1 MGNKSIQKFFA
12 DQNSVI
18 DLSSLGN
25 AKGAKVSLS
34 GPDMNITTPRGS
46 VIIVNGALYSSIK
59 GNNLAVKFK
68 DKTITG
74 AKILGSVD
82 LKDIQLERIDS
93 SLVDSA
99 QVEKKGNGKRRNK
112 KEEEELKKQLDDAE
126 NAKKEAD
133 KAKEEAEKAK
143 EAAEKALN
151 EAFEVQNSSKQ
162 IEEMLQNFLADNV
175 AKDNLAQQSDA
186 SQQNTQAKAT
196 QASKQ
201 NDAEKVLPQPIN
213 KNTSTGKSNSSKNE
227 ENKLDAESVKEPLK
241 VTLALAAESNS
252 GSKDDSITNFTK
264 PQFVG
269 STAPN
274 ATVIIKINGI
284 AVGQAVADSLGNFTF
299 TAPETLTDGTYNLE
313 AEAKTADGSGSAKL
327 VITIDSVTDK
337 PTFELSPESSVSGHK
352 GLTPTLTP
360 SIVGTAEE
368 NAKVDIY
375 VDNKLVASVDVDKDG
390 NWSYE
395 FKDNELSEGENS
407 IKVVAVDKA
416 GNKNETTDSI
426 ITDTI
431 APEKPTI
438 ELDDSSDSG
447 IKNDNITNSTL
458 PTFIGVAEP
467 GSTVSIY
474 LGLKHLGEV
483 IVAKDGTWSYTLTT
497 PLKDG
502 EYNITATAT
511 DIAGHTSA
519 TANLPFTIDTRI
531 SYFSAEIETTNDSGI
546 VGDNVTN
553 NTRPTFTGKT
563 EPNAIIS
570 VINSETGEEVIFKA
584 NDKGEWTFNFT
595 SDSVEGI
602 NNLTFTV
609 EDVAGNKKDF
619 SFSYVIDTIAP
630 VPPTVSLEDY
640 VVLPNGIILSGND
653 LPALVGTA
661 EPKSTILLM
670 RDGKLYDSIE
680 VDSNGTW
687 NYQFSNKFLQG
698 AYDIEIISQDAAG
711 NKSSTVKY
719 SFTIQTEVVP
729 PKAELDASD
738 DSGAKGDW
746 ITNKHNALTLLGTA
760 DRFATVNILI
770 DGKTIGVTTAD
781 ADGNW
786 NFDISRNLSDNV
798 YKITVE
804 SIDPLGRT
812 SSVDYQ
818 LTIDSFTP
826 IPTVMLHDSADS
838 GVKGD
843 MITKINTPLFTGMA
857 EANAKVSIYVDGV
870 LSGEAIAGDDGVWN
884 FQFTTALSDGSH
896 DVTVKVEDIAGNTA
910 SSSAYNFQIVTQTQ
924 KPTIE
929 LVNDTGVDNTD
940 HIINEKNPALTG
952 TAAPY
957 STVKLYIDGA
967 LIAEVRTNKDGRWE
981 YTLKADQ
988 GLVDGDHR
996 ITASV
1001 EDIAGN
1007 IAHSDPFL
1015 ISVDTAISIPI
1026 VSLSPDSDSGI
1037 SDDNLTNIVKPT
1049 LHLKDIDPDIISV
1062 QVWDAMSDT
1071 QIGVATQQPD
1081 GSWAYTFTS
1090 DLTEGLHQVY
1100 VKVEDIAGNKANS
1113 AIFDFTIDTTVSTPV
1128 ISLLS
1133 KDDTGV
1139 TGDNLTNINKPG
1151 FAISGVDADA
1161 HRVVVQ
1167 VMHNGVSEEI
1177 ELSHLNGS
1185 WLFIPGNTW
1194 ADGSYTLTVK
1204 VEDKAGNTNYSAP
1217 LTVVIDTQIAIDGV
1231 ELVNDSG
1238 VKGDNMTN
1246 DDRPHFRVT
1255 VPTDVNEVRLSID
1268 GGNSWV
1274 QATPGVAGS
1283 WEYIWPTDLADGQYT
1298 LTVEATDKAG
1308 NTVTKT
1314 IDFAVDTTLSVP
1326 VIVLDSADD
1335 TGIQGDN
1342 MTNSTQPTFA
1352 LQHIDDDAVRV
1363 TVSVEHGGV
1372 TTTFDAT
1379 KGTGGWTFTPPTSWA
1394 DGDYTLSVSV
1404 EDKAGNT
1411 SHSASL
1417 TVTVDTQIAINN
1429 IELVNDSGIP
1439 DDNLT
1444 NNVRPHFQVT
1454 VPTDVNVVRLSIDGG
1469 KTWFNATQSATPGV
1483 WDYIW
1488 PDDVADGGYTLTVEA
1503 TDEAGNK
1510 ATQTLDFTIDTTL
1523 SVPTLSLDSA
1533 DDSGIAG
1540 DNITN
1545 VKTPGFT
1552 LNNIDTDVSRVIV
1565 EVMHNGIKQEVP
1577 LVQTGGQW
1585 RFAPTSDWADGDYIL
1600 TVKVEDR
1607 AGNVKQSAPLTV
1619 TVDTHIAIDRIE
1631 LVNDSGIPGDNLTNE
1646 ARPHFQVTVPADVN
1660 GVRLSI
1666 DGGKTWFDA
1675 TQSATSGVWDYT
1687 WLTNVANGPHT
1698 LMVEASDKAGNKTT
1712 QKLDFTIDTILSEP
1726 TITLD
1731 SADDSAAG
1739 DNITNVKMPGF
1750 TLGNIDADVTKVVVT
1765 VAHDGKNQQIELIK
1779 NGGVWRFTP
1788 GAAWT
1793 DGDYTL
1799 TVKVEDKAGNTN
1811 YSAPLTVTIDTQTSI
1826 DRIELLNDTGIVGDN
1841 LTNEARP
1848 QFHITVPTDVNS
1860 VQLSLDGGINWVNAT
1875 LTSDGVWEYIWPTDL
1890 VENTYTLTVKATDV
1904 AGNTA
1909 TETLNFIIDTTLSTP
1924 TITLDS
1930 ADDSGTANDNK
1941 TNVKTPGFIIGGIDS
1956 DVTQVVVQV
1965 MRDGHSEEV
1974 ELTQTNG
1981 QWRFVPGSAWTD
1993 GDYTLT
1999 VTVKDEAGNIRHSA
2013 PLTVT
2018 IDTQITI
2025 DHIELVNDSGIPD
2038 DNLTNNVRP
2047 HFQVTVPTDVNV
2059 VRLSIDGGKTW
2070 FNATQSATPGV
2081 WDYTWLADVGE
2092 GKHTLT
2098 VEATDKAGNKTTQQL
2113 DFIID
2118 TLLSEPTIVL
2128 DNTDDSGTKGDHLTN
2143 VNKPTFLL
2151 GNIDADARYVT
2162 VEVQHGGTK
2171 EVLTATKDATGNWSV
2186 TPTGTW
2192 ADGDYTLTVRVEDE
2206 AGNEKHS
2213 ASLTVTVDTQITIDV
2228 IELVNDNG
2236 IPGDNMTNDAHP
2248 QFRVTVPG
2256 DVNEVSLSIDGG
2268 VTWVKATQSATPG
2281 VWNYTWPG
2289 TVPDGDY
2296 TLNVKATDNAGNTV
2310 TETLH
2315 FTIDTT
2321 LSTPVIVLDSADDSG
2336 VHGDNMTNHTQPTF
2350 ALQHIDDDAVRV
2362 TVSVEHGGVT
2372 TTFDATK
2379 DAGGWT
2385 FTPTGAW
2392 ADGDYTLS
2400 VSVEDKAG
2408 NTSHS
2413 ASLTVTVDTQIAI
2426 NNIELVNDSGI
2437 PDDNLTNNVRPHF
2450 QVTVP
2455 TDVNVVRLSIDGGK
2469 TWFNATQSA
2478 TPGVWDYIWPDDV
2491 ADGGYTLT
2499 VEATDEAGNKAT
2511 QTLDFT
2517 IDTTLSVPT
2526 LSLDSADDSG
2536 IAGDNITNVKTPGF
2550 TLNNIDT
2557 DVSRV
2562 IVEVMHNGIKQEVP
2576 LVQTGGQWRFAPT
2589 SDWADGDY
2597 ILTVKVEDRAG
2608 NVKQS
2613 APLTVTV
2620 DTHIAIDRIELVND
2634 SGIPGDNL
2642 TNEARPHFQVT
2653 VPADVNGVRL
2663 SIDGGKTWFDA
2674 TQSAT
2679 SGVWDYTWLTN
2690 VANGPHT
2697 LMVEASDKAGNKTTQ
2712 KLDFTIDTIL
2722 SEPTITLDSADDSA
2736 AGDNITNVKMPGFT
2750 LGNIDADVTKVVVT
2764 VAHDGKN
2771 QQIELIKNGGVW
2783 RFTPGAAWTDGD
2795 YTLTVKVEDKAGNTN
2810 YSAPLTVTIDTQT
2823 SIDRIEL
2830 LNDTGIV
2837 GDNLT
2842 NEARPQFHIT
2852 VPTDVNSV
2860 QLSLDGGINWVNA
2873 TLTSDG
2879 VWEYIWPTDLVENT
2893 YTLTVKATDVA
2904 GNTATETLNFIIDTT
2919 LSTPTIT
2926 LDSADDSGTANDNKT
2941 NVKTP
2946 GFIIG
2951 GIDSDVTQVVVQVMR
2966 DGHSEEVE
2974 LTQTNGQWRFVPGSA
2989 WTDGD
2994 YTLTVTVKDEA
3005 GNIRHSAPLTVTID
3019 TQITIDHIELVNDSG
3034 IPDDNLTNNVR
3045 PHFQVTVPT
3054 DVNVVRLSIDGGKTW
3069 FNATQS
3075 ATPGVWDYT
3084 WLADVGE
3091 GKHTLTVEATDK
3103 AGNKT
3108 TQQLDFI
3115 IDTLLSEPTI
3125 VLDNTDDS
3133 GTKGDNLTNVNK
3145 PTFLLGN
3152 IDADARYVT
3161 VEVQHGGT
3169 KEVLTA
3175 TKGATG
3181 IWSVTPTGT
3190 WADGDY
3196 TLTVRVEDDAGNV
3209 KYSAPLTVTV
3219 DTQITIDVI
3228 ELVNDNGIPGD
3239 NLTND
3244 VRPHFRVT
3252 VPGDVNEV
3260 RLSIDGGNTWVRATQ
3275 GTAGIWDYTWPKD
3288 VTDGLH
3294 TLTVE
3299 ATDKAGNKTTQTLD
3313 FTIDTRLST
3322 PTIAMDSRDDTG
3334 AIGDHITSVKRPGFT
3349 IGNIDADAH
3358 SVILRITQGGNSQ
3371 EVTLT
3376 QVGGQWRFT
3385 PDADWADG
3393 SYTLT
3398 VEVTDNAGNVRQ
3410 STPLVVTV
3418 DTQTS
3423 ITDITLVNDHGV
3435 PDDNLTNSTRPQFE
3449 ITVPADVNS
3458 VQLSIDGGANWV
3470 SATQGIEGVW
3480 GYTWPTDMGDG
3491 KHTLTVMVTDRA
3503 GNTATQTLEFFIDT
3517 RLSTPTIALDST
3529 DDTGTPGDDMTN
3541 RTRPTF
3547 ILQNIDSDVI
3557 NVTVSVTHNG
3567 TTTSFTATQG
3577 AGGWSFTPPAPWGDG
3592 DYTLTVTVEDR
3603 AGNTRPSTPLTVTVD
3618 TQIAIDRIELVND
3631 SGVPGDNV
3639 TKHVRPQFQISV
3651 PDDVEKVLL
3660 SIDGGTTW
3668 VTAIKSSTAG
3678 IWDYTWPTD
3687 MPEGQHTLTVE
3698 VTDGAGNKMT
3708 ETLNF
3713 TIDITLLT
3721 PTIELAP
3728 DQDTGQNK
3736 NDNLT
3741 SVTQPVFVLGSIDK
3755 DVRHVELSI
3764 EHNGTFKTV
3773 VLTESADGWR
3783 YRPDSALAD
3792 GSYTFTVTV
3801 TDVAGNQQTS
3811 APLKVTI
3818 DGTLTTPV
3826 IELAAG
3832 EDSGT
3837 VGDRLT
3843 NHDRPVFDIHQVDS
3857 DVTRV
3862 MVKVTYNGK
3871 THEEAAVF
3879 TNGQWRFTP
3888 SASWADGS
3896 YQLAV
3901 VVEDLAGNV
3910 KESAP
3915 FEVRIDTTT
3924 TINNIVLLNDTGVQN
3939 DQLTNVAKPSFRID
3953 VPGDVVQVRVTLDG
3967 GANWNVIRKNADGQW
3982 IFDSPNTLVDGTYTL
3997 RVEATDEA
4005 GNIANKDLVFNID
4018 TNIQVPT
4025 IALDAGQD
4033 TGANTADNI
4042 TNISRPTFTI
4052 GNVDP
4057 DVIKVV
4063 VTIDGHDY
4071 NATKVGAGWQF
4082 TPGNAIPDGSYN
4094 ITVTVEDKAG
4104 NTATSKPL
4112 PVVIDTTAEI
4122 ESVTLVTDSGDS
4134 DVDNI
4139 TKVDKPQFS
4148 IVTADDITHVRVKI
4162 DNAANWIELTKGG
4175 DGRWIFNVGSA
4186 LPDGQ
4191 HTLLVDV
4198 TDIAGNVAQETLQFT
4213 IDTTLREP
4221 TIVLDP
4227 THDTGDDTNDN
4238 LTRINKPVFI
4248 IGNVDNDVSH
4258 IVVHIDGRDY
4268 TIENTGGNLTF
4279 TPDQPLSDG
4288 QHTISVTVTDIAGNT
4303 KTSAELRIEID
4314 TQVQIDSVT
4323 LTTDS
4328 GVNDHDNVTNATR
4341 PSFEIAT
4348 PDDVTSVL
4356 VSFDGVNWTP
4366 ISKNAAGQWEFTAG
4380 SALPDGHYTLHVQAT
4395 DRAGNTANST
4405 LGFTVDTQID
4415 GLSVVMLD
4423 DAGKD
4428 STDGITNITS
4438 PRFEISAR
4446 EPLQSVTVILNGKSS
4461 TLTQGAGNKWLFTP
4475 DTPLVDGTYK
4485 IEIVAEDIAGNKI
4498 SKEVSFTIDT
4508 IVSDPSI
4515 DLLDADDTGESAVD
4529 NITSVTTP
4537 RFVIGNVPA
4546 DIDTV
4551 VIRING
4557 VSYSVTANGNNL
4569 WEFQVPVAL
4578 NDGVYEAVVVFRDI
4592 AGNTSETKLP
4602 FTIDTT
4608 TSVSVRMEP
4617 ASDTGNSN
4625 SDNLTNK
4632 QNPKFEGTAE
4642 PNAKLVITIVD
4653 DKSGREVLKQ
4663 TITVGADGN
4672 WSVTPNIL
4680 PDGMYTI
4687 NVVATDVAGNTAQ
4700 TQERFTIDTVT
4711 IDPTIRL
4718 SDPSIDDQHEATSL
4732 RPEFKGFAEAFS
4744 TIMIQWD
4751 GKVVGSANANANGE
4765 WSWTPPSVLAPGS
4778 YVVSIVAKD
4787 KAGNESSQVDFPVV
4801 IPVIDVTPPTI
4812 KLSEESDSGA
4822 LGDFTTNNK
4831 TPTLI
4836 GSTLPNTIVSIYVD
4850 GVKVGEATADTA
4862 GRYTFQLSEMKD
4874 GHYVVQVGIVNPRDN
4889 SELRSTAV
4897 DVTIDTEVAELVW
4910 NISGMHEGGYINT
4923 VTPEIGGTSEPNS
4936 KITIFVN
4943 GVEKAIAYTTG
4954 AGHWGVVL
4962 PALGNDGNYELT
4974 FKVEDVA
4981 GNIRE
4986 FGPQNVILDTVISP
5000 LTVVLREADDS
5011 GKVGDW
5017 ITNKS
5022 HVTIDGTAEAGSTL
5036 TIRNPQGVVIATL
5049 VVGNDGR
5056 WSAELD
5062 LREGSN
5068 AFVVVSEDKA
5078 GNSQQKEILIEHDTQ
5093 IEISDISLS
5102 RDTNSGD
5109 KYDLITNNKSP
5120 VLVAMTDPGATVQV
5134 YINGV
5139 LQGTVEASSSGN
5151 ISYTMPANS
5160 ADGEYQVQFV
5170 ATDTAGNR
5178 VESAITTVTIDSQI
5192 AVFDIDED
5200 SLPALSNNRALSVSG
5215 VGEAGSQVSI
5225 FVDGKL
5231 VNVVMV
5237 EADGTWRAPILL
5249 QDDGTFNIHFSIT
5262 DVAGNTEVSKDYSV
5276 DVDSSTDFPTLNLE
5290 DASNSGSLDDLITNH
5305 NKPVLVGTAEAGA
5318 TIHIYVDEKIVA
5330 NVLVLEDGTWSY
5342 QFDNALKDGEYSI
5355 RVVAE
5360 DPAGNTAES
5369 PRLLVTID
5377 TSTFIDNP
5385 AMVAGSDNGIFSN
5398 DSITSQT
5405 RPTFSIFGEM
5415 NQSVQIFI
5423 DGVLVDTITVTDRN
5437 QVYRPES
5444 PLGDGSHSIYY
5455 VITDKAGNT
5464 ATSKTL
5470 NFTIDTFN
5478 TTPVAIDSIGG
5489 QTLAEMTGSD
5499 GKIYITDT
5507 TRNLLFSGSAEPN
5520 SKIEIIINGL
5530 NVGEVWVNEKGHWQ
5544 MPVNPLYFTEG
5555 QLDITVKSTDR
5566 AGNVNQEKYSI
5577 WVDTHI
5583 KVFTS
5588 ELDDNKSSSKTE
5600 WWSNSDLITMR
5611 GTGEIGATVSL
5622 IVAGVTLAT
5631 AVVAATGR
5639 WELSTDKLPEGTYDI
5654 SLVIEDSAG
5663 NRWEDVREIF
5673 IDRTPPNAPVVTYS
5687 DIVNDLII
5695 MQGTAEAKS
5704 QLIITDSEGN
5714 TYTLTVPDNG
5724 KWSMAIPYP
5733 SEGKFTI
5740 TSVDAIGNR
5749 SDDVPLDIMKE
5760 VPVISLSPD
5769 SDSGTVGDNIT
5780 RDKQP
5785 TFIIGNLE
5793 SDVVVVQV
5801 DINGTVYNA
5810 EKNADGVWFFTP
5822 GTPLA
5827 DGSYTISVIASD
5839 AAGNQKNSLPI
5850 TVTIDSTLTV
5860 PEIALAA
5867 GEDNGASDS
5876 DNVTNHTQPKFTL
5889 QHIDAD
5895 VTGVTVNV
5903 THNGVTDI
5911 YQATQGADGWTFTP
5925 PAAWNDGNYTL
5936 SVTVVDR
5943 AGNSQ
5948 QSASLAVTV
5957 DSTVTVTA
5965 DSQHD
5970 DASDDATATAVTPPE
5985 SETVNAESA
5994 THLRTE
6000 PSAAEESVVKVTAY
6014 SITLLNADS
6023 GDEIDRSI
6031 SQTPSFEISV
6041 PENIVNVSI
6050 MFEGEEFTL
6059 PITNQKAIFEVPLSL
6074 EDGEYT
6080 MDVKFIDKDN
6090 DFLIKEK
6097 TFSVDHSS
6105 ADIVNAMNVRGKT
6118 EDDINDSPSTSSVGH
6133 NNNGAIDVFAVNEVT
6148 LPVDNQE
6155 EHA

>member
-431 APEKPTI
+431 PPEKPTI

-531 SYFSAEIETTNDSGI
+531 SYFSAEIETTDDSGI

-584 NDKGEWTFNFT
+584 NDQGEWTFNFT
-595 SDSVEGI
+595 SDSVEGV

-619 SFSYVIDTIAP
+619 SFSYVIDTVAP
-630 VPPTVSLEDY
+630 VPPTVSLEDF

-729 PKAELDASD
+729 PKAKLDASD

-1062 QVWDAMSDT
+1062 QVWDAASDT

-1113 AIFDFTIDTTVSTPV
+1113 AVFDFTIDTTVSTPV

-1185 WLFIPGNTW
+1185 WLFTPGNTW

-1326 VIVLDSADD
+1326 VIVLNSADD
-1335 TGIQGDN
+1335 TGVQGDN

-1379 KGTGGWTFTPPTSWA
+1379 KGVGGWSFTPTGAWA

-1439 DDNLT
+1439 NDNLT

-1469 KTWFNATQSATPGV
+1469 KTWFNATQNATPGV

-1510 ATQTLDFTIDTTL
+1510 TTQTLDFTIDTTL

-1552 LNNIDTDVSRVIV
+1552 LNNIDTDVSRVTV

-1712 QKLDFTIDTILSEP
+1712 QKLDFIIDTMLSEP

-2018 IDTQITI
+2018 IDTQIAI

-2038 DNLTNNVRP
+2038 DNLTN
-2047 HFQVTVPTDVNV
+2047 
-2059 VRLSIDGGKTW
+2059 
-2070 FNATQSATPGV
+2070 
-2081 WDYTWLADVGE
+2081 
-2092 GKHTLT
+2092 
-2098 VEATDKAGNKTTQQL
+2098 EA
-2113 DFIID
+2113 
-2118 TLLSEPTIVL
+2118 
-2128 DNTDDSGTKGDHLTN
+2128 
-2143 VNKPTFLL
+2143 
-2151 GNIDADARYVT
+2151 
-2162 VEVQHGGTK
+2162 
-2171 EVLTATKDATGNWSV
+2171 
-2186 TPTGTW
+2186 
-2192 ADGDYTLTVRVEDE
+2192 
-2206 AGNEKHS
+2206 
-2213 ASLTVTVDTQITIDV
+2213 
-2228 IELVNDNG
+2228 
-2236 IPGDNMTNDAHP
+2236 
-2248 QFRVTVPG
+2248 
-2256 DVNEVSLSIDGG
+2256 
-2268 VTWVKATQSATPG
+2268 
-2281 VWNYTWPG
+2281 
-2289 TVPDGDY
+2289 
-2296 TLNVKATDNAGNTV
+2296 
-2310 TETLH
+2310 
-2315 FTIDTT
+2315 
-2321 LSTPVIVLDSADDSG
+2321 
-2336 VHGDNMTNHTQPTF
+2336 
-2350 ALQHIDDDAVRV
+2350 
-2362 TVSVEHGGVT
+2362 
-2372 TTFDATK
+2372 
-2379 DAGGWT
+2379 
-2385 FTPTGAW
+2385 
-2392 ADGDYTLS
+2392 
-2400 VSVEDKAG
+2400 
-2408 NTSHS
+2408 
-2413 ASLTVTVDTQIAI
+2413 
-2426 NNIELVNDSGI
+2426 
-2437 PDDNLTNNVRPHF
+2437 
-2450 QVTVP
+2450 
-2455 TDVNVVRLSIDGGK
+2455 
-2469 TWFNATQSA
+2469 
-2478 TPGVWDYIWPDDV
+2478 
-2491 ADGGYTLT
+2491 
-2499 VEATDEAGNKAT
+2499 
-2511 QTLDFT
+2511 
-2517 IDTTLSVPT
+2517 
-2526 LSLDSADDSG
+2526 
-2536 IAGDNITNVKTPGF
+2536 
-2550 TLNNIDT
+2550 
-2557 DVSRV
+2557 
-2562 IVEVMHNGIKQEVP
+2562 
-2576 LVQTGGQWRFAPT
+2576 
-2589 SDWADGDY
+2589 
-2597 ILTVKVEDRAG
+2597 
-2608 NVKQS
+2608 
-2613 APLTVTV
+2613 
-2620 DTHIAIDRIELVND
+2620 
-2634 SGIPGDNL
+2634 
-2642 TNEARPHFQVT
+2642 
-2653 VPADVNGVRL
+2653 
-2663 SIDGGKTWFDA
+2663 
-2674 TQSAT
+2674 
-2679 SGVWDYTWLTN
+2679 
-2690 VANGPHT
+2690 
-2697 LMVEASDKAGNKTTQ
+2697 
-2712 KLDFTIDTIL
+2712 
-2722 SEPTITLDSADDSA
+2722 
-2736 AGDNITNVKMPGFT
+2736 
-2750 LGNIDADVTKVVVT
+2750 
-2764 VAHDGKN
+2764 
-2771 QQIELIKNGGVW
+2771 
-2783 RFTPGAAWTDGD
+2783 
-2795 YTLTVKVEDKAGNTN
+2795 
-2810 YSAPLTVTIDTQT
+2810 
-2823 SIDRIEL
+2823 
-2830 LNDTGIV
+2830 
-2837 GDNLT
+2837 
-2842 NEARPQFHIT
+2842 
-2852 VPTDVNSV
+2852 
-2860 QLSLDGGINWVNA
+2860 
-2873 TLTSDG
+2873 
-2879 VWEYIWPTDLVENT
+2879 
-2893 YTLTVKATDVA
+2893 
-2904 GNTATETLNFIIDTT
+2904 
-2919 LSTPTIT
+2919 
-2926 LDSADDSGTANDNKT
+2926 
-2941 NVKTP
+2941 
-2946 GFIIG
+2946 
-2951 GIDSDVTQVVVQVMR
+2951 
-2966 DGHSEEVE
+2966 
-2974 LTQTNGQWRFVPGSA
+2974 
-2989 WTDGD
+2989 
-2994 YTLTVTVKDEA
+2994 
-3005 GNIRHSAPLTVTID
+3005 
-3019 TQITIDHIELVNDSG
+3019 
-3034 IPDDNLTNNVR
+3034 R

-3161 VEVQHGGT
+3161 VEVQHGGTKEVLTATKDATGNWSVTPTGTWADGDYTLTVRVEDEAGNEKHSASLTVTVDTQITIDAIELVNDNGIPGDNMTNDAHPQFRVTVPGDVNEVSLSIDGGVTWVKATQSATPGVWNYTWPGTVPDGDYTLNVKATDNAGNTVTETLHFTIDTTLSTPVIVLDSADDTGIQGDNMTNRTQPTFNLQHIDDDAVRVTVSVEHGGVTTTFDATKGVGGWTFTPPTSWGAGDYTLSVSVEDKAGNTSHSASLTVTVDTQIAINNIELVNDSGIPDDNLTNNVRPHFQVKVPTDVNEVRLSIDGGKTWFNATQSATPGVWDYTWLADVGEGKHTLTVEATDKAGNQTTQKLDFIIDTMLSEPTIVLDSTDDSGTKGDNLTNANKPTFILGNIDADARYVTVEVQYGGT

-3410 STPLVVTV
+3410 STPLIVTV

-3470 SATQGIEGVW
+3470 SAAQGIEGVW

-3618 TQIAIDRIELVND
+3618 TQIAIDHIELVND

-3687 MPEGQHTLTVE
+3687 MPEGQHTLIVE

-3708 ETLNF
+3708 GTLDF

-3843 NHDRPVFDIHQVDS
+3843 NHDRPVFDIRQVDS

-3967 GANWNVIRKNADGQW
+3967 VANWNVIRKNADGQW

-4071 NATKVGAGWQF
+4071 SATKVGAGWQF

-4303 KTSAELRIEID
+4303 KTSAELKIEID

-4529 NITSVTTP
+4529 NITSVTKP

-4557 VSYSVTANGNNL
+4557 VSYPVTANGNNL

-4897 DVTIDTEVAELVW
+4897 DLTIDTEVAELVW

-4962 PALGNDGNYELT
+4962 PALGNDGNYVLT

-5290 DASNSGSLDDLITNH
+5290 DASNSGSLDDLITSH

-5385 AMVAGSDNGIFSN
+5385 VMMAGSDNGIFSN

-5405 RPTFSIFGEM
+5405 RPAFSIYGEM

-5530 NVGEVWVNEKGHWQ
+5530 NVGEVWANDKGHWQ

-5555 QLDITVKSTDR
+5555 QLDINVKSTDR

-5583 KVFTS
+5583 QVFTS
-5588 ELDDNKSSSKTE
+5588 ELDDNKSSSKTD
-5600 WWSNSDLITMR
+5600 WWSNSSTITMR
-5611 GTGEIGATVSL
+5611 GMGEIGATVSL

-5631 AVVAATGR
+5631 AVVAANGK
-5639 WELSTDKLPEGTYDI
+5639 WELSTDQLPEGKYDI
-5654 SLVIEDSAG
+5654 TLSIEDNAG
-5663 NRWEDVREIF
+5663 NRKEEVHEIF

-5704 QLIITDSEGN
+5704 QLIITDSNGN

-5903 THNGVTDI
+5903 THNGVTDT

-5925 PAAWNDGNYTL
+5925 PAAWNDGTYTL

-5965 DSQHD
+5965 DSQHN

-5994 THLRTE
+5994 THLRTV
-6000 PSAAEESVVKVTAY
+6000 PSVAEESVVKETAY

-6041 PENIVNVSI
+6041 PENIVNVSV

-6080 MDVKFIDKDN
+6080 MDVKFIDKDD

-6105 ADIVNAMNVRGKT
+6105 ADIVNAMNARGKT

>member
-2128 DNTDDSGTKGDHLTN
+2128 DSTDDSGTKGDHLTN

-2296 TLNVKATDNAGNTV
+2296 TLNVRATDNAGNTV

-2426 NNIELVNDSGI
+2426 NN
-2437 PDDNLTNNVRPHF
+2437 
-2450 QVTVP
+2450 
-2455 TDVNVVRLSIDGGK
+2455 
-2469 TWFNATQSA
+2469 
-2478 TPGVWDYIWPDDV
+2478 
-2491 ADGGYTLT
+2491 
-2499 VEATDEAGNKAT
+2499 
-2511 QTLDFT
+2511 
-2517 IDTTLSVPT
+2517 
-2526 LSLDSADDSG
+2526 
-2536 IAGDNITNVKTPGF
+2536 
-2550 TLNNIDT
+2550 
-2557 DVSRV
+2557 
-2562 IVEVMHNGIKQEVP
+2562 
-2576 LVQTGGQWRFAPT
+2576 
-2589 SDWADGDY
+2589 
-2597 ILTVKVEDRAG
+2597 
-2608 NVKQS
+2608 
-2613 APLTVTV
+2613 
-2620 DTHIAIDRIELVND
+2620 
-2634 SGIPGDNL
+2634 
-2642 TNEARPHFQVT
+2642 
-2653 VPADVNGVRL
+2653 
-2663 SIDGGKTWFDA
+2663 
-2674 TQSAT
+2674 
-2679 SGVWDYTWLTN
+2679 
-2690 VANGPHT
+2690 
-2697 LMVEASDKAGNKTTQ
+2697 
-2712 KLDFTIDTIL
+2712 
-2722 SEPTITLDSADDSA
+2722 
-2736 AGDNITNVKMPGFT
+2736 
-2750 LGNIDADVTKVVVT
+2750 
-2764 VAHDGKN
+2764 
-2771 QQIELIKNGGVW
+2771 
-2783 RFTPGAAWTDGD
+2783 
-2795 YTLTVKVEDKAGNTN
+2795 
-2810 YSAPLTVTIDTQT
+2810 
-2823 SIDRIEL
+2823 
-2830 LNDTGIV
+2830 
-2837 GDNLT
+2837 
-2842 NEARPQFHIT
+2842 
-2852 VPTDVNSV
+2852 
-2860 QLSLDGGINWVNA
+2860 
-2873 TLTSDG
+2873 
-2879 VWEYIWPTDLVENT
+2879 
-2893 YTLTVKATDVA
+2893 
-2904 GNTATETLNFIIDTT
+2904 
-2919 LSTPTIT
+2919 
-2926 LDSADDSGTANDNKT
+2926 
-2941 NVKTP
+2941 
-2946 GFIIG
+2946 
-2951 GIDSDVTQVVVQVMR
+2951 
-2966 DGHSEEVE
+2966 
-2974 LTQTNGQWRFVPGSA
+2974 
-2989 WTDGD
+2989 
-2994 YTLTVTVKDEA
+2994 
-3005 GNIRHSAPLTVTID
+3005 
-3019 TQITIDHIELVNDSG
+3019 IELVNDSG

-4557 VSYSVTANGNNL
+4557 VSYPVTANGNNL

>member
-431 APEKPTI
+431 PPEKPTI

-630 VPPTVSLEDY
+630 VPPTVSLEDF

-1037 SDDNLTNIVKPT
+1037 ADDNLTNIVKPT

-1113 AIFDFTIDTTVSTPV
+1113 AVFDFTIDTTVSTPV

-1185 WLFIPGNTW
+1185 WLFTPGNTW

-1204 VEDKAGNTNYSAP
+1204 VEDKAGNTSYSAP

-1326 VIVLDSADD
+1326 VIVLNSADD
-1335 TGIQGDN
+1335 TGVQGDN
-1342 MTNSTQPTFA
+1342 MTNRTQPTFA

-1404 EDKAGNT
+1404 EDKVGNT

-1469 KTWFNATQSATPGV
+1469 KTWFNATQSATPGA

-1503 TDEAGNK
+1503 TDKAGNK
-1510 ATQTLDFTIDTTL
+1510 TTQELDFTIDTTL

-1712 QKLDFTIDTILSEP
+1712 QKLDFIIDTLLSEP

-2128 DNTDDSGTKGDHLTN
+2128 DSTDDSGTKGDNLTN

-2321 LSTPVIVLDSADDSG
+2321 LSVPVIVLNSADDTG
-2336 VHGDNMTNHTQPTF
+2336 VQGDNMTNSTQPTF

-2379 DAGGWT
+2379 GVGGWS

-2450 QVTVP
+2450 QVKVP
-2455 TDVNVVRLSIDGGK
+2455 TDVN
-2469 TWFNATQSA
+2469 
-2478 TPGVWDYIWPDDV
+2478 
-2491 ADGGYTLT
+2491 
-2499 VEATDEAGNKAT
+2499 E
-2511 QTLDFT
+2511 
-2517 IDTTLSVPT
+2517 
-2526 LSLDSADDSG
+2526 
-2536 IAGDNITNVKTPGF
+2536 
-2550 TLNNIDT
+2550 
-2557 DVSRV
+2557 
-2562 IVEVMHNGIKQEVP
+2562 
-2576 LVQTGGQWRFAPT
+2576 
-2589 SDWADGDY
+2589 
-2597 ILTVKVEDRAG
+2597 
-2608 NVKQS
+2608 
-2613 APLTVTV
+2613 
-2620 DTHIAIDRIELVND
+2620 
-2634 SGIPGDNL
+2634 
-2642 TNEARPHFQVT
+2642 
-2653 VPADVNGVRL
+2653 
-2663 SIDGGKTWFDA
+2663 
-2674 TQSAT
+2674 
-2679 SGVWDYTWLTN
+2679 
-2690 VANGPHT
+2690 
-2697 LMVEASDKAGNKTTQ
+2697 
-2712 KLDFTIDTIL
+2712 
-2722 SEPTITLDSADDSA
+2722 
-2736 AGDNITNVKMPGFT
+2736 
-2750 LGNIDADVTKVVVT
+2750 
-2764 VAHDGKN
+2764 
-2771 QQIELIKNGGVW
+2771 
-2783 RFTPGAAWTDGD
+2783 
-2795 YTLTVKVEDKAGNTN
+2795 
-2810 YSAPLTVTIDTQT
+2810 
-2823 SIDRIEL
+2823 
-2830 LNDTGIV
+2830 
-2837 GDNLT
+2837 
-2842 NEARPQFHIT
+2842 
-2852 VPTDVNSV
+2852 
-2860 QLSLDGGINWVNA
+2860 
-2873 TLTSDG
+2873 
-2879 VWEYIWPTDLVENT
+2879 
-2893 YTLTVKATDVA
+2893 
-2904 GNTATETLNFIIDTT
+2904 
-2919 LSTPTIT
+2919 
-2926 LDSADDSGTANDNKT
+2926 
-2941 NVKTP
+2941 
-2946 GFIIG
+2946 
-2951 GIDSDVTQVVVQVMR
+2951 
-2966 DGHSEEVE
+2966 
-2974 LTQTNGQWRFVPGSA
+2974 
-2989 WTDGD
+2989 
-2994 YTLTVTVKDEA
+2994 
-3005 GNIRHSAPLTVTID
+3005 
-3019 TQITIDHIELVNDSG
+3019 
-3034 IPDDNLTNNVR
+3034 
-3045 PHFQVTVPT
+3045 
-3054 DVNVVRLSIDGGKTW
+3054 VRLSIDGGKTW

-3103 AGNKT
+3103 AGNQT
-3108 TQQLDFI
+3108 TQKLDFI
-3115 IDTLLSEPTI
+3115 IDTMLSEPTI
-3125 VLDNTDDS
+3125 VLDSTDDS
-3133 GTKGDNLTNVNK
+3133 GTKGDNLTNANK
-3145 PTFLLGN
+3145 PTFILGN

-3161 VEVQHGGT
+3161 VEVQYGGT

-3322 PTIAMDSRDDTG
+3322 PTITMDSRDDTG

-3349 IGNIDADAH
+3349 IGNIDSDAQ

-3410 STPLVVTV
+3410 STPLIVTV

-3470 SATQGIEGVW
+3470 SAAQGIEGVW

-3618 TQIAIDRIELVND
+3618 TQIAIDHIELVND

-3713 TIDITLLT
+3713 TIDITLMT

-3843 NHDRPVFDIHQVDS
+3843 NHDRPVFDIRQVDS

-4303 KTSAELRIEID
+4303 KTSAELKIEID

-4529 NITSVTTP
+4529 NITSVTKP

-4557 VSYSVTANGNNL
+4557 VSYPVTANGNNL

-4831 TPTLI
+4831 TPTLV
-4836 GSTLPNTIVSIYVD
+4836 GNTLPNAIVSIYVD

-4962 PALGNDGNYELT
+4962 PALGNDGNYVLT

-5036 TIRNPQGVVIATL
+5036 TIRSPQGVVIATL

-5078 GNSQQKEILIEHDTQ
+5078 GNSQQKDILIEHDTQ

-5342 QFDNALKDGEYSI
+5342 QFDNVLKDGEYSI

-5405 RPTFSIFGEM
+5405 RPTFSISGEM

-5583 KVFTS
+5583 QVFTS
-5588 ELDDNKSSSKTE
+5588 ELDDNKSSSKTD
-5600 WWSNSDLITMR
+5600 WWSNSSTITMR
-5611 GTGEIGATVSL
+5611 GMGEIGATVSL

-5631 AVVAATGR
+5631 AVVAANGQ
-5639 WELSTDKLPEGTYDI
+5639 WELSTDQLPEGKYDI
-5654 SLVIEDSAG
+5654 TLSIEDNAG
-5663 NRWEDVREIF
+5663 NRKEEVHEIF

-5704 QLIITDSEGN
+5704 QLIITDSNGN

-5749 SDDVPLDIMKE
+5749 SDDVSLDIMKE

-5867 GEDNGASDS
+5867 GEDNGVSDS

-5903 THNGVTDI
+5903 THNGVTDT

-5925 PAAWNDGNYTL
+5925 PAAWNDGTYTL

-5994 THLRTE
+5994 THLRTV
-6000 PSAAEESVVKVTAY
+6000 PSAAEESVVKETAY

-6105 ADIVNAMNVRGKT
+6105 ADIVNAMNARGKT

>member
-1 MGNKSIQKFFA
+1 M
-12 DQNSVI
+12 
-18 DLSSLGN
+18 
-25 AKGAKVSLS
+25 
-34 GPDMNITTPRGS
+34 
-46 VIIVNGALYSSIK
+46 
-59 GNNLAVKFK
+59 
-68 DKTITG
+68 
-74 AKILGSVD
+74 
-82 LKDIQLERIDS
+82 
-93 SLVDSA
+93 
-99 QVEKKGNGKRRNK
+99 
-112 KEEEELKKQLDDAE
+112 
-126 NAKKEAD
+126 
-133 KAKEEAEKAK
+133 
-143 EAAEKALN
+143 
-151 EAFEVQNSSKQ
+151 
-162 IEEMLQNFLADNV
+162 
-175 AKDNLAQQSDA
+175 
-186 SQQNTQAKAT
+186 
-196 QASKQ
+196 
-201 NDAEKVLPQPIN
+201 N

-431 APEKPTI
+431 PPEKPTI

-531 SYFSAEIETTNDSGI
+531 SYFSAEIETTDDSGI

-595 SDSVEGI
+595 SDSVEGV

-826 IPTVMLHDSADS
+826 IPTVMLHDGADS

-957 STVKLYIDGA
+957 STVKLYVDGA

-1113 AIFDFTIDTTVSTPV
+1113 AVFDFTIDTTVSTPV

-1185 WLFIPGNTW
+1185 WLFTPGNTW

-1246 DDRPHFRVT
+1246 DDRPHFRVA

-1326 VIVLDSADD
+1326 VIVLNSADD
-1335 TGIQGDN
+1335 TGVQGDN
-1342 MTNSTQPTFA
+1342 MTNRTQPTFA

-1379 KGTGGWTFTPPTSWA
+1379 KGTGGWTFTPPALWE

-1439 DDNLT
+1439 NDNLT

-1469 KTWFNATQSATPGV
+1469 KTWVTAAQKATGV
-1483 WDYIW
+1483 WEYIW
-1488 PDDVADGGYTLTVEA
+1488 PDDVTDGSHTLTVEA

-1540 DNITN
+1540 DNVTN

-1698 LMVEASDKAGNKTT
+1698 LMVEATDKAGNQTT
-1712 QKLDFTIDTILSEP
+1712 QKLDFIIDTLLSEP

-1909 TETLNFIIDTTLSTP
+1909 TETLNFTIDTTLSTP

-2013 PLTVT
+2013 PLKVTV
-2018 IDTQITI
+2018 DTQIGI
-2025 DHIELVNDSGIPD
+2025 DNIELVNDSGIPN

-2047 HFQVTVPTDVNV
+2047 QFQVTVPTDVNV

-2081 WDYTWLADVGE
+2081 WDYTWLTDVANGS
-2092 GKHTLT
+2092 HTLT
-2098 VEATDKAGNKTTQQL
+2098 VEATDAAGNKATQNL
-2113 DFIID
+2113 EFNID
-2118 TLLSEPTIVL
+2118 TLLSEPTIAL
-2128 DNTDDSGTKGDHLTN
+2128 DSTDDSGTKGDNLTN
-2143 VNKPTFLL
+2143 VNKPTFIL

-2171 EVLTATKDATGNWSV
+2171 EVLTATKGATGIWSV
-2186 TPTGTW
+2186 TPTGMW
-2192 ADGDYTLTVRVEDE
+2192 ADGSHTLTVRVEDE
-2206 AGNEKHS
+2206 AGNVKYS
-2213 ASLTVTVDTQITIDV
+2213 VPLTITVDTQITIDD
-2228 IELVNDNG
+2228 IELVNDSG
-2236 IPGDNMTNDAHP
+2236 TKGDNLTNDANPH
-2248 QFRVTVPG
+2248 FRITVPG

-2268 VTWVKATQSATPG
+2268 VTWVKAMQSSTSG
-2281 VWNYTWPG
+2281 VWNYTWPK
-2289 TVPDGDY
+2289 TLADDDY
-2296 TLNVKATDNAGNTV
+2296 TLTVKATDNAGNTV
-2310 TETLH
+2310 TRTLD

-2321 LSTPVIVLDSADDSG
+2321 LSTPVIVLDSADDTG
-2336 VHGDNMTNHTQPTF
+2336 VQGDNMTNRTQPTF
-2350 ALQHIDDDAVRV
+2350 NLQHIDDDAVRV

-2379 DAGGWT
+2379 GTGGWT
-2385 FTPTGAW
+2385 FTPPTSWGA
-2392 ADGDYTLS
+2392 GDYTLS

-2437 PDDNLTNNVRPHF
+2437 PDDNLTNNVRPQF
-2450 QVTVP
+2450 QVKVP
-2455 TDVNVVRLSIDGGK
+2455 TDVN
-2469 TWFNATQSA
+2469 
-2478 TPGVWDYIWPDDV
+2478 
-2491 ADGGYTLT
+2491 
-2499 VEATDEAGNKAT
+2499 E
-2511 QTLDFT
+2511 
-2517 IDTTLSVPT
+2517 
-2526 LSLDSADDSG
+2526 
-2536 IAGDNITNVKTPGF
+2536 
-2550 TLNNIDT
+2550 
-2557 DVSRV
+2557 
-2562 IVEVMHNGIKQEVP
+2562 
-2576 LVQTGGQWRFAPT
+2576 
-2589 SDWADGDY
+2589 
-2597 ILTVKVEDRAG
+2597 
-2608 NVKQS
+2608 
-2613 APLTVTV
+2613 
-2620 DTHIAIDRIELVND
+2620 
-2634 SGIPGDNL
+2634 
-2642 TNEARPHFQVT
+2642 
-2653 VPADVNGVRL
+2653 
-2663 SIDGGKTWFDA
+2663 
-2674 TQSAT
+2674 
-2679 SGVWDYTWLTN
+2679 
-2690 VANGPHT
+2690 
-2697 LMVEASDKAGNKTTQ
+2697 
-2712 KLDFTIDTIL
+2712 
-2722 SEPTITLDSADDSA
+2722 
-2736 AGDNITNVKMPGFT
+2736 
-2750 LGNIDADVTKVVVT
+2750 
-2764 VAHDGKN
+2764 
-2771 QQIELIKNGGVW
+2771 
-2783 RFTPGAAWTDGD
+2783 
-2795 YTLTVKVEDKAGNTN
+2795 
-2810 YSAPLTVTIDTQT
+2810 
-2823 SIDRIEL
+2823 
-2830 LNDTGIV
+2830 
-2837 GDNLT
+2837 
-2842 NEARPQFHIT
+2842 
-2852 VPTDVNSV
+2852 
-2860 QLSLDGGINWVNA
+2860 
-2873 TLTSDG
+2873 
-2879 VWEYIWPTDLVENT
+2879 
-2893 YTLTVKATDVA
+2893 
-2904 GNTATETLNFIIDTT
+2904 
-2919 LSTPTIT
+2919 
-2926 LDSADDSGTANDNKT
+2926 
-2941 NVKTP
+2941 
-2946 GFIIG
+2946 
-2951 GIDSDVTQVVVQVMR
+2951 
-2966 DGHSEEVE
+2966 
-2974 LTQTNGQWRFVPGSA
+2974 
-2989 WTDGD
+2989 
-2994 YTLTVTVKDEA
+2994 
-3005 GNIRHSAPLTVTID
+3005 
-3019 TQITIDHIELVNDSG
+3019 
-3034 IPDDNLTNNVR
+3034 
-3045 PHFQVTVPT
+3045 
-3054 DVNVVRLSIDGGKTW
+3054 VRLSIDGGKTW

-3103 AGNKT
+3103 AGNQT
-3108 TQQLDFI
+3108 TQKLDFI

-3125 VLDNTDDS
+3125 ALDSTDDS
-3133 GTKGDNLTNVNK
+3133 GTKGDNLTSVNK
-3145 PTFLLGN
+3145 PTFILGN

-3181 IWSVTPTGT
+3181 IWSVTPTGM
-3190 WADGDY
+3190 WADGSH

-3219 DTQITIDVI
+3219 DTHIAIDDI

-3299 ATDKAGNKTTQTLD
+3299 ATDKAGNQTTQTLD

-3398 VEVTDNAGNVRQ
+3398 VEVQDNAGNVRQ
-3410 STPLVVTV
+3410 STPLIVTV

-3470 SATQGIEGVW
+3470 SAAQGIEGVW

-3818 DGTLTTPV
+3818 DGSLTTPV

-3843 NHDRPVFDIHQVDS
+3843 KHDRPVFDIRQVDS

-3871 THEEAAVF
+3871 THEETAVF

-3915 FEVRIDTTT
+3915 LEVRIDTTT

-3953 VPGDVVQVRVTLDG
+3953 VPGDVIQVRVTLDG

-4258 IVVHIDGRDY
+4258 IVVHLDGRDY

-4303 KTSAELRIEID
+4303 KTSAELKIEID

-4366 ISKNAAGQWEFTAG
+4366 VSKNAAGQWQFTAG
-4380 SALPDGHYTLHVQAT
+4380 SALSDGHYTLHVQAT

-4508 IVSDPSI
+4508 VVSDPRI

-4529 NITSVTTP
+4529 NITSVTKP

-4557 VSYSVTANGNNL
+4557 VSYPVTANGNNL

-4617 ASDTGNSN
+4617 ASDTGSSN

-4653 DKSGREVLKQ
+4653 DKSGREVLKH

-4718 SDPSIDDQHEATSL
+4718 SDPSIDDQYEATSL
-4732 RPEFKGFAEAFS
+4732 RPEFKGLAEAFS

-4831 TPTLI
+4831 TPTLV
-4836 GSTLPNTIVSIYVD
+4836 GNTLPNAIVSIYVD

-4954 AGHWGVVL
+4954 TGHWGVVL

-5078 GNSQQKEILIEHDTQ
+5078 GNSQQKDILIEHDTQ

-5249 QDDGTFNIHFSIT
+5249 QDDGKFNIHFSIT

-5290 DASNSGSLDDLITNH
+5290 DASNSGSLDDLITSH

-5385 AMVAGSDNGIFSN
+5385 VMMAGSDNGIFSN

-5405 RPTFSIFGEM
+5405 RPAFSIFGEM

-5530 NVGEVWVNEKGHWQ
+5530 NVGEVWVNDKGHWQ

-5583 KVFTS
+5583 QVFTS
-5588 ELDDNKSSSKTE
+5588 ELDDNKSSSKTD
-5600 WWSNSDLITMR
+5600 WWSNSSTITMR
-5611 GTGEIGATVSL
+5611 GMGEIGATVSL

-5631 AVVAATGR
+5631 AVVAANGQ
-5639 WELSTDKLPEGTYDI
+5639 WELSTDQLPEGKYDI
-5654 SLVIEDSAG
+5654 TLSIEDNAG
-5663 NRWEDVREIF
+5663 NRKEEVHEIF

-5704 QLIITDSEGN
+5704 QLIITDSNGN

-5760 VPVISLSPD
+5760 TPVISLSPD

-5876 DNVTNHTQPKFTL
+5876 DNVTNHNHTQPKFTL

-5925 PAAWNDGNYTL
+5925 PAAWNDGTYTL

-5943 AGNSQ
+5943 AGNSL
-5948 QSASLAVTV
+5948 QSASLEVTV

-5970 DASDDATATAVTPPE
+5970 DEIDDATATAVTPPE

-5994 THLRTE
+5994 THLRTV
-6000 PSAAEESVVKVTAY
+6000 PSAAEESVVKETAY

-6041 PENIVNVSI
+6041 PENIVNVSV

-6080 MDVKFIDKDN
+6080 MDVKFIDKDD

-6105 ADIVNAMNVRGKT
+6105 ADIVNAMNARGKT

>member
-162 IEEMLQNFLADNV
+162 MEEMLQEFLADNV

-431 APEKPTI
+431 PPEKPTI

-1037 SDDNLTNIVKPT
+1037 ADDNLTNIVKPT

-1062 QVWDAMSDT
+1062 QVWDAASDT

-1113 AIFDFTIDTTVSTPV
+1113 AVFDFTIDTTVSTPV

-1185 WLFIPGNTW
+1185 WLFTPGNTW
-1194 ADGSYTLTVK
+1194 TDGSYTLTVK

-1326 VIVLDSADD
+1326 VIVLNSADD
-1335 TGIQGDN
+1335 TGVQGDN
-1342 MTNSTQPTFA
+1342 MTNRTQPTFA

-1379 KGTGGWTFTPPTSWA
+1379 KGTGGWTFTPTASWT

-1417 TVTVDTQIAINN
+1417 TVTVDTQIAIDN

-1439 DDNLT
+1439 NDNLT
-1444 NNVRPHFQVT
+1444 NNVRPQFQVT

-1469 KTWFNATQSATPGV
+1469 KTWVTAAQKATGV
-1483 WDYIW
+1483 WEYIW
-1488 PDDVADGGYTLTVEA
+1488 PDDVTDGSHTLTVEA

-1860 VQLSLDGGINWVNAT
+1860 VQLSLDGGTNWVNAT
-1875 LTSDGVWEYIWPTDL
+1875 MTSDGVWEYIWPTDL

-1909 TETLNFIIDTTLSTP
+1909 TETLNFTIDTTLSTP

-1974 ELTQTNG
+1974 ELTQIGG

-2047 HFQVTVPTDVNV
+2047 QFQVTVPTDVNV

-2070 FNATQSATPGV
+2070 FNATQS
-2081 WDYTWLADVGE
+2081 
-2092 GKHTLT
+2092 
-2098 VEATDKAGNKTTQQL
+2098 
-2113 DFIID
+2113 
-2118 TLLSEPTIVL
+2118 S
-2128 DNTDDSGTKGDHLTN
+2128 
-2143 VNKPTFLL
+2143 
-2151 GNIDADARYVT
+2151 
-2162 VEVQHGGTK
+2162 
-2171 EVLTATKDATGNWSV
+2171 
-2186 TPTGTW
+2186 
-2192 ADGDYTLTVRVEDE
+2192 
-2206 AGNEKHS
+2206 
-2213 ASLTVTVDTQITIDV
+2213 
-2228 IELVNDNG
+2228 
-2236 IPGDNMTNDAHP
+2236 
-2248 QFRVTVPG
+2248 
-2256 DVNEVSLSIDGG
+2256 
-2268 VTWVKATQSATPG
+2268 
-2281 VWNYTWPG
+2281 
-2289 TVPDGDY
+2289 
-2296 TLNVKATDNAGNTV
+2296 
-2310 TETLH
+2310 
-2315 FTIDTT
+2315 
-2321 LSTPVIVLDSADDSG
+2321 
-2336 VHGDNMTNHTQPTF
+2336 
-2350 ALQHIDDDAVRV
+2350 
-2362 TVSVEHGGVT
+2362 
-2372 TTFDATK
+2372 
-2379 DAGGWT
+2379 
-2385 FTPTGAW
+2385 
-2392 ADGDYTLS
+2392 
-2400 VSVEDKAG
+2400 
-2408 NTSHS
+2408 
-2413 ASLTVTVDTQIAI
+2413 
-2426 NNIELVNDSGI
+2426 
-2437 PDDNLTNNVRPHF
+2437 
-2450 QVTVP
+2450 
-2455 TDVNVVRLSIDGGK
+2455 
-2469 TWFNATQSA
+2469 
-2478 TPGVWDYIWPDDV
+2478 
-2491 ADGGYTLT
+2491 
-2499 VEATDEAGNKAT
+2499 
-2511 QTLDFT
+2511 
-2517 IDTTLSVPT
+2517 
-2526 LSLDSADDSG
+2526 
-2536 IAGDNITNVKTPGF
+2536 
-2550 TLNNIDT
+2550 
-2557 DVSRV
+2557 
-2562 IVEVMHNGIKQEVP
+2562 
-2576 LVQTGGQWRFAPT
+2576 
-2589 SDWADGDY
+2589 
-2597 ILTVKVEDRAG
+2597 
-2608 NVKQS
+2608 
-2613 APLTVTV
+2613 
-2620 DTHIAIDRIELVND
+2620 
-2634 SGIPGDNL
+2634 
-2642 TNEARPHFQVT
+2642 
-2653 VPADVNGVRL
+2653 
-2663 SIDGGKTWFDA
+2663 
-2674 TQSAT
+2674 
-2679 SGVWDYTWLTN
+2679 
-2690 VANGPHT
+2690 
-2697 LMVEASDKAGNKTTQ
+2697 
-2712 KLDFTIDTIL
+2712 
-2722 SEPTITLDSADDSA
+2722 
-2736 AGDNITNVKMPGFT
+2736 
-2750 LGNIDADVTKVVVT
+2750 
-2764 VAHDGKN
+2764 
-2771 QQIELIKNGGVW
+2771 
-2783 RFTPGAAWTDGD
+2783 
-2795 YTLTVKVEDKAGNTN
+2795 
-2810 YSAPLTVTIDTQT
+2810 
-2823 SIDRIEL
+2823 
-2830 LNDTGIV
+2830 
-2837 GDNLT
+2837 
-2842 NEARPQFHIT
+2842 
-2852 VPTDVNSV
+2852 
-2860 QLSLDGGINWVNA
+2860 
-2873 TLTSDG
+2873 
-2879 VWEYIWPTDLVENT
+2879 
-2893 YTLTVKATDVA
+2893 
-2904 GNTATETLNFIIDTT
+2904 
-2919 LSTPTIT
+2919 
-2926 LDSADDSGTANDNKT
+2926 
-2941 NVKTP
+2941 
-2946 GFIIG
+2946 
-2951 GIDSDVTQVVVQVMR
+2951 
-2966 DGHSEEVE
+2966 
-2974 LTQTNGQWRFVPGSA
+2974 
-2989 WTDGD
+2989 
-2994 YTLTVTVKDEA
+2994 
-3005 GNIRHSAPLTVTID
+3005 
-3019 TQITIDHIELVNDSG
+3019 
-3034 IPDDNLTNNVR
+3034 
-3045 PHFQVTVPT
+3045 
-3054 DVNVVRLSIDGGKTW
+3054 
-3069 FNATQS
+3069 
-3075 ATPGVWDYT
+3075 TPGVWDYT

-3169 KEVLTA
+3169 KEVLMATKDATGNWSVTPTGTWADGDYTLTVRVEDDAGNVKHSASLTVTVDTQITIDDIELVNDSGTRGDNLTNNANPHFRITVPGDVNEVSLSIDGGVTWVKATQSVTPGVWNYTWPGTVPDGDYTLNVKATDNAGNTVTETLHFTIDTTLSTPVIVLDSADDSGVHGDNMTNRTQPTFALQQIDDDAVRVTVSVEHGGVTTTFDATKGTGGWTFTPTASWTDGDYTLSVSVEDKAGNTSHSASLTVTVDTQIAINNIELVNDSGIPDDNLTNNVRPQFQVTVPTDVNVVRLSIDGGKTWFNATQSSTPGVWDYTWLADVGEGKHTLTVEATDKAGNQTTQQLDFIIDTLLSEPTIALDSTDDSGTKGDNLTNVNKPTFILGNIDADARYVTVEVQHGGTGTKEVLTA

-3219 DTQITIDVI
+3219 DTQITIDDI

-3275 GTAGIWDYTWPKD
+3275 GTAGTWDYTWPKD

-3322 PTIAMDSRDDTG
+3322 PTITMDSRDDTG

-3349 IGNIDADAH
+3349 IGNIDSDAH

-3376 QVGGQWRFT
+3376 QAGGQWRFT

-3398 VEVTDNAGNVRQ
+3398 VEVQDNAGNVRQ
-3410 STPLVVTV
+3410 STPLIVTV

-3470 SATQGIEGVW
+3470 SAAQGIEGVW

-3503 GNTATQTLEFFIDT
+3503 GNTATQTLEFSIDT

-3618 TQIAIDRIELVND
+3618 TQIAIDHIELVND

-3668 VTAIKSSTAG
+3668 VAAIKSSTAG

-3713 TIDITLLT
+3713 TIDITLMT

-3741 SVTQPVFVLGSIDK
+3741 SVTQPIFVLGSIDK

-3915 FEVRIDTTT
+3915 LEVRIDTTT

-4258 IVVHIDGRDY
+4258 IVVHLDGRDY

-4508 IVSDPSI
+4508 IVSDPRI

-4529 NITSVTTP
+4529 NITSVTKP

-4557 VSYSVTANGNNL
+4557 VSYPVTANGNNL

-4617 ASDTGNSN
+4617 ASDTGSSN

-4718 SDPSIDDQHEATSL
+4718 SDPSIDDQYEATSL
-4732 RPEFKGFAEAFS
+4732 RPEFKGLAEAFS

-4836 GSTLPNTIVSIYVD
+4836 GNTLPNAIVSIYVD

-5078 GNSQQKEILIEHDTQ
+5078 GNSQQKDILIEHDTQ

-5290 DASNSGSLDDLITNH
+5290 DASNSGSLDDLITSH

-5385 AMVAGSDNGIFSN
+5385 VMMAGSDNGIFSN

-5405 RPTFSIFGEM
+5405 RPAFSIFGEM

-5470 NFTIDTFN
+5470 NFTIDTLN

-5530 NVGEVWVNEKGHWQ
+5530 NVGEVWVNDKGHWQ

-5583 KVFTS
+5583 QVFTS
-5588 ELDDNKSSSKTE
+5588 ELDDNKSSSKTD
-5600 WWSNSDLITMR
+5600 WWSNSSTITMR
-5611 GTGEIGATVSL
+5611 GMGEIGATVSL

-5631 AVVAATGR
+5631 AVVAANGQ
-5639 WELSTDKLPEGTYDI
+5639 WELSTDQLPEGKYDI
-5654 SLVIEDSAG
+5654 TLSIEDNAG
-5663 NRWEDVREIF
+5663 NRKEEVHEIF

-5704 QLIITDSEGN
+5704 QLIITDSNGN

-5760 VPVISLSPD
+5760 TPVISLSPD
-5769 SDSGTVGDNIT
+5769 SDSGTAGDNIT
-5780 RDKQP
+5780 RDNQP

-5867 GEDNGASDS
+5867 GEDNGASHS
-5876 DNVTNHTQPKFTL
+5876 DNVTDHNHTQPKFTL

-5903 THNGVTDI
+5903 THNGVTDT

-5965 DSQHD
+5965 DSQHN
-5970 DASDDATATAVTPPE
+5970 DASDDATAIAVTPPE

-5994 THLRTE
+5994 THLRTV
-6000 PSAAEESVVKVTAY
+6000 PSAAEESVVKETAY
-6014 SITLLNADS
+6014 SITLLNVDS

-6041 PENIVNVSI
+6041 PENIVNVSV

-6080 MDVKFIDKDN
+6080 MDVKYIDKDD

-6105 ADIVNAMNVRGKT
+6105 ADIVNAMNARGKT

>member
-34 GPDMNITTPRGS
+34 GPDMNITTPHGS

-126 NAKKEAD
+126 NAKKVAD

-431 APEKPTI
+431 PPEKPTI

-531 SYFSAEIETTNDSGI
+531 SYFSAEIETTDDSGI

-595 SDSVEGI
+595 SDSVEGV

-619 SFSYVIDTIAP
+619 SFSYVIDTVAP
-630 VPPTVSLEDY
+630 VPPTVSLEDF

-896 DVTVKVEDIAGNTA
+896 DVTVKVEDIAGNIA

-957 STVKLYIDGA
+957 STVKLYVDGA

-1037 SDDNLTNIVKPT
+1037 ADDNLTNIVNPT

-1062 QVWDAMSDT
+1062 QVWDAASDT

-1113 AIFDFTIDTTVSTPV
+1113 AVFDFTIDTTVSTPV

-1185 WLFIPGNTW
+1185 WLFTPGNTW

-1204 VEDKAGNTNYSAP
+1204 VEDKAGNTSYSAP

-1326 VIVLDSADD
+1326 VIVLNSADD
-1335 TGIQGDN
+1335 TGVQGDN
-1342 MTNSTQPTFA
+1342 MTNRTQPTFA

-1540 DNITN
+1540 DNITS

-1631 LVNDSGIPGDNLTNE
+1631 LVNDSGIPDDNLTNE

-1698 LMVEASDKAGNKTT
+1698 LMVEATDKAGNKTT
-1712 QKLDFTIDTILSEP
+1712 QKLDFIIDTLLSEP

-2018 IDTQITI
+2018 IDTQIAI
-2025 DHIELVNDSGIPD
+2025 DHIELVNDSGIPN

-2128 DNTDDSGTKGDHLTN
+2128 DNTDDSGTKGDNLTN

-2192 ADGDYTLTVRVEDE
+2192 ADGDYTLTVRVEDD
-2206 AGNEKHS
+2206 AGNVKYS

-2228 IELVNDNG
+2228 IELVNDSG
-2236 IPGDNMTNDAHP
+2236 TRGDNLTNDANPH
-2248 QFRVTVPG
+2248 FRITVPG

-2268 VTWVKATQSATPG
+2268 VTWVKAMQSATPG
-2281 VWNYTWPG
+2281 VWNYTWPK
-2289 TVPDGDY
+2289 TVADGDY
-2296 TLNVKATDNAGNTV
+2296 TLTVKATDNAGNTV
-2310 TETLH
+2310 TRTLD

-2336 VHGDNMTNHTQPTF
+2336 VHGDNMTNRTQPTF

-2437 PDDNLTNNVRPHF
+2437 PN
-2450 QVTVP
+2450 
-2455 TDVNVVRLSIDGGK
+2455 
-2469 TWFNATQSA
+2469 
-2478 TPGVWDYIWPDDV
+2478 
-2491 ADGGYTLT
+2491 
-2499 VEATDEAGNKAT
+2499 
-2511 QTLDFT
+2511 
-2517 IDTTLSVPT
+2517 
-2526 LSLDSADDSG
+2526 
-2536 IAGDNITNVKTPGF
+2536 
-2550 TLNNIDT
+2550 
-2557 DVSRV
+2557 
-2562 IVEVMHNGIKQEVP
+2562 
-2576 LVQTGGQWRFAPT
+2576 
-2589 SDWADGDY
+2589 
-2597 ILTVKVEDRAG
+2597 
-2608 NVKQS
+2608 
-2613 APLTVTV
+2613 
-2620 DTHIAIDRIELVND
+2620 
-2634 SGIPGDNL
+2634 
-2642 TNEARPHFQVT
+2642 
-2653 VPADVNGVRL
+2653 
-2663 SIDGGKTWFDA
+2663 
-2674 TQSAT
+2674 
-2679 SGVWDYTWLTN
+2679 
-2690 VANGPHT
+2690 
-2697 LMVEASDKAGNKTTQ
+2697 
-2712 KLDFTIDTIL
+2712 
-2722 SEPTITLDSADDSA
+2722 
-2736 AGDNITNVKMPGFT
+2736 
-2750 LGNIDADVTKVVVT
+2750 
-2764 VAHDGKN
+2764 
-2771 QQIELIKNGGVW
+2771 
-2783 RFTPGAAWTDGD
+2783 
-2795 YTLTVKVEDKAGNTN
+2795 
-2810 YSAPLTVTIDTQT
+2810 
-2823 SIDRIEL
+2823 
-2830 LNDTGIV
+2830 
-2837 GDNLT
+2837 
-2842 NEARPQFHIT
+2842 
-2852 VPTDVNSV
+2852 
-2860 QLSLDGGINWVNA
+2860 
-2873 TLTSDG
+2873 
-2879 VWEYIWPTDLVENT
+2879 
-2893 YTLTVKATDVA
+2893 
-2904 GNTATETLNFIIDTT
+2904 
-2919 LSTPTIT
+2919 
-2926 LDSADDSGTANDNKT
+2926 
-2941 NVKTP
+2941 
-2946 GFIIG
+2946 
-2951 GIDSDVTQVVVQVMR
+2951 
-2966 DGHSEEVE
+2966 
-2974 LTQTNGQWRFVPGSA
+2974 
-2989 WTDGD
+2989 
-2994 YTLTVTVKDEA
+2994 
-3005 GNIRHSAPLTVTID
+3005 
-3019 TQITIDHIELVNDSG
+3019 
-3034 IPDDNLTNNVR
+3034 DNLTNNVR

-3103 AGNKT
+3103 AGNQT

-3618 TQIAIDRIELVND
+3618 TQIAIDHIELVND

-3687 MPEGQHTLTVE
+3687 MPEGQHTLIVE

-3708 ETLNF
+3708 GTLDF

-3843 NHDRPVFDIHQVDS
+3843 NHDRPVFDIRQIDS

-3915 FEVRIDTTT
+3915 LEVRIDTTT

-4258 IVVHIDGRDY
+4258 IVVHLDGRDY
-4268 TIENTGGNLTF
+4268 TIENKGGNLTF

-4303 KTSAELRIEID
+4303 KTSAELQIEID

-4446 EPLQSVTVILNGKSS
+4446 EQLQSVTVILNGKSS

-4557 VSYSVTANGNNL
+4557 VSYPVTANGNNL

-4617 ASDTGNSN
+4617 ASDTGSSN

-4653 DKSGREVLKQ
+4653 DKSGREVLKH

-4718 SDPSIDDQHEATSL
+4718 SDPSIDDQYEATSL
-4732 RPEFKGFAEAFS
+4732 RPEFKGLAEAFS

-5078 GNSQQKEILIEHDTQ
+5078 GNSQQKDILIEHDTQ

-5237 EADGTWRAPILL
+5237 EADGSWRAPILL

-5262 DVAGNTEVSKDYSV
+5262 DVAGNTEVSKNYSV

-5385 AMVAGSDNGIFSN
+5385 VMMAGSDNGIFSN
-5398 DSITSQT
+5398 DSVTSQT
-5405 RPTFSIFGEM
+5405 RPAFSIFGEM

-5437 QVYRPES
+5437 QVYRPAS

-5470 NFTIDTFN
+5470 NFTIDTLN

-5530 NVGEVWVNEKGHWQ
+5530 NVGEVWVNDKGHWQ

-5583 KVFTS
+5583 QVFTS
-5588 ELDDNKSSSKTE
+5588 ELDDNKSSSKTD
-5600 WWSNSDLITMR
+5600 WWSNSSTITMR
-5611 GTGEIGATVSL
+5611 GMGEIGATVSL

-5631 AVVAATGR
+5631 AVVAANGQ
-5639 WELSTDKLPEGTYDI
+5639 WELSTDQLPEGKYDI
-5654 SLVIEDSAG
+5654 TLSIEDNAG
-5663 NRWEDVREIF
+5663 NRKEEVHEIF

-5704 QLIITDSEGN
+5704 QLIITDSNGN

-5867 GEDNGASDS
+5867 GEDNGVSDS

-5903 THNGVTDI
+5903 THNGVTDT

-5925 PAAWNDGNYTL
+5925 PAAWNDGTYTL

-5970 DASDDATATAVTPPE
+5970 DASDDATPTAVTPPE
-5985 SETVNAESA
+5985 SETVNAESD
-5994 THLRTE
+5994 THLRTV
-6000 PSAAEESVVKVTAY
+6000 PSAAEESVVKETAY

-6041 PENIVNVSI
+6041 PENIVNVSV

-6080 MDVKFIDKDN
+6080 MDVKFIDKDD

-6105 ADIVNAMNVRGKT
+6105 ADIVNAMNARGKT

>member
-112 KEEEELKKQLDDAE
+112 KEEEELKKQLDEAE

-151 EAFEVQNSSKQ
+151 EPFEVQNSSKQ
-162 IEEMLQNFLADNV
+162 MEEMLQEFLADNV

-447 IKNDNITNSTL
+447 IKNDSITNSTL

-531 SYFSAEIETTNDSGI
+531 SYFSAEIETTDDSGI

-595 SDSVEGI
+595 SDSVEGV

-619 SFSYVIDTIAP
+619 SFSYVIDTVAP
-630 VPPTVSLEDY
+630 VPPTVSLEDF

-1037 SDDNLTNIVKPT
+1037 ADDNLTNIVKPT

-1113 AIFDFTIDTTVSTPV
+1113 AVFDFTIDTTVSTPV

-1185 WLFIPGNTW
+1185 WLFTPGNTW

-1379 KGTGGWTFTPPTSWA
+1379 KGTGGWSFTPTGAWA

-1439 DDNLT
+1439 NDNLT

-1469 KTWFNATQSATPGV
+1469 KTWFNATQSATPGA

-1503 TDEAGNK
+1503 TDKAGNK
-1510 ATQTLDFTIDTTL
+1510 TTQELDFTIDTTL

-1552 LNNIDTDVSRVIV
+1552 LNNIDTDVSRVTV

-1675 TQSATSGVWDYT
+1675 TQSATPGVWDYT

-1712 QKLDFTIDTILSEP
+1712 QKLDFIIDTMLSEP

-2018 IDTQITI
+2018 IDTQIAI

-2038 DNLTNNVRP
+2038 DNLTN
-2047 HFQVTVPTDVNV
+2047 
-2059 VRLSIDGGKTW
+2059 
-2070 FNATQSATPGV
+2070 
-2081 WDYTWLADVGE
+2081 
-2092 GKHTLT
+2092 
-2098 VEATDKAGNKTTQQL
+2098 EA
-2113 DFIID
+2113 
-2118 TLLSEPTIVL
+2118 
-2128 DNTDDSGTKGDHLTN
+2128 
-2143 VNKPTFLL
+2143 
-2151 GNIDADARYVT
+2151 
-2162 VEVQHGGTK
+2162 
-2171 EVLTATKDATGNWSV
+2171 
-2186 TPTGTW
+2186 
-2192 ADGDYTLTVRVEDE
+2192 
-2206 AGNEKHS
+2206 
-2213 ASLTVTVDTQITIDV
+2213 
-2228 IELVNDNG
+2228 
-2236 IPGDNMTNDAHP
+2236 
-2248 QFRVTVPG
+2248 
-2256 DVNEVSLSIDGG
+2256 
-2268 VTWVKATQSATPG
+2268 
-2281 VWNYTWPG
+2281 
-2289 TVPDGDY
+2289 
-2296 TLNVKATDNAGNTV
+2296 
-2310 TETLH
+2310 
-2315 FTIDTT
+2315 
-2321 LSTPVIVLDSADDSG
+2321 
-2336 VHGDNMTNHTQPTF
+2336 
-2350 ALQHIDDDAVRV
+2350 
-2362 TVSVEHGGVT
+2362 
-2372 TTFDATK
+2372 
-2379 DAGGWT
+2379 
-2385 FTPTGAW
+2385 
-2392 ADGDYTLS
+2392 
-2400 VSVEDKAG
+2400 
-2408 NTSHS
+2408 
-2413 ASLTVTVDTQIAI
+2413 
-2426 NNIELVNDSGI
+2426 
-2437 PDDNLTNNVRPHF
+2437 
-2450 QVTVP
+2450 
-2455 TDVNVVRLSIDGGK
+2455 
-2469 TWFNATQSA
+2469 
-2478 TPGVWDYIWPDDV
+2478 
-2491 ADGGYTLT
+2491 
-2499 VEATDEAGNKAT
+2499 
-2511 QTLDFT
+2511 
-2517 IDTTLSVPT
+2517 
-2526 LSLDSADDSG
+2526 
-2536 IAGDNITNVKTPGF
+2536 
-2550 TLNNIDT
+2550 
-2557 DVSRV
+2557 
-2562 IVEVMHNGIKQEVP
+2562 
-2576 LVQTGGQWRFAPT
+2576 
-2589 SDWADGDY
+2589 
-2597 ILTVKVEDRAG
+2597 
-2608 NVKQS
+2608 
-2613 APLTVTV
+2613 
-2620 DTHIAIDRIELVND
+2620 
-2634 SGIPGDNL
+2634 
-2642 TNEARPHFQVT
+2642 
-2653 VPADVNGVRL
+2653 
-2663 SIDGGKTWFDA
+2663 
-2674 TQSAT
+2674 
-2679 SGVWDYTWLTN
+2679 
-2690 VANGPHT
+2690 
-2697 LMVEASDKAGNKTTQ
+2697 
-2712 KLDFTIDTIL
+2712 
-2722 SEPTITLDSADDSA
+2722 
-2736 AGDNITNVKMPGFT
+2736 
-2750 LGNIDADVTKVVVT
+2750 
-2764 VAHDGKN
+2764 
-2771 QQIELIKNGGVW
+2771 
-2783 RFTPGAAWTDGD
+2783 
-2795 YTLTVKVEDKAGNTN
+2795 
-2810 YSAPLTVTIDTQT
+2810 
-2823 SIDRIEL
+2823 
-2830 LNDTGIV
+2830 
-2837 GDNLT
+2837 
-2842 NEARPQFHIT
+2842 
-2852 VPTDVNSV
+2852 
-2860 QLSLDGGINWVNA
+2860 
-2873 TLTSDG
+2873 
-2879 VWEYIWPTDLVENT
+2879 
-2893 YTLTVKATDVA
+2893 
-2904 GNTATETLNFIIDTT
+2904 
-2919 LSTPTIT
+2919 
-2926 LDSADDSGTANDNKT
+2926 
-2941 NVKTP
+2941 
-2946 GFIIG
+2946 
-2951 GIDSDVTQVVVQVMR
+2951 
-2966 DGHSEEVE
+2966 
-2974 LTQTNGQWRFVPGSA
+2974 
-2989 WTDGD
+2989 
-2994 YTLTVTVKDEA
+2994 
-3005 GNIRHSAPLTVTID
+3005 
-3019 TQITIDHIELVNDSG
+3019 
-3034 IPDDNLTNNVR
+3034 R

-3175 TKGATG
+3175 TKDATGNWSVTPTGTWADGDYTLTVRVEDEAGNEKHSASLTVTVDTQITIDAIELVNDNGIPGDNMTNDAHPQFRVTVPGDVNEVSLSIDGGVTWVKATQSATPGVWNYTWPGTVPDGDYTLNVKATDNAGNTVTETLHFTIDTTLSTPVIVLDSADDTGIQGDNMTNRTQPTFNLQHIDDDAVRVTVSVEHGGVTTTFDATKGVGGWTFTPPTSWGAGDYTLSVSVEDKAGNTSHSASLTVTVDTQIAINNIELVNDSGIPDDNLTNNVRPQFQVKVPTDVNEVRLSIDGGKTWFNATQSATPGVWDYTWLADVGEGKHTLTVEATDKAGNQTTQKLDFIIDTLLSEPTIVLDSTDDSGTKGDNLTNANKPTFLLGNIDADARYVTVEVQHGSTKEVLTATKGATG

-3196 TLTVRVEDDAGNV
+3196 TLTVRVEDEAGNV

-3219 DTQITIDVI
+3219 DTQITIDAI

-3322 PTIAMDSRDDTG
+3322 PTITMDSRDDTG

-3349 IGNIDADAH
+3349 IGNIDSDAQ

-3410 STPLVVTV
+3410 STPLIVTV

-3470 SATQGIEGVW
+3470 SAAQGIEGVW

-3491 KHTLTVMVTDRA
+3491 KHILTVMVTDRA

-3618 TQIAIDRIELVND
+3618 TQIAIDHIELVND

-3687 MPEGQHTLTVE
+3687 MPEGQHTLIVE

-3708 ETLNF
+3708 GTLDF

-3741 SVTQPVFVLGSIDK
+3741 SVTQPIFVLGSIDK

-3843 NHDRPVFDIHQVDS
+3843 NHDRPVFDIRQVDS

-3953 VPGDVVQVRVTLDG
+3953 VPGDVIQVRVTLDG

-3997 RVEATDEA
+3997 RVEATDQA

-4186 LPDGQ
+4186 LPDGK

-4303 KTSAELRIEID
+4303 KTSAELQIEID

-4529 NITSVTTP
+4529 NITSVTKP

-4557 VSYSVTANGNNL
+4557 VSYPVTANGNNL

-4617 ASDTGNSN
+4617 ASDTGSSN

-4653 DKSGREVLKQ
+4653 DKSGREVLKH

-4718 SDPSIDDQHEATSL
+4718 SDPSIDDQYEATSL
-4732 RPEFKGFAEAFS
+4732 RPEFKGLAEAFS

-4831 TPTLI
+4831 TPTLV
-4836 GSTLPNTIVSIYVD
+4836 GNTLPNAIVSIYVD

-4962 PALGNDGNYELT
+4962 PALGNDGNYVLT

-5078 GNSQQKEILIEHDTQ
+5078 GNSQQKDILIEHDTQ

-5290 DASNSGSLDDLITNH
+5290 DASNSGSLDDLITSH

-5385 AMVAGSDNGIFSN
+5385 VMMAGSDNGIFSN

-5405 RPTFSIFGEM
+5405 RPAFSIYGEM

-5530 NVGEVWVNEKGHWQ
+5530 NVGEVWVNDKGHWQ

-5583 KVFTS
+5583 QVFTS
-5588 ELDDNKSSSKTE
+5588 ELDDNKSSSKTD
-5600 WWSNSDLITMR
+5600 WWSNSSTITMR
-5611 GTGEIGATVSL
+5611 GMGEIGATVSL

-5631 AVVAATGR
+5631 AVVAANGQ
-5639 WELSTDKLPEGTYDI
+5639 WELSTDQLPEGKYDI
-5654 SLVIEDSAG
+5654 TLSIEDNAG
-5663 NRWEDVREIF
+5663 NRKEEVHEIF

-5704 QLIITDSEGN
+5704 QLIITDSNGN

-5760 VPVISLSPD
+5760 TPVISLSPD

-5780 RDKQP
+5780 RDNQP

-5867 GEDNGASDS
+5867 GEGNGASDS
-5876 DNVTNHTQPKFTL
+5876 DNVTNHNHTQPKFTL

-5925 PAAWNDGNYTL
+5925 PAAWNDGTYTL

-5943 AGNSQ
+5943 AGNSL
-5948 QSASLAVTV
+5948 QSASLEVTV

-5994 THLRTE
+5994 THLRTV
-6000 PSAAEESVVKVTAY
+6000 PSAAEESVVKETAY

-6041 PENIVNVSI
+6041 PENIVNVSV

-6080 MDVKFIDKDN
+6080 MDVKFIDKDD

-6105 ADIVNAMNVRGKT
+6105 ADIVNAMNARGKT

>member
-59 GNNLAVKFK
+59 GNNLAVKIK

-241 VTLALAAESNS
+241 VTLALATESNS

-595 SDSVEGI
+595 SDSVEGV

-619 SFSYVIDTIAP
+619 SFSYVIDTVAP
-630 VPPTVSLEDY
+630 VPPTVSLEDF

-1062 QVWDAMSDT
+1062 QVWDAASDT

-1113 AIFDFTIDTTVSTPV
+1113 AVFDFTIDTTVSTPV

-1204 VEDKAGNTNYSAP
+1204 VEDKAGNTSYSAP

-1379 KGTGGWTFTPPTSWA
+1379 KGTGGWSFTPTGAWA

-1439 DDNLT
+1439 NDNLT

-1469 KTWFNATQSATPGV
+1469 KTWFNATQSATPGA

-1503 TDEAGNK
+1503 TDKAGNK
-1510 ATQTLDFTIDTTL
+1510 TTQELDFTIDTTL

-2018 IDTQITI
+2018 IDTQIAI

-2038 DNLTNNVRP
+2038 DNLTNEARP

-2118 TLLSEPTIVL
+2118 TMLSEPTIVL
-2128 DNTDDSGTKGDHLTN
+2128 DNTDDSGTKGDNLTN

-2213 ASLTVTVDTQITIDV
+2213 ASLTVTVDTQITIDA

-2321 LSTPVIVLDSADDSG
+2321 LSVPVIVLNSADDTG
-2336 VHGDNMTNHTQPTF
+2336 VQGDNMTNSTQPTF

-2379 DAGGWT
+2379 GVGGWS

-2450 QVTVP
+2450 QVRVP
-2455 TDVNVVRLSIDGGK
+2455 TDVN
-2469 TWFNATQSA
+2469 
-2478 TPGVWDYIWPDDV
+2478 
-2491 ADGGYTLT
+2491 
-2499 VEATDEAGNKAT
+2499 E
-2511 QTLDFT
+2511 
-2517 IDTTLSVPT
+2517 
-2526 LSLDSADDSG
+2526 
-2536 IAGDNITNVKTPGF
+2536 
-2550 TLNNIDT
+2550 
-2557 DVSRV
+2557 
-2562 IVEVMHNGIKQEVP
+2562 
-2576 LVQTGGQWRFAPT
+2576 
-2589 SDWADGDY
+2589 
-2597 ILTVKVEDRAG
+2597 
-2608 NVKQS
+2608 
-2613 APLTVTV
+2613 
-2620 DTHIAIDRIELVND
+2620 
-2634 SGIPGDNL
+2634 
-2642 TNEARPHFQVT
+2642 
-2653 VPADVNGVRL
+2653 
-2663 SIDGGKTWFDA
+2663 
-2674 TQSAT
+2674 
-2679 SGVWDYTWLTN
+2679 
-2690 VANGPHT
+2690 
-2697 LMVEASDKAGNKTTQ
+2697 
-2712 KLDFTIDTIL
+2712 
-2722 SEPTITLDSADDSA
+2722 
-2736 AGDNITNVKMPGFT
+2736 
-2750 LGNIDADVTKVVVT
+2750 
-2764 VAHDGKN
+2764 
-2771 QQIELIKNGGVW
+2771 
-2783 RFTPGAAWTDGD
+2783 
-2795 YTLTVKVEDKAGNTN
+2795 
-2810 YSAPLTVTIDTQT
+2810 
-2823 SIDRIEL
+2823 
-2830 LNDTGIV
+2830 
-2837 GDNLT
+2837 
-2842 NEARPQFHIT
+2842 
-2852 VPTDVNSV
+2852 
-2860 QLSLDGGINWVNA
+2860 
-2873 TLTSDG
+2873 
-2879 VWEYIWPTDLVENT
+2879 
-2893 YTLTVKATDVA
+2893 
-2904 GNTATETLNFIIDTT
+2904 
-2919 LSTPTIT
+2919 
-2926 LDSADDSGTANDNKT
+2926 
-2941 NVKTP
+2941 
-2946 GFIIG
+2946 
-2951 GIDSDVTQVVVQVMR
+2951 
-2966 DGHSEEVE
+2966 
-2974 LTQTNGQWRFVPGSA
+2974 
-2989 WTDGD
+2989 
-2994 YTLTVTVKDEA
+2994 
-3005 GNIRHSAPLTVTID
+3005 
-3019 TQITIDHIELVNDSG
+3019 
-3034 IPDDNLTNNVR
+3034 
-3045 PHFQVTVPT
+3045 
-3054 DVNVVRLSIDGGKTW
+3054 VRLSIDGGKTW

-3103 AGNKT
+3103 AGNQT
-3108 TQQLDFI
+3108 TQKLDFI

-3125 VLDNTDDS
+3125 VLDSTDDS
-3133 GTKGDNLTNVNK
+3133 GTKGDNLTNANK
-3145 PTFLLGN
+3145 PTFILGN

-3161 VEVQHGGT
+3161 VEVQYGGT

-3196 TLTVRVEDDAGNV
+3196 MLTVRVEDDAGNV

-3322 PTIAMDSRDDTG
+3322 PTITMDSRDDTG

-3349 IGNIDADAH
+3349 IGNIDSDAQ

-3410 STPLVVTV
+3410 STPLIVTV

-3470 SATQGIEGVW
+3470 SAAQGIEGVW

-3618 TQIAIDRIELVND
+3618 TQIAIDHIELVND

-3713 TIDITLLT
+3713 TIDITLMT

-3741 SVTQPVFVLGSIDK
+3741 SVTQPLFVLGHIDK
-3755 DVRHVELSI
+3755 DVQHVVLNI

-3783 YRPDSALAD
+3783 YRPDAALGD
-3792 GSYTFTVTV
+3792 GSYKLTVTV

-3811 APLKVTI
+3811 APLTVTI
-3818 DGTLTTPV
+3818 DGTLTTPT

-3837 VGDRLT
+3837 VGDGLT
-3843 NHDRPVFDIHQVDS
+3843 NHTRPVFDIHQVDS

-4104 NTATSKPL
+4104 NIATSKPL

-4303 KTSAELRIEID
+4303 KTSAELKIEID

-4529 NITSVTTP
+4529 NITSVTKP

-4557 VSYSVTANGNNL
+4557 VSYPVTANGNNL

-4831 TPTLI
+4831 TPTLV
-4836 GSTLPNTIVSIYVD
+4836 GNTLPNAIVSIYVD

-4897 DVTIDTEVAELVW
+4897 DLTIDTEVAELVW

-5405 RPTFSIFGEM
+5405 RPTFSISGEM

-5583 KVFTS
+5583 QVFTS
-5588 ELDDNKSSSKTE
+5588 ELDDNKSSSKTD
-5600 WWSNSDLITMR
+5600 WWSNSSTITMR
-5611 GTGEIGATVSL
+5611 GMGEIGATVSL

-5631 AVVAATGR
+5631 AVVAANGQ
-5639 WELSTDKLPEGTYDI
+5639 WELSTDQLPEGKYDI
-5654 SLVIEDSAG
+5654 TLSIEDNAG
-5663 NRWEDVREIF
+5663 NRKEEVHEIF

-5704 QLIITDSEGN
+5704 QLIITDSNGN

-5749 SDDVPLDIMKE
+5749 SDDVSLDIMKE

-5867 GEDNGASDS
+5867 GEDNGVSDS

-5903 THNGVTDI
+5903 THNGVTDT

-5925 PAAWNDGNYTL
+5925 PAAWNDGTYTL

-5994 THLRTE
+5994 THLRTV
-6000 PSAAEESVVKVTAY
+6000 PSAAEESVVKETAY

-6105 ADIVNAMNVRGKT
+6105 ADIVNAMNARGKT

>member
-34 GPDMNITTPRGS
+34 GPDMNITTSRGS

-162 IEEMLQNFLADNV
+162 MEEMLQEFLADNV

-431 APEKPTI
+431 PPEKPTI

-531 SYFSAEIETTNDSGI
+531 SYFSAEIETTDDSGI

-595 SDSVEGI
+595 SDSVEGV

-957 STVKLYIDGA
+957 STVKLYVDGA

-1113 AIFDFTIDTTVSTPV
+1113 AVFDFTIDTTVSTPV

-1185 WLFIPGNTW
+1185 WLFTPGNTW

-1246 DDRPHFRVT
+1246 DDRPHFRVA

-1326 VIVLDSADD
+1326 VIVLNSADD
-1335 TGIQGDN
+1335 TGVQGDN
-1342 MTNSTQPTFA
+1342 MTNRTQPTFA

-1379 KGTGGWTFTPPTSWA
+1379 KGTGGWTFTPPALWE

-1439 DDNLT
+1439 NDNLT

-1469 KTWFNATQSATPGV
+1469 KTWVTAAQKATGV
-1483 WDYIW
+1483 WEYIW
-1488 PDDVADGGYTLTVEA
+1488 PDDVTDGSHTLTVEA

-1540 DNITN
+1540 DNVTN

-1698 LMVEASDKAGNKTT
+1698 LMVEATDKAGNQTT
-1712 QKLDFTIDTILSEP
+1712 QKLDFIIDTLLSEP

-1909 TETLNFIIDTTLSTP
+1909 TETLNFTIDTTLSTP

-2013 PLTVT
+2013 PLKVTV
-2018 IDTQITI
+2018 DTQIGI
-2025 DHIELVNDSGIPD
+2025 DNIELVNDSGIPN

-2047 HFQVTVPTDVNV
+2047 QFQVTVPTDVNV

-2081 WDYTWLADVGE
+2081 WDYTWLTDVANGS
-2092 GKHTLT
+2092 HTLT
-2098 VEATDKAGNKTTQQL
+2098 VEATDAAGNKATQNL
-2113 DFIID
+2113 EFNID
-2118 TLLSEPTIVL
+2118 TLLSEPTIAL
-2128 DNTDDSGTKGDHLTN
+2128 DSTDDSGTKGDNLTN
-2143 VNKPTFLL
+2143 VNKPTFIL

-2171 EVLTATKDATGNWSV
+2171 EVLTATKGATGIWSV
-2186 TPTGTW
+2186 TPTGMW
-2192 ADGDYTLTVRVEDE
+2192 ADGSHTLTVRVEDE
-2206 AGNEKHS
+2206 AGNVKYS
-2213 ASLTVTVDTQITIDV
+2213 VPLTITVDTQITIDD
-2228 IELVNDNG
+2228 IELVNDSG
-2236 IPGDNMTNDAHP
+2236 TKGDNLTNDANPH
-2248 QFRVTVPG
+2248 FRITVPG

-2268 VTWVKATQSATPG
+2268 VTWVKAMQSSTSG
-2281 VWNYTWPG
+2281 VWNYTWPK
-2289 TVPDGDY
+2289 TLADDDY
-2296 TLNVKATDNAGNTV
+2296 TLTVKATDNAGNTV
-2310 TETLH
+2310 TRTLD

-2321 LSTPVIVLDSADDSG
+2321 LSTPVIVLDSADDTG
-2336 VHGDNMTNHTQPTF
+2336 VQGDNMTNRTQPTF
-2350 ALQHIDDDAVRV
+2350 NLQHIDDDAVRV

-2379 DAGGWT
+2379 GTGGWT
-2385 FTPTGAW
+2385 FTPPTSWGA
-2392 ADGDYTLS
+2392 GDYTLS

-2437 PDDNLTNNVRPHF
+2437 PDDNLTNNVRPQF
-2450 QVTVP
+2450 QVKVP
-2455 TDVNVVRLSIDGGK
+2455 TDVN
-2469 TWFNATQSA
+2469 
-2478 TPGVWDYIWPDDV
+2478 
-2491 ADGGYTLT
+2491 
-2499 VEATDEAGNKAT
+2499 E
-2511 QTLDFT
+2511 
-2517 IDTTLSVPT
+2517 
-2526 LSLDSADDSG
+2526 
-2536 IAGDNITNVKTPGF
+2536 
-2550 TLNNIDT
+2550 
-2557 DVSRV
+2557 
-2562 IVEVMHNGIKQEVP
+2562 
-2576 LVQTGGQWRFAPT
+2576 
-2589 SDWADGDY
+2589 
-2597 ILTVKVEDRAG
+2597 
-2608 NVKQS
+2608 
-2613 APLTVTV
+2613 
-2620 DTHIAIDRIELVND
+2620 
-2634 SGIPGDNL
+2634 
-2642 TNEARPHFQVT
+2642 
-2653 VPADVNGVRL
+2653 
-2663 SIDGGKTWFDA
+2663 
-2674 TQSAT
+2674 
-2679 SGVWDYTWLTN
+2679 
-2690 VANGPHT
+2690 
-2697 LMVEASDKAGNKTTQ
+2697 
-2712 KLDFTIDTIL
+2712 
-2722 SEPTITLDSADDSA
+2722 
-2736 AGDNITNVKMPGFT
+2736 
-2750 LGNIDADVTKVVVT
+2750 
-2764 VAHDGKN
+2764 
-2771 QQIELIKNGGVW
+2771 
-2783 RFTPGAAWTDGD
+2783 
-2795 YTLTVKVEDKAGNTN
+2795 
-2810 YSAPLTVTIDTQT
+2810 
-2823 SIDRIEL
+2823 
-2830 LNDTGIV
+2830 
-2837 GDNLT
+2837 
-2842 NEARPQFHIT
+2842 
-2852 VPTDVNSV
+2852 
-2860 QLSLDGGINWVNA
+2860 
-2873 TLTSDG
+2873 
-2879 VWEYIWPTDLVENT
+2879 
-2893 YTLTVKATDVA
+2893 
-2904 GNTATETLNFIIDTT
+2904 
-2919 LSTPTIT
+2919 
-2926 LDSADDSGTANDNKT
+2926 
-2941 NVKTP
+2941 
-2946 GFIIG
+2946 
-2951 GIDSDVTQVVVQVMR
+2951 
-2966 DGHSEEVE
+2966 
-2974 LTQTNGQWRFVPGSA
+2974 
-2989 WTDGD
+2989 
-2994 YTLTVTVKDEA
+2994 
-3005 GNIRHSAPLTVTID
+3005 
-3019 TQITIDHIELVNDSG
+3019 
-3034 IPDDNLTNNVR
+3034 
-3045 PHFQVTVPT
+3045 
-3054 DVNVVRLSIDGGKTW
+3054 VRLSIDGGKTW

-3103 AGNKT
+3103 AGNQT
-3108 TQQLDFI
+3108 TQKLDFI

-3125 VLDNTDDS
+3125 ALDSTDDS
-3133 GTKGDNLTNVNK
+3133 GTKGDNLTSVNK
-3145 PTFLLGN
+3145 PTFILGN

-3181 IWSVTPTGT
+3181 IWSVTPTGM
-3190 WADGDY
+3190 WADGSH

-3219 DTQITIDVI
+3219 DTHIAIDDI

-3299 ATDKAGNKTTQTLD
+3299 ATDKAGNQTTQTLD

-3398 VEVTDNAGNVRQ
+3398 VEVQDNAGNVRQ
-3410 STPLVVTV
+3410 STPLIVTV

-3470 SATQGIEGVW
+3470 SAAQGIEGVW

-3818 DGTLTTPV
+3818 DGSLTTPV

-3843 NHDRPVFDIHQVDS
+3843 KHDRPVFDIRQVDS

-3871 THEEAAVF
+3871 THEETAVF

-3915 FEVRIDTTT
+3915 LEVRIDTTT

-3953 VPGDVVQVRVTLDG
+3953 VPGDVIQVRVTLDG

-4258 IVVHIDGRDY
+4258 IVVHLDGRDY

-4303 KTSAELRIEID
+4303 KTSAELKIEID

-4366 ISKNAAGQWEFTAG
+4366 VSKNAAGQWQFTAG
-4380 SALPDGHYTLHVQAT
+4380 SALSDGHYTLHVQAT

-4508 IVSDPSI
+4508 VVSDPRI

-4529 NITSVTTP
+4529 NITSVTKP

-4557 VSYSVTANGNNL
+4557 VSYPVTANGNNL

-4617 ASDTGNSN
+4617 ASDTGSSN

-4653 DKSGREVLKQ
+4653 DKSGREVLKH

-4718 SDPSIDDQHEATSL
+4718 SDPSIDDQYEATSL
-4732 RPEFKGFAEAFS
+4732 RPEFKGLAEAFS

-4831 TPTLI
+4831 TPTLV
-4836 GSTLPNTIVSIYVD
+4836 GNTLPNAIVSIYVD

-4954 AGHWGVVL
+4954 TGHWGVVL

-5078 GNSQQKEILIEHDTQ
+5078 GNSQQKDILIEHDTQ

-5249 QDDGTFNIHFSIT
+5249 QDDGKFNIHFSIT

-5290 DASNSGSLDDLITNH
+5290 DASNSGSLDDLITSH

-5385 AMVAGSDNGIFSN
+5385 VMMAGSDNGIFSN

-5405 RPTFSIFGEM
+5405 RPAFSIFGEM

-5530 NVGEVWVNEKGHWQ
+5530 NVGEVWVNDKGHWQ

-5583 KVFTS
+5583 QVFTS
-5588 ELDDNKSSSKTE
+5588 ELDDNKSSSKTD
-5600 WWSNSDLITMR
+5600 WWSNSSTITMR
-5611 GTGEIGATVSL
+5611 GMGEIGATVSL

-5631 AVVAATGR
+5631 AVVAANGQ
-5639 WELSTDKLPEGTYDI
+5639 WELSTDQLPEGKYDI
-5654 SLVIEDSAG
+5654 TLSIEDNAG
-5663 NRWEDVREIF
+5663 NRKEEVHEIF

-5704 QLIITDSEGN
+5704 QLIITDSNGN

-5760 VPVISLSPD
+5760 TPVISLSPD

-5860 PEIALAA
+5860 PKIALAA

-5876 DNVTNHTQPKFTL
+5876 DNVTNHNHTQPKFTL

-5925 PAAWNDGNYTL
+5925 PAAWNDGTYTL

-5943 AGNSQ
+5943 AGNSL
-5948 QSASLAVTV
+5948 QSASLEVTV

-5970 DASDDATATAVTPPE
+5970 DEIDDATATAVTPPE

-5994 THLRTE
+5994 THLRTV
-6000 PSAAEESVVKVTAY
+6000 PSAAEESVVKETAY

-6041 PENIVNVSI
+6041 PENIVNVSV

-6080 MDVKFIDKDN
+6080 MDVKFIDKDD

-6105 ADIVNAMNVRGKT
+6105 ADIVNAMNARGKT

>member
-1268 GGNSWV
+1268 CGNSWV

-1379 KGTGGWTFTPPTSWA
+1379 KGTGGWTFTPPTS
-1394 DGDYTLSVSV
+1394 
-1404 EDKAGNT
+1404 
-1411 SHSASL
+1411 
-1417 TVTVDTQIAINN
+1417 
-1429 IELVNDSGIP
+1429 
-1439 DDNLT
+1439 
-1444 NNVRPHFQVT
+1444 
-1454 VPTDVNVVRLSIDGG
+1454 
-1469 KTWFNATQSATPGV
+1469 
-1483 WDYIW
+1483 
-1488 PDDVADGGYTLTVEA
+1488 
-1503 TDEAGNK
+1503 
-1510 ATQTLDFTIDTTL
+1510 
-1523 SVPTLSLDSA
+1523 
-1533 DDSGIAG
+1533 
-1540 DNITN
+1540 
-1545 VKTPGFT
+1545 
-1552 LNNIDTDVSRVIV
+1552 
-1565 EVMHNGIKQEVP
+1565 
-1577 LVQTGGQW
+1577 
-1585 RFAPTSDWADGDYIL
+1585 
-1600 TVKVEDR
+1600 
-1607 AGNVKQSAPLTV
+1607 
-1619 TVDTHIAIDRIE
+1619 
-1631 LVNDSGIPGDNLTNE
+1631 
-1646 ARPHFQVTVPADVN
+1646 
-1660 GVRLSI
+1660 
-1666 DGGKTWFDA
+1666 
-1675 TQSATSGVWDYT
+1675 
-1687 WLTNVANGPHT
+1687 
-1698 LMVEASDKAGNKTT
+1698 
-1712 QKLDFTIDTILSEP
+1712 
-1726 TITLD
+1726 
-1731 SADDSAAG
+1731 
-1739 DNITNVKMPGF
+1739 
-1750 TLGNIDADVTKVVVT
+1750 
-1765 VAHDGKNQQIELIK
+1765 
-1779 NGGVWRFTP
+1779 
-1788 GAAWT
+1788 
-1793 DGDYTL
+1793 
-1799 TVKVEDKAGNTN
+1799 
-1811 YSAPLTVTIDTQTSI
+1811 
-1826 DRIELLNDTGIVGDN
+1826 
-1841 LTNEARP
+1841 
-1848 QFHITVPTDVNS
+1848 
-1860 VQLSLDGGINWVNAT
+1860 
-1875 LTSDGVWEYIWPTDL
+1875 
-1890 VENTYTLTVKATDV
+1890 
-1904 AGNTA
+1904 
-1909 TETLNFIIDTTLSTP
+1909 
-1924 TITLDS
+1924 
-1930 ADDSGTANDNK
+1930 
-1941 TNVKTPGFIIGGIDS
+1941 
-1956 DVTQVVVQV
+1956 
-1965 MRDGHSEEV
+1965 
-1974 ELTQTNG
+1974 
-1981 QWRFVPGSAWTD
+1981 
-1993 GDYTLT
+1993 
-1999 VTVKDEAGNIRHSA
+1999 
-2013 PLTVT
+2013 
-2018 IDTQITI
+2018 
-2025 DHIELVNDSGIPD
+2025 
-2038 DNLTNNVRP
+2038 
-2047 HFQVTVPTDVNV
+2047 
-2059 VRLSIDGGKTW
+2059 
-2070 FNATQSATPGV
+2070 
-2081 WDYTWLADVGE
+2081 
-2092 GKHTLT
+2092 
-2098 VEATDKAGNKTTQQL
+2098 
-2113 DFIID
+2113 
-2118 TLLSEPTIVL
+2118 
-2128 DNTDDSGTKGDHLTN
+2128 
-2143 VNKPTFLL
+2143 
-2151 GNIDADARYVT
+2151 
-2162 VEVQHGGTK
+2162 
-2171 EVLTATKDATGNWSV
+2171 
-2186 TPTGTW
+2186 
-2192 ADGDYTLTVRVEDE
+2192 
-2206 AGNEKHS
+2206 
-2213 ASLTVTVDTQITIDV
+2213 
-2228 IELVNDNG
+2228 
-2236 IPGDNMTNDAHP
+2236 
-2248 QFRVTVPG
+2248 
-2256 DVNEVSLSIDGG
+2256 
-2268 VTWVKATQSATPG
+2268 
-2281 VWNYTWPG
+2281 
-2289 TVPDGDY
+2289 
-2296 TLNVKATDNAGNTV
+2296 
-2310 TETLH
+2310 
-2315 FTIDTT
+2315 
-2321 LSTPVIVLDSADDSG
+2321 
-2336 VHGDNMTNHTQPTF
+2336 
-2350 ALQHIDDDAVRV
+2350 
-2362 TVSVEHGGVT
+2362 
-2372 TTFDATK
+2372 
-2379 DAGGWT
+2379 
-2385 FTPTGAW
+2385 W

-4162 DNAANWIELTKGG
+4162 DNAANWIELTKGA

-4557 VSYSVTANGNNL
+4557 VSYPVTANGNNL

>member
-431 APEKPTI
+431 PPEKPTI

-630 VPPTVSLEDY
+630 VPPTVSLEDF

-1037 SDDNLTNIVKPT
+1037 ADDNLTNIVKPT

-1113 AIFDFTIDTTVSTPV
+1113 AVFDFTIDTTVSTPV

-1185 WLFIPGNTW
+1185 WLFTPGNTW

-1204 VEDKAGNTNYSAP
+1204 VEDKAGNTSYSAP

-1326 VIVLDSADD
+1326 VIVLNSADD
-1335 TGIQGDN
+1335 TGVQGDN
-1342 MTNSTQPTFA
+1342 MTNRTQPTFA

-1469 KTWFNATQSATPGV
+1469 KTWFNATQSATPGA

-1503 TDEAGNK
+1503 TDKAGNK
-1510 ATQTLDFTIDTTL
+1510 TTQELDFTIDTTL

-1712 QKLDFTIDTILSEP
+1712 QKLDFIIDTLLSEP

-2128 DNTDDSGTKGDHLTN
+2128 DSTDDSGTKGDNLTN

-2321 LSTPVIVLDSADDSG
+2321 LSVPVIVLNSADDTG
-2336 VHGDNMTNHTQPTF
+2336 VQGDNMTNSTQPTF

-2379 DAGGWT
+2379 GVGGWS

-2450 QVTVP
+2450 QVKVP
-2455 TDVNVVRLSIDGGK
+2455 TDVN
-2469 TWFNATQSA
+2469 
-2478 TPGVWDYIWPDDV
+2478 
-2491 ADGGYTLT
+2491 
-2499 VEATDEAGNKAT
+2499 E
-2511 QTLDFT
+2511 
-2517 IDTTLSVPT
+2517 
-2526 LSLDSADDSG
+2526 
-2536 IAGDNITNVKTPGF
+2536 
-2550 TLNNIDT
+2550 
-2557 DVSRV
+2557 
-2562 IVEVMHNGIKQEVP
+2562 
-2576 LVQTGGQWRFAPT
+2576 
-2589 SDWADGDY
+2589 
-2597 ILTVKVEDRAG
+2597 
-2608 NVKQS
+2608 
-2613 APLTVTV
+2613 
-2620 DTHIAIDRIELVND
+2620 
-2634 SGIPGDNL
+2634 
-2642 TNEARPHFQVT
+2642 
-2653 VPADVNGVRL
+2653 
-2663 SIDGGKTWFDA
+2663 
-2674 TQSAT
+2674 
-2679 SGVWDYTWLTN
+2679 
-2690 VANGPHT
+2690 
-2697 LMVEASDKAGNKTTQ
+2697 
-2712 KLDFTIDTIL
+2712 
-2722 SEPTITLDSADDSA
+2722 
-2736 AGDNITNVKMPGFT
+2736 
-2750 LGNIDADVTKVVVT
+2750 
-2764 VAHDGKN
+2764 
-2771 QQIELIKNGGVW
+2771 
-2783 RFTPGAAWTDGD
+2783 
-2795 YTLTVKVEDKAGNTN
+2795 
-2810 YSAPLTVTIDTQT
+2810 
-2823 SIDRIEL
+2823 
-2830 LNDTGIV
+2830 
-2837 GDNLT
+2837 
-2842 NEARPQFHIT
+2842 
-2852 VPTDVNSV
+2852 
-2860 QLSLDGGINWVNA
+2860 
-2873 TLTSDG
+2873 
-2879 VWEYIWPTDLVENT
+2879 
-2893 YTLTVKATDVA
+2893 
-2904 GNTATETLNFIIDTT
+2904 
-2919 LSTPTIT
+2919 
-2926 LDSADDSGTANDNKT
+2926 
-2941 NVKTP
+2941 
-2946 GFIIG
+2946 
-2951 GIDSDVTQVVVQVMR
+2951 
-2966 DGHSEEVE
+2966 
-2974 LTQTNGQWRFVPGSA
+2974 
-2989 WTDGD
+2989 
-2994 YTLTVTVKDEA
+2994 
-3005 GNIRHSAPLTVTID
+3005 
-3019 TQITIDHIELVNDSG
+3019 
-3034 IPDDNLTNNVR
+3034 
-3045 PHFQVTVPT
+3045 
-3054 DVNVVRLSIDGGKTW
+3054 VRLSIDGGKTW

-3103 AGNKT
+3103 AGNQT
-3108 TQQLDFI
+3108 TQKLDFI
-3115 IDTLLSEPTI
+3115 IDTMLSEPTI
-3125 VLDNTDDS
+3125 VLDSTDDS
-3133 GTKGDNLTNVNK
+3133 GTKGDNLTNANK
-3145 PTFLLGN
+3145 PTFILGN

-3161 VEVQHGGT
+3161 VEVQYGGT

-3322 PTIAMDSRDDTG
+3322 PTITMDSRDDTG

-3349 IGNIDADAH
+3349 IGNIDSDAQ

-3410 STPLVVTV
+3410 STPLIVTV

-3470 SATQGIEGVW
+3470 SAAQGIEGVW

-3618 TQIAIDRIELVND
+3618 TQIAIDHIELVND

-3713 TIDITLLT
+3713 TIDITLMT

-3843 NHDRPVFDIHQVDS
+3843 NHDRPVFDIRQVDS

-4303 KTSAELRIEID
+4303 KTSAELKIEID

-4529 NITSVTTP
+4529 NITSVTKP

-4557 VSYSVTANGNNL
+4557 VSYPVTANGNNL

-4632 QNPKFEGTAE
+4632 QNPKFEGTAD

-4831 TPTLI
+4831 TPTLV
-4836 GSTLPNTIVSIYVD
+4836 GNTLPNAIVSIYVD

-4962 PALGNDGNYELT
+4962 PALGNDGNYVLT

-5036 TIRNPQGVVIATL
+5036 TIRSPQGVVIATL

-5078 GNSQQKEILIEHDTQ
+5078 GNSQQKDILIEHDTQ

-5342 QFDNALKDGEYSI
+5342 QFDNVLKDGEYSI

-5405 RPTFSIFGEM
+5405 RPTFSISGEM

-5583 KVFTS
+5583 QVFTS
-5588 ELDDNKSSSKTE
+5588 EIDDNKSSSKTD
-5600 WWSNSDLITMR
+5600 WWSNSSTITMR
-5611 GTGEIGATVSL
+5611 GMGEIGATVSL

-5631 AVVAATGR
+5631 AVVAANGQ
-5639 WELSTDKLPEGTYDI
+5639 WELSTDQLPEGKYDI
-5654 SLVIEDSAG
+5654 TLSIEDNAG
-5663 NRWEDVREIF
+5663 NRKEEVHEIF

-5704 QLIITDSEGN
+5704 QLIITDSNGN

-5749 SDDVPLDIMKE
+5749 SDDVSLDIMKE

-5867 GEDNGASDS
+5867 GEDNGVSDS

-5903 THNGVTDI
+5903 THNGVTDT

-5925 PAAWNDGNYTL
+5925 PAAWNDGTYTL

-5994 THLRTE
+5994 THLRTV
-6000 PSAAEESVVKVTAY
+6000 PSAAEESVVKETAY

-6105 ADIVNAMNVRGKT
+6105 ADIVNAMNARGKT

>member
-2128 DNTDDSGTKGDHLTN
+2128 DSTDDSGTKGDHLTN
-2143 VNKPTFLL
+2143 VNKLTFLL

-2426 NNIELVNDSGI
+2426 NN
-2437 PDDNLTNNVRPHF
+2437 
-2450 QVTVP
+2450 
-2455 TDVNVVRLSIDGGK
+2455 
-2469 TWFNATQSA
+2469 
-2478 TPGVWDYIWPDDV
+2478 
-2491 ADGGYTLT
+2491 
-2499 VEATDEAGNKAT
+2499 
-2511 QTLDFT
+2511 
-2517 IDTTLSVPT
+2517 
-2526 LSLDSADDSG
+2526 
-2536 IAGDNITNVKTPGF
+2536 
-2550 TLNNIDT
+2550 
-2557 DVSRV
+2557 
-2562 IVEVMHNGIKQEVP
+2562 
-2576 LVQTGGQWRFAPT
+2576 
-2589 SDWADGDY
+2589 
-2597 ILTVKVEDRAG
+2597 
-2608 NVKQS
+2608 
-2613 APLTVTV
+2613 
-2620 DTHIAIDRIELVND
+2620 
-2634 SGIPGDNL
+2634 
-2642 TNEARPHFQVT
+2642 
-2653 VPADVNGVRL
+2653 
-2663 SIDGGKTWFDA
+2663 
-2674 TQSAT
+2674 
-2679 SGVWDYTWLTN
+2679 
-2690 VANGPHT
+2690 
-2697 LMVEASDKAGNKTTQ
+2697 
-2712 KLDFTIDTIL
+2712 
-2722 SEPTITLDSADDSA
+2722 
-2736 AGDNITNVKMPGFT
+2736 
-2750 LGNIDADVTKVVVT
+2750 
-2764 VAHDGKN
+2764 
-2771 QQIELIKNGGVW
+2771 
-2783 RFTPGAAWTDGD
+2783 
-2795 YTLTVKVEDKAGNTN
+2795 
-2810 YSAPLTVTIDTQT
+2810 
-2823 SIDRIEL
+2823 
-2830 LNDTGIV
+2830 
-2837 GDNLT
+2837 
-2842 NEARPQFHIT
+2842 
-2852 VPTDVNSV
+2852 
-2860 QLSLDGGINWVNA
+2860 
-2873 TLTSDG
+2873 
-2879 VWEYIWPTDLVENT
+2879 
-2893 YTLTVKATDVA
+2893 
-2904 GNTATETLNFIIDTT
+2904 
-2919 LSTPTIT
+2919 
-2926 LDSADDSGTANDNKT
+2926 
-2941 NVKTP
+2941 
-2946 GFIIG
+2946 
-2951 GIDSDVTQVVVQVMR
+2951 
-2966 DGHSEEVE
+2966 
-2974 LTQTNGQWRFVPGSA
+2974 
-2989 WTDGD
+2989 
-2994 YTLTVTVKDEA
+2994 
-3005 GNIRHSAPLTVTID
+3005 
-3019 TQITIDHIELVNDSG
+3019 IELVNDSG

-4268 TIENTGGNLTF
+4268 TIENTGENLTF

-4557 VSYSVTANGNNL
+4557 VSYPVTANGNNL

>member
-34 GPDMNITTPRGS
+34 GPDMNITTPHGS

-112 KEEEELKKQLDDAE
+112 KEEEELKKQLDEAE

-447 IKNDNITNSTL
+447 IKNDSITNSTL

-531 SYFSAEIETTNDSGI
+531 SYFSAEIETTDDSGI

-595 SDSVEGI
+595 SDSVEGV

-619 SFSYVIDTIAP
+619 SFSYVIDTVAP
-630 VPPTVSLEDY
+630 VPPTVSLEDF

-711 NKSSTVKY
+711 NKSSIVKY

-1062 QVWDAMSDT
+1062 QVWDAASDT

-1113 AIFDFTIDTTVSTPV
+1113 AVFDFTIDTTVSTPV

-1185 WLFIPGNTW
+1185 WLFTPGNTW

-1326 VIVLDSADD
+1326 VIVLNSADD
-1335 TGIQGDN
+1335 TGVQGDN

-1379 KGTGGWTFTPPTSWA
+1379 KGVGGWSFTPTGAWA

-1439 DDNLT
+1439 NDNLT

-1469 KTWFNATQSATPGV
+1469 KTWFNATQNATPGV

-1510 ATQTLDFTIDTTL
+1510 TTQTLDFTIDTTL

-1552 LNNIDTDVSRVIV
+1552 LNNIDTDVSRVTV

-1631 LVNDSGIPGDNLTNE
+1631 LVNDSGIPDDNLTNE

-1675 TQSATSGVWDYT
+1675 TQSATPGVWDYT

-1712 QKLDFTIDTILSEP
+1712 QKLDFIIDTMLSEP

-1875 LTSDGVWEYIWPTDL
+1875 LTPDGVWEYIWPTDL

-2018 IDTQITI
+2018 IDTQIAI

-2038 DNLTNNVRP
+2038 DNLTN
-2047 HFQVTVPTDVNV
+2047 
-2059 VRLSIDGGKTW
+2059 
-2070 FNATQSATPGV
+2070 
-2081 WDYTWLADVGE
+2081 
-2092 GKHTLT
+2092 
-2098 VEATDKAGNKTTQQL
+2098 EA
-2113 DFIID
+2113 
-2118 TLLSEPTIVL
+2118 
-2128 DNTDDSGTKGDHLTN
+2128 
-2143 VNKPTFLL
+2143 
-2151 GNIDADARYVT
+2151 
-2162 VEVQHGGTK
+2162 
-2171 EVLTATKDATGNWSV
+2171 
-2186 TPTGTW
+2186 
-2192 ADGDYTLTVRVEDE
+2192 
-2206 AGNEKHS
+2206 
-2213 ASLTVTVDTQITIDV
+2213 
-2228 IELVNDNG
+2228 
-2236 IPGDNMTNDAHP
+2236 
-2248 QFRVTVPG
+2248 
-2256 DVNEVSLSIDGG
+2256 
-2268 VTWVKATQSATPG
+2268 
-2281 VWNYTWPG
+2281 
-2289 TVPDGDY
+2289 
-2296 TLNVKATDNAGNTV
+2296 
-2310 TETLH
+2310 
-2315 FTIDTT
+2315 
-2321 LSTPVIVLDSADDSG
+2321 
-2336 VHGDNMTNHTQPTF
+2336 
-2350 ALQHIDDDAVRV
+2350 
-2362 TVSVEHGGVT
+2362 
-2372 TTFDATK
+2372 
-2379 DAGGWT
+2379 
-2385 FTPTGAW
+2385 
-2392 ADGDYTLS
+2392 
-2400 VSVEDKAG
+2400 
-2408 NTSHS
+2408 
-2413 ASLTVTVDTQIAI
+2413 
-2426 NNIELVNDSGI
+2426 
-2437 PDDNLTNNVRPHF
+2437 
-2450 QVTVP
+2450 
-2455 TDVNVVRLSIDGGK
+2455 
-2469 TWFNATQSA
+2469 
-2478 TPGVWDYIWPDDV
+2478 
-2491 ADGGYTLT
+2491 
-2499 VEATDEAGNKAT
+2499 
-2511 QTLDFT
+2511 
-2517 IDTTLSVPT
+2517 
-2526 LSLDSADDSG
+2526 
-2536 IAGDNITNVKTPGF
+2536 
-2550 TLNNIDT
+2550 
-2557 DVSRV
+2557 
-2562 IVEVMHNGIKQEVP
+2562 
-2576 LVQTGGQWRFAPT
+2576 
-2589 SDWADGDY
+2589 
-2597 ILTVKVEDRAG
+2597 
-2608 NVKQS
+2608 
-2613 APLTVTV
+2613 
-2620 DTHIAIDRIELVND
+2620 
-2634 SGIPGDNL
+2634 
-2642 TNEARPHFQVT
+2642 
-2653 VPADVNGVRL
+2653 
-2663 SIDGGKTWFDA
+2663 
-2674 TQSAT
+2674 
-2679 SGVWDYTWLTN
+2679 
-2690 VANGPHT
+2690 
-2697 LMVEASDKAGNKTTQ
+2697 
-2712 KLDFTIDTIL
+2712 
-2722 SEPTITLDSADDSA
+2722 
-2736 AGDNITNVKMPGFT
+2736 
-2750 LGNIDADVTKVVVT
+2750 
-2764 VAHDGKN
+2764 
-2771 QQIELIKNGGVW
+2771 
-2783 RFTPGAAWTDGD
+2783 
-2795 YTLTVKVEDKAGNTN
+2795 
-2810 YSAPLTVTIDTQT
+2810 
-2823 SIDRIEL
+2823 
-2830 LNDTGIV
+2830 
-2837 GDNLT
+2837 
-2842 NEARPQFHIT
+2842 
-2852 VPTDVNSV
+2852 
-2860 QLSLDGGINWVNA
+2860 
-2873 TLTSDG
+2873 
-2879 VWEYIWPTDLVENT
+2879 
-2893 YTLTVKATDVA
+2893 
-2904 GNTATETLNFIIDTT
+2904 
-2919 LSTPTIT
+2919 
-2926 LDSADDSGTANDNKT
+2926 
-2941 NVKTP
+2941 
-2946 GFIIG
+2946 
-2951 GIDSDVTQVVVQVMR
+2951 
-2966 DGHSEEVE
+2966 
-2974 LTQTNGQWRFVPGSA
+2974 
-2989 WTDGD
+2989 
-2994 YTLTVTVKDEA
+2994 
-3005 GNIRHSAPLTVTID
+3005 
-3019 TQITIDHIELVNDSG
+3019 
-3034 IPDDNLTNNVR
+3034 R

-3175 TKGATG
+3175 TKDATGNWSVTPTGTWADGDYTLTVRVEDEAGNEKHSASLTVTVDTQITIDAIELVNDNGIPGDNMTNDAHPQFRVTVPGDVNEVSLSIDGGVTWVKATQSATPGVWNYTWPGTVPDGDYTLNVKATDNAGNTVTETLHFTIDTTLSTPVIVLDSADDTGIQGDNMTNRTQPTFNLQHIDDDAVRVTVSVEHGGVTTTFDATKGVGGWTFTPPTSWGAGDYTLSVSVEDKAGNTSHSASLTVTVDTQIAINNIELVNDSGIPDDNLTNNVRPQFQVKVPTDVNEVRLSIDGGKTWFNATQSATPGVWDYTWLADVGEGKHTLTVEATDKAGNQTTQKLDFIIDTLLSEPTIVLDNTDDSGIKGDNLTNANKPTFLLGNIDADARYVTVEVQHGSTKEVLTATKGATG

-3196 TLTVRVEDDAGNV
+3196 TLTVRVEDEAGNV

-3322 PTIAMDSRDDTG
+3322 PTITMDSRDDTG

-3349 IGNIDADAH
+3349 IGNIDSDAQ

-3410 STPLVVTV
+3410 STPLIVTV

-3435 PDDNLTNSTRPQFE
+3435 PDDNLTTSTRPQFE

-3470 SATQGIEGVW
+3470 SAAQGIEGVW

-3618 TQIAIDRIELVND
+3618 TQIAIDHIELVND

-3687 MPEGQHTLTVE
+3687 MPEGQHTLIVE

-3708 ETLNF
+3708 GTLDF

-3741 SVTQPVFVLGSIDK
+3741 SVTQPIFVLGSIDK

-3843 NHDRPVFDIHQVDS
+3843 NHDRPVFDIRQVDS

-3915 FEVRIDTTT
+3915 LEVRIDTTT

-3953 VPGDVVQVRVTLDG
+3953 VPGDVIQVRVTLDG

-4186 LPDGQ
+4186 LPDGK

-4303 KTSAELRIEID
+4303 KTSAELQIEID

-4529 NITSVTTP
+4529 NITSVTKP

-4557 VSYSVTANGNNL
+4557 VSYPVTANGNNL

-4617 ASDTGNSN
+4617 ASDTGSSN

-4653 DKSGREVLKQ
+4653 DKSGREVLKH

-4718 SDPSIDDQHEATSL
+4718 SDPSIDDQYEATSL
-4732 RPEFKGFAEAFS
+4732 RPEFKGLAEAFS

-4831 TPTLI
+4831 TPTLV
-4836 GSTLPNTIVSIYVD
+4836 GNTLPNAIVSIYVD

-4962 PALGNDGNYELT
+4962 PALGNDGNYVLT

-5078 GNSQQKEILIEHDTQ
+5078 GNSQQKDILIEHDTQ

-5290 DASNSGSLDDLITNH
+5290 DASNSGSLDDLITSH

-5385 AMVAGSDNGIFSN
+5385 VMMAGSDNGIFSN

-5405 RPTFSIFGEM
+5405 RPAFSIYGEM

-5530 NVGEVWVNEKGHWQ
+5530 NVGEVWVNDKGHWQ

-5583 KVFTS
+5583 QVFTS
-5588 ELDDNKSSSKTE
+5588 ELDDNKSSSKTD
-5600 WWSNSDLITMR
+5600 WWSNSSTITMR
-5611 GTGEIGATVSL
+5611 GMGEIGATVSL

-5631 AVVAATGR
+5631 AVVAANGQ
-5639 WELSTDKLPEGTYDI
+5639 WELSTDQLPEGKYDI
-5654 SLVIEDSAG
+5654 TLSIEDNAG
-5663 NRWEDVREIF
+5663 NRKEEVHEIF

-5704 QLIITDSEGN
+5704 QLIITDSNGN

-5760 VPVISLSPD
+5760 TPVISLSPD

-5780 RDKQP
+5780 RDNQP

-5867 GEDNGASDS
+5867 GEGNGASDS
-5876 DNVTNHTQPKFTL
+5876 DNVTNHNHTQPKFTL

-5925 PAAWNDGNYTL
+5925 PAAWNDGTYTL

-5943 AGNSQ
+5943 AGNSL
-5948 QSASLAVTV
+5948 QSASLEVTV

-5970 DASDDATATAVTPPE
+5970 DASDDATPTAVTPPE

-5994 THLRTE
+5994 THLRTV
-6000 PSAAEESVVKVTAY
+6000 PSAAEESVVKETAY

-6041 PENIVNVSI
+6041 PENIVNVSV

-6080 MDVKFIDKDN
+6080 MDVKFLDKDD

-6105 ADIVNAMNVRGKT
+6105 ADIVNAMNARGKT

-6133 NNNGAIDVFAVNEVT
+6133 NNNGAIEVFAVNEVT

>member
-857 EANAKVSIYVDGV
+857 EANAKVSICVDGV

-2128 DNTDDSGTKGDHLTN
+2128 DSTDDSGTKGDHLTN

-2426 NNIELVNDSGI
+2426 NN
-2437 PDDNLTNNVRPHF
+2437 
-2450 QVTVP
+2450 
-2455 TDVNVVRLSIDGGK
+2455 
-2469 TWFNATQSA
+2469 
-2478 TPGVWDYIWPDDV
+2478 
-2491 ADGGYTLT
+2491 
-2499 VEATDEAGNKAT
+2499 
-2511 QTLDFT
+2511 
-2517 IDTTLSVPT
+2517 
-2526 LSLDSADDSG
+2526 
-2536 IAGDNITNVKTPGF
+2536 
-2550 TLNNIDT
+2550 
-2557 DVSRV
+2557 
-2562 IVEVMHNGIKQEVP
+2562 
-2576 LVQTGGQWRFAPT
+2576 
-2589 SDWADGDY
+2589 
-2597 ILTVKVEDRAG
+2597 
-2608 NVKQS
+2608 
-2613 APLTVTV
+2613 
-2620 DTHIAIDRIELVND
+2620 
-2634 SGIPGDNL
+2634 
-2642 TNEARPHFQVT
+2642 
-2653 VPADVNGVRL
+2653 
-2663 SIDGGKTWFDA
+2663 
-2674 TQSAT
+2674 
-2679 SGVWDYTWLTN
+2679 
-2690 VANGPHT
+2690 
-2697 LMVEASDKAGNKTTQ
+2697 
-2712 KLDFTIDTIL
+2712 
-2722 SEPTITLDSADDSA
+2722 
-2736 AGDNITNVKMPGFT
+2736 
-2750 LGNIDADVTKVVVT
+2750 
-2764 VAHDGKN
+2764 
-2771 QQIELIKNGGVW
+2771 
-2783 RFTPGAAWTDGD
+2783 
-2795 YTLTVKVEDKAGNTN
+2795 
-2810 YSAPLTVTIDTQT
+2810 
-2823 SIDRIEL
+2823 
-2830 LNDTGIV
+2830 
-2837 GDNLT
+2837 
-2842 NEARPQFHIT
+2842 
-2852 VPTDVNSV
+2852 
-2860 QLSLDGGINWVNA
+2860 
-2873 TLTSDG
+2873 
-2879 VWEYIWPTDLVENT
+2879 
-2893 YTLTVKATDVA
+2893 
-2904 GNTATETLNFIIDTT
+2904 
-2919 LSTPTIT
+2919 
-2926 LDSADDSGTANDNKT
+2926 
-2941 NVKTP
+2941 
-2946 GFIIG
+2946 
-2951 GIDSDVTQVVVQVMR
+2951 
-2966 DGHSEEVE
+2966 
-2974 LTQTNGQWRFVPGSA
+2974 
-2989 WTDGD
+2989 
-2994 YTLTVTVKDEA
+2994 
-3005 GNIRHSAPLTVTID
+3005 
-3019 TQITIDHIELVNDSG
+3019 IELVNDSG

-4557 VSYSVTANGNNL
+4557 VSYPVTANGNNL

>member
-112 KEEEELKKQLDDAE
+112 KEEEELKKQLDEAE

-162 IEEMLQNFLADNV
+162 MEEMLQEFLADNV

-447 IKNDNITNSTL
+447 IKNDSITNSTL

-531 SYFSAEIETTNDSGI
+531 SYFSAEIETTDDSGI

-595 SDSVEGI
+595 SDSVEGV

-619 SFSYVIDTIAP
+619 SFSYVIDTVAP
-630 VPPTVSLEDY
+630 VPPTVSLEDF

-1037 SDDNLTNIVKPT
+1037 ADDNLTNIVKPT

-1113 AIFDFTIDTTVSTPV
+1113 AVFDFTIDTTVSTPV

-1185 WLFIPGNTW
+1185 WLFTPGNTW

-1352 LQHIDDDAVRV
+1352 LQHIDDDVVRV

-1379 KGTGGWTFTPPTSWA
+1379 KGTGGWSFTPTGAWA

-1439 DDNLT
+1439 NDNLT

-1469 KTWFNATQSATPGV
+1469 KTWFNATQSATPGA

-1503 TDEAGNK
+1503 TDKAGNK
-1510 ATQTLDFTIDTTL
+1510 TTQELDFTIDTTL

-1552 LNNIDTDVSRVIV
+1552 LNNIDTDVSRVTV

-1675 TQSATSGVWDYT
+1675 TQSATPGVWDYT

-1712 QKLDFTIDTILSEP
+1712 QKLDFIIDTMLSEP

-2018 IDTQITI
+2018 IDTQIAI

-2038 DNLTNNVRP
+2038 DNLTN
-2047 HFQVTVPTDVNV
+2047 
-2059 VRLSIDGGKTW
+2059 
-2070 FNATQSATPGV
+2070 
-2081 WDYTWLADVGE
+2081 
-2092 GKHTLT
+2092 
-2098 VEATDKAGNKTTQQL
+2098 EA
-2113 DFIID
+2113 
-2118 TLLSEPTIVL
+2118 
-2128 DNTDDSGTKGDHLTN
+2128 
-2143 VNKPTFLL
+2143 
-2151 GNIDADARYVT
+2151 
-2162 VEVQHGGTK
+2162 
-2171 EVLTATKDATGNWSV
+2171 
-2186 TPTGTW
+2186 
-2192 ADGDYTLTVRVEDE
+2192 
-2206 AGNEKHS
+2206 
-2213 ASLTVTVDTQITIDV
+2213 
-2228 IELVNDNG
+2228 
-2236 IPGDNMTNDAHP
+2236 
-2248 QFRVTVPG
+2248 
-2256 DVNEVSLSIDGG
+2256 
-2268 VTWVKATQSATPG
+2268 
-2281 VWNYTWPG
+2281 
-2289 TVPDGDY
+2289 
-2296 TLNVKATDNAGNTV
+2296 
-2310 TETLH
+2310 
-2315 FTIDTT
+2315 
-2321 LSTPVIVLDSADDSG
+2321 
-2336 VHGDNMTNHTQPTF
+2336 
-2350 ALQHIDDDAVRV
+2350 
-2362 TVSVEHGGVT
+2362 
-2372 TTFDATK
+2372 
-2379 DAGGWT
+2379 
-2385 FTPTGAW
+2385 
-2392 ADGDYTLS
+2392 
-2400 VSVEDKAG
+2400 
-2408 NTSHS
+2408 
-2413 ASLTVTVDTQIAI
+2413 
-2426 NNIELVNDSGI
+2426 
-2437 PDDNLTNNVRPHF
+2437 
-2450 QVTVP
+2450 
-2455 TDVNVVRLSIDGGK
+2455 
-2469 TWFNATQSA
+2469 
-2478 TPGVWDYIWPDDV
+2478 
-2491 ADGGYTLT
+2491 
-2499 VEATDEAGNKAT
+2499 
-2511 QTLDFT
+2511 
-2517 IDTTLSVPT
+2517 
-2526 LSLDSADDSG
+2526 
-2536 IAGDNITNVKTPGF
+2536 
-2550 TLNNIDT
+2550 
-2557 DVSRV
+2557 
-2562 IVEVMHNGIKQEVP
+2562 
-2576 LVQTGGQWRFAPT
+2576 
-2589 SDWADGDY
+2589 
-2597 ILTVKVEDRAG
+2597 
-2608 NVKQS
+2608 
-2613 APLTVTV
+2613 
-2620 DTHIAIDRIELVND
+2620 
-2634 SGIPGDNL
+2634 
-2642 TNEARPHFQVT
+2642 
-2653 VPADVNGVRL
+2653 
-2663 SIDGGKTWFDA
+2663 
-2674 TQSAT
+2674 
-2679 SGVWDYTWLTN
+2679 
-2690 VANGPHT
+2690 
-2697 LMVEASDKAGNKTTQ
+2697 
-2712 KLDFTIDTIL
+2712 
-2722 SEPTITLDSADDSA
+2722 
-2736 AGDNITNVKMPGFT
+2736 
-2750 LGNIDADVTKVVVT
+2750 
-2764 VAHDGKN
+2764 
-2771 QQIELIKNGGVW
+2771 
-2783 RFTPGAAWTDGD
+2783 
-2795 YTLTVKVEDKAGNTN
+2795 
-2810 YSAPLTVTIDTQT
+2810 
-2823 SIDRIEL
+2823 
-2830 LNDTGIV
+2830 
-2837 GDNLT
+2837 
-2842 NEARPQFHIT
+2842 
-2852 VPTDVNSV
+2852 
-2860 QLSLDGGINWVNA
+2860 
-2873 TLTSDG
+2873 
-2879 VWEYIWPTDLVENT
+2879 
-2893 YTLTVKATDVA
+2893 
-2904 GNTATETLNFIIDTT
+2904 
-2919 LSTPTIT
+2919 
-2926 LDSADDSGTANDNKT
+2926 
-2941 NVKTP
+2941 
-2946 GFIIG
+2946 
-2951 GIDSDVTQVVVQVMR
+2951 
-2966 DGHSEEVE
+2966 
-2974 LTQTNGQWRFVPGSA
+2974 
-2989 WTDGD
+2989 
-2994 YTLTVTVKDEA
+2994 
-3005 GNIRHSAPLTVTID
+3005 
-3019 TQITIDHIELVNDSG
+3019 
-3034 IPDDNLTNNVR
+3034 R

-3175 TKGATG
+3175 TKDATGNWSVTPTGTWADGDYTLTVRVEDEAGNEKHSASLTVTVDTQITIDAIELVNDNGIPGDNMTNDAHPQFRVTVPGDVNEVSLSIDGGVTWVKATQSATPGVWNYTWPGTVPDGDYTLNVKATDNAGNTVTETLHFTIDTTLSTPVIVLDSADDTGIQGDNMTNRTQPTFNLQHIDDDAVRVTVSVEHGGVTTTFDATKGVGGWTFTPPTSWGAGDYTLSVSVEDKAGNTSHSASLTVTVDTQIAINNIELVNDSGIPDDNLTNNVRPQFQVKVPTDVNEVRLSIDGGKTWFNATQSATPGVWDYTWLADVGEGKHTLTVEATDKAGNQTTQKLDFIIDTLLSEPTIVLDSTDDSGTKGDNLTNANKPTFLLGNIDADARYVTVEVQHGSTKEVLTATKGATG

-3196 TLTVRVEDDAGNV
+3196 TLTVRVEDEAGNV

-3219 DTQITIDVI
+3219 DTQITIDAI

-3322 PTIAMDSRDDTG
+3322 PTITMDSRDDTG

-3349 IGNIDADAH
+3349 IGNIDSDAQ

-3410 STPLVVTV
+3410 STPLIVTV

-3470 SATQGIEGVW
+3470 SAAQGIEGVW

-3491 KHTLTVMVTDRA
+3491 KHILTVMVTDRA

-3618 TQIAIDRIELVND
+3618 TQIAIDHIELVND

-3687 MPEGQHTLTVE
+3687 MPEGQHTLIVE

-3708 ETLNF
+3708 GTLDF

-3741 SVTQPVFVLGSIDK
+3741 SVTQPIFVLGSIDK

-3843 NHDRPVFDIHQVDS
+3843 NHDRPVFDIRQVDS

-3953 VPGDVVQVRVTLDG
+3953 VPGDVIQVRVTLDG

-3997 RVEATDEA
+3997 RVEATDQA

-4186 LPDGQ
+4186 LPDGK

-4303 KTSAELRIEID
+4303 KTSAELQIEID

-4529 NITSVTTP
+4529 NITSVTKP

-4557 VSYSVTANGNNL
+4557 VSYPVTANGNNL

-4617 ASDTGNSN
+4617 ASDTGSSN

-4653 DKSGREVLKQ
+4653 DKSGREVLKH

-4718 SDPSIDDQHEATSL
+4718 SDPSIDDQYEATSL
-4732 RPEFKGFAEAFS
+4732 RPEFKGLAEAFS

-4831 TPTLI
+4831 TPTLV
-4836 GSTLPNTIVSIYVD
+4836 GNTLPNAIVSIYVD

-4962 PALGNDGNYELT
+4962 PALGNDGNYVLT

-5078 GNSQQKEILIEHDTQ
+5078 GNSQQKDILIEHDTQ

-5290 DASNSGSLDDLITNH
+5290 DASNSGSLDDLITSH

-5385 AMVAGSDNGIFSN
+5385 VMMAGSDNGIFSN

-5405 RPTFSIFGEM
+5405 RPAFSIYGEM

-5530 NVGEVWVNEKGHWQ
+5530 NVGEVWVNDKGHWQ

-5583 KVFTS
+5583 QVFTS
-5588 ELDDNKSSSKTE
+5588 ELDDNKSSSKTD
-5600 WWSNSDLITMR
+5600 WWSNSSTITMR
-5611 GTGEIGATVSL
+5611 GMGEIGATVSL

-5631 AVVAATGR
+5631 AVVAANGQ
-5639 WELSTDKLPEGTYDI
+5639 WELSTDQLPEGKYDI
-5654 SLVIEDSAG
+5654 TLSIEDNAG
-5663 NRWEDVREIF
+5663 NRKEEVHEIF

-5704 QLIITDSEGN
+5704 QLIITDSNGN

-5760 VPVISLSPD
+5760 TPVISLSPD

-5780 RDKQP
+5780 RDNQP

-5867 GEDNGASDS
+5867 GEGNGASDS
-5876 DNVTNHTQPKFTL
+5876 DNVTNHNHTQPKFTL

-5925 PAAWNDGNYTL
+5925 PAAWNDGTYTL

-5943 AGNSQ
+5943 AGNSL
-5948 QSASLAVTV
+5948 QSASLEVTV

-5994 THLRTE
+5994 THLRTV
-6000 PSAAEESVVKVTAY
+6000 PSAAEESVVKETAY

-6041 PENIVNVSI
+6041 PENIVNVSV

-6080 MDVKFIDKDN
+6080 MDVKFIDKDD

-6105 ADIVNAMNVRGKT
+6105 ADIVNAMNARGKT

>member
-431 APEKPTI
+431 PPEKPTI

-630 VPPTVSLEDY
+630 VPPTVSLEDF

-1037 SDDNLTNIVKPT
+1037 ADDNLTNIVKPT

-1113 AIFDFTIDTTVSTPV
+1113 AVFDFTIDTTVSTPV

-1185 WLFIPGNTW
+1185 WLFTPGNTW

-1204 VEDKAGNTNYSAP
+1204 VEDKAGNTSYSAP

-1326 VIVLDSADD
+1326 VIVLNSADD
-1335 TGIQGDN
+1335 TGVQGDN
-1342 MTNSTQPTFA
+1342 MTNRTQPTFA

-1469 KTWFNATQSATPGV
+1469 KTWFNATQSATPGA

-1503 TDEAGNK
+1503 TDKAGNK
-1510 ATQTLDFTIDTTL
+1510 TTQELDFTIDTTL

-1712 QKLDFTIDTILSEP
+1712 QKLDFIIDTLLSEP

-1841 LTNEARP
+1841 LTYEARP

-2128 DNTDDSGTKGDHLTN
+2128 DSTDDSGTKGDNLTN

-2321 LSTPVIVLDSADDSG
+2321 LSVPVIVLNSADDTG
-2336 VHGDNMTNHTQPTF
+2336 VQGDNMTNSTQPTF

-2379 DAGGWT
+2379 GVGGWS

-2450 QVTVP
+2450 QVKVP
-2455 TDVNVVRLSIDGGK
+2455 TDVN
-2469 TWFNATQSA
+2469 
-2478 TPGVWDYIWPDDV
+2478 
-2491 ADGGYTLT
+2491 
-2499 VEATDEAGNKAT
+2499 E
-2511 QTLDFT
+2511 
-2517 IDTTLSVPT
+2517 
-2526 LSLDSADDSG
+2526 
-2536 IAGDNITNVKTPGF
+2536 
-2550 TLNNIDT
+2550 
-2557 DVSRV
+2557 
-2562 IVEVMHNGIKQEVP
+2562 
-2576 LVQTGGQWRFAPT
+2576 
-2589 SDWADGDY
+2589 
-2597 ILTVKVEDRAG
+2597 
-2608 NVKQS
+2608 
-2613 APLTVTV
+2613 
-2620 DTHIAIDRIELVND
+2620 
-2634 SGIPGDNL
+2634 
-2642 TNEARPHFQVT
+2642 
-2653 VPADVNGVRL
+2653 
-2663 SIDGGKTWFDA
+2663 
-2674 TQSAT
+2674 
-2679 SGVWDYTWLTN
+2679 
-2690 VANGPHT
+2690 
-2697 LMVEASDKAGNKTTQ
+2697 
-2712 KLDFTIDTIL
+2712 
-2722 SEPTITLDSADDSA
+2722 
-2736 AGDNITNVKMPGFT
+2736 
-2750 LGNIDADVTKVVVT
+2750 
-2764 VAHDGKN
+2764 
-2771 QQIELIKNGGVW
+2771 
-2783 RFTPGAAWTDGD
+2783 
-2795 YTLTVKVEDKAGNTN
+2795 
-2810 YSAPLTVTIDTQT
+2810 
-2823 SIDRIEL
+2823 
-2830 LNDTGIV
+2830 
-2837 GDNLT
+2837 
-2842 NEARPQFHIT
+2842 
-2852 VPTDVNSV
+2852 
-2860 QLSLDGGINWVNA
+2860 
-2873 TLTSDG
+2873 
-2879 VWEYIWPTDLVENT
+2879 
-2893 YTLTVKATDVA
+2893 
-2904 GNTATETLNFIIDTT
+2904 
-2919 LSTPTIT
+2919 
-2926 LDSADDSGTANDNKT
+2926 
-2941 NVKTP
+2941 
-2946 GFIIG
+2946 
-2951 GIDSDVTQVVVQVMR
+2951 
-2966 DGHSEEVE
+2966 
-2974 LTQTNGQWRFVPGSA
+2974 
-2989 WTDGD
+2989 
-2994 YTLTVTVKDEA
+2994 
-3005 GNIRHSAPLTVTID
+3005 
-3019 TQITIDHIELVNDSG
+3019 
-3034 IPDDNLTNNVR
+3034 
-3045 PHFQVTVPT
+3045 
-3054 DVNVVRLSIDGGKTW
+3054 VRLSIDGGKTW

-3103 AGNKT
+3103 AGNQT
-3108 TQQLDFI
+3108 TQKLDFI
-3115 IDTLLSEPTI
+3115 IDTMLSEPTI
-3125 VLDNTDDS
+3125 VLDSTDDS
-3133 GTKGDNLTNVNK
+3133 GTKGDNLTNANK
-3145 PTFLLGN
+3145 PTFILGN

-3161 VEVQHGGT
+3161 VEVQYGGT

-3322 PTIAMDSRDDTG
+3322 PTITMDSRDDTG

-3349 IGNIDADAH
+3349 IGNIDSDAQ

-3410 STPLVVTV
+3410 STPLIVTV

-3470 SATQGIEGVW
+3470 SAAQGIEGVW

-3618 TQIAIDRIELVND
+3618 TQIAIDHIELVND

-3713 TIDITLLT
+3713 TIDITLMT

-3843 NHDRPVFDIHQVDS
+3843 NHDRPVFDIRQVDS

-4303 KTSAELRIEID
+4303 KTSAELKIEID

-4529 NITSVTTP
+4529 NITSVTKP

-4557 VSYSVTANGNNL
+4557 VSYPVTANGNNL

-4831 TPTLI
+4831 TPTLV
-4836 GSTLPNTIVSIYVD
+4836 GNTLPNAIVSIYVD

-4962 PALGNDGNYELT
+4962 PALGNDGNYVLT

-5036 TIRNPQGVVIATL
+5036 TIRSPQGVVIATL

-5078 GNSQQKEILIEHDTQ
+5078 GNSQQKDILIEHDTQ

-5342 QFDNALKDGEYSI
+5342 QFDNVLKDGEYSI

-5405 RPTFSIFGEM
+5405 RPTFSISGEM

-5583 KVFTS
+5583 QVFTS
-5588 ELDDNKSSSKTE
+5588 ELDDNKSSSKTD
-5600 WWSNSDLITMR
+5600 WWSNSSTITMR
-5611 GTGEIGATVSL
+5611 GMGEIGATVSL

-5631 AVVAATGR
+5631 AVVAANGQ
-5639 WELSTDKLPEGTYDI
+5639 WELSTDQLPEGKYDI
-5654 SLVIEDSAG
+5654 TLSIEDNAG
-5663 NRWEDVREIF
+5663 NRKEEVHEIF

-5704 QLIITDSEGN
+5704 QLIITDSNGN

-5749 SDDVPLDIMKE
+5749 SDDVSLDIMKE

-5867 GEDNGASDS
+5867 GEDNGVSDS

-5903 THNGVTDI
+5903 THNGVTDT

-5925 PAAWNDGNYTL
+5925 PAAWNDGTYTL

-5994 THLRTE
+5994 THLRTV
-6000 PSAAEESVVKVTAY
+6000 PSAAEESVVKETAY

-6105 ADIVNAMNVRGKT
+6105 ADIVNAMNARGKT

>member
-431 APEKPTI
+431 PPEKPTI

-1062 QVWDAMSDT
+1062 QVWDAASDT

-1113 AIFDFTIDTTVSTPV
+1113 AVFDFTIDTTVSTPV

-1379 KGTGGWTFTPPTSWA
+1379 KGTGGWSFTPTGAWA

-1404 EDKAGNT
+1404 EDKVGNT

-1439 DDNLT
+1439 NDNLT

-1469 KTWFNATQSATPGV
+1469 KTWFNATQSATPGA

-1503 TDEAGNK
+1503 TDKAGNK
-1510 ATQTLDFTIDTTL
+1510 TTQELDFTIDTTL

-2018 IDTQITI
+2018 IDTQIAI

-2038 DNLTNNVRP
+2038 DNLTNEARP

-2118 TLLSEPTIVL
+2118 TMLSEPTIVL
-2128 DNTDDSGTKGDHLTN
+2128 DNTDDSGTKGDNLTN

-2213 ASLTVTVDTQITIDV
+2213 ASLTVTVDTQITIDA

-2321 LSTPVIVLDSADDSG
+2321 LSVPVIVLNSADDTG
-2336 VHGDNMTNHTQPTF
+2336 VQGDNMTNSSQPTF

-2379 DAGGWT
+2379 GVGGWS

-2450 QVTVP
+2450 QVKVP
-2455 TDVNVVRLSIDGGK
+2455 TDVN
-2469 TWFNATQSA
+2469 
-2478 TPGVWDYIWPDDV
+2478 
-2491 ADGGYTLT
+2491 
-2499 VEATDEAGNKAT
+2499 E
-2511 QTLDFT
+2511 
-2517 IDTTLSVPT
+2517 
-2526 LSLDSADDSG
+2526 
-2536 IAGDNITNVKTPGF
+2536 
-2550 TLNNIDT
+2550 
-2557 DVSRV
+2557 
-2562 IVEVMHNGIKQEVP
+2562 
-2576 LVQTGGQWRFAPT
+2576 
-2589 SDWADGDY
+2589 
-2597 ILTVKVEDRAG
+2597 
-2608 NVKQS
+2608 
-2613 APLTVTV
+2613 
-2620 DTHIAIDRIELVND
+2620 
-2634 SGIPGDNL
+2634 
-2642 TNEARPHFQVT
+2642 
-2653 VPADVNGVRL
+2653 
-2663 SIDGGKTWFDA
+2663 
-2674 TQSAT
+2674 
-2679 SGVWDYTWLTN
+2679 
-2690 VANGPHT
+2690 
-2697 LMVEASDKAGNKTTQ
+2697 
-2712 KLDFTIDTIL
+2712 
-2722 SEPTITLDSADDSA
+2722 
-2736 AGDNITNVKMPGFT
+2736 
-2750 LGNIDADVTKVVVT
+2750 
-2764 VAHDGKN
+2764 
-2771 QQIELIKNGGVW
+2771 
-2783 RFTPGAAWTDGD
+2783 
-2795 YTLTVKVEDKAGNTN
+2795 
-2810 YSAPLTVTIDTQT
+2810 
-2823 SIDRIEL
+2823 
-2830 LNDTGIV
+2830 
-2837 GDNLT
+2837 
-2842 NEARPQFHIT
+2842 
-2852 VPTDVNSV
+2852 
-2860 QLSLDGGINWVNA
+2860 
-2873 TLTSDG
+2873 
-2879 VWEYIWPTDLVENT
+2879 
-2893 YTLTVKATDVA
+2893 
-2904 GNTATETLNFIIDTT
+2904 
-2919 LSTPTIT
+2919 
-2926 LDSADDSGTANDNKT
+2926 
-2941 NVKTP
+2941 
-2946 GFIIG
+2946 
-2951 GIDSDVTQVVVQVMR
+2951 
-2966 DGHSEEVE
+2966 
-2974 LTQTNGQWRFVPGSA
+2974 
-2989 WTDGD
+2989 
-2994 YTLTVTVKDEA
+2994 
-3005 GNIRHSAPLTVTID
+3005 
-3019 TQITIDHIELVNDSG
+3019 
-3034 IPDDNLTNNVR
+3034 
-3045 PHFQVTVPT
+3045 
-3054 DVNVVRLSIDGGKTW
+3054 VRLSIDGGKTW

-3103 AGNKT
+3103 AGNQT
-3108 TQQLDFI
+3108 TQKLDFI
-3115 IDTLLSEPTI
+3115 IDTMLSEPTI
-3125 VLDNTDDS
+3125 VLDSTDDS
-3133 GTKGDNLTNVNK
+3133 GTKGDNLTNANK
-3145 PTFLLGN
+3145 PTFILGN

-3161 VEVQHGGT
+3161 VEVQYGGT

-3196 TLTVRVEDDAGNV
+3196 MLTVRVEDDAGNV

-3322 PTIAMDSRDDTG
+3322 PTITMDSRDDTG

-3349 IGNIDADAH
+3349 IGNIDSDAQ

-3410 STPLVVTV
+3410 STPLIVTV

-3470 SATQGIEGVW
+3470 SAAQGIEGVW

-3618 TQIAIDRIELVND
+3618 TQIAIDHIELVND

-3713 TIDITLLT
+3713 TIDITLMT

-4303 KTSAELRIEID
+4303 KTSAELKIEID

-4461 TLTQGAGNKWLFTP
+4461 TLTQGADNKWLFTP

-4529 NITSVTTP
+4529 NITSVTKP

-4557 VSYSVTANGNNL
+4557 VSYPVTANGNNL

-4897 DVTIDTEVAELVW
+4897 DLTIDTEVAELVW

-5290 DASNSGSLDDLITNH
+5290 DASNSGSLDDLITSH

-5385 AMVAGSDNGIFSN
+5385 VMMAGSDNGIFSN

-5405 RPTFSIFGEM
+5405 RPAFSIYGEM

-5470 NFTIDTFN
+5470 NFTIDTLN

-5583 KVFTS
+5583 QVFTS
-5588 ELDDNKSSSKTE
+5588 ELDDNKSSSKTD
-5600 WWSNSDLITMR
+5600 WWSNSSTITMR
-5611 GTGEIGATVSL
+5611 GMGEIGATVSL

-5631 AVVAATGR
+5631 AVVAANGQ
-5639 WELSTDKLPEGTYDI
+5639 WELSTDQLPEGKYDI
-5654 SLVIEDSAG
+5654 TLSIEDNAG
-5663 NRWEDVREIF
+5663 NRKEEVHEIF

-5704 QLIITDSEGN
+5704 QLIITDSNGN

-5749 SDDVPLDIMKE
+5749 SDDVSLDIMKE

-5867 GEDNGASDS
+5867 GEDNGVSDS

-5903 THNGVTDI
+5903 THNGVTDT

-5925 PAAWNDGNYTL
+5925 PAAWNDGTYTL

-5970 DASDDATATAVTPPE
+5970 DASDDATPTAVTPLE
-5985 SETVNAESA
+5985 SETVNAESD
-5994 THLRTE
+5994 THLRTV
-6000 PSAAEESVVKVTAY
+6000 PSAAEESVVKETAY

-6041 PENIVNVSI
+6041 PENIVNVSV

-6105 ADIVNAMNVRGKT
+6105 ADIVNAMNARGKA

>member
-2128 DNTDDSGTKGDHLTN
+2128 DSTDDSGTKGDHLTN

-2478 TPGVWDYIWPDDV
+2478 TPGVWDY
-2491 ADGGYTLT
+2491 
-2499 VEATDEAGNKAT
+2499 
-2511 QTLDFT
+2511 
-2517 IDTTLSVPT
+2517 
-2526 LSLDSADDSG
+2526 
-2536 IAGDNITNVKTPGF
+2536 
-2550 TLNNIDT
+2550 
-2557 DVSRV
+2557 
-2562 IVEVMHNGIKQEVP
+2562 
-2576 LVQTGGQWRFAPT
+2576 
-2589 SDWADGDY
+2589 
-2597 ILTVKVEDRAG
+2597 
-2608 NVKQS
+2608 
-2613 APLTVTV
+2613 
-2620 DTHIAIDRIELVND
+2620 
-2634 SGIPGDNL
+2634 
-2642 TNEARPHFQVT
+2642 
-2653 VPADVNGVRL
+2653 
-2663 SIDGGKTWFDA
+2663 
-2674 TQSAT
+2674 
-2679 SGVWDYTWLTN
+2679 
-2690 VANGPHT
+2690 
-2697 LMVEASDKAGNKTTQ
+2697 
-2712 KLDFTIDTIL
+2712 
-2722 SEPTITLDSADDSA
+2722 
-2736 AGDNITNVKMPGFT
+2736 
-2750 LGNIDADVTKVVVT
+2750 
-2764 VAHDGKN
+2764 
-2771 QQIELIKNGGVW
+2771 
-2783 RFTPGAAWTDGD
+2783 
-2795 YTLTVKVEDKAGNTN
+2795 
-2810 YSAPLTVTIDTQT
+2810 
-2823 SIDRIEL
+2823 
-2830 LNDTGIV
+2830 
-2837 GDNLT
+2837 
-2842 NEARPQFHIT
+2842 
-2852 VPTDVNSV
+2852 
-2860 QLSLDGGINWVNA
+2860 
-2873 TLTSDG
+2873 
-2879 VWEYIWPTDLVENT
+2879 
-2893 YTLTVKATDVA
+2893 
-2904 GNTATETLNFIIDTT
+2904 
-2919 LSTPTIT
+2919 
-2926 LDSADDSGTANDNKT
+2926 
-2941 NVKTP
+2941 
-2946 GFIIG
+2946 
-2951 GIDSDVTQVVVQVMR
+2951 
-2966 DGHSEEVE
+2966 
-2974 LTQTNGQWRFVPGSA
+2974 
-2989 WTDGD
+2989 
-2994 YTLTVTVKDEA
+2994 
-3005 GNIRHSAPLTVTID
+3005 
-3019 TQITIDHIELVNDSG
+3019 
-3034 IPDDNLTNNVR
+3034 
-3045 PHFQVTVPT
+3045 
-3054 DVNVVRLSIDGGKTW
+3054 
-3069 FNATQS
+3069 
-3075 ATPGVWDYT
+3075 T

-3334 AIGDHITSVKRPGFT
+3334 AIGDHITSVKRQGFT

-4557 VSYSVTANGNNL
+4557 VSYPVTANGNNL

>member
-431 APEKPTI
+431 PPEKPTI

-630 VPPTVSLEDY
+630 VPPTVSLEDF

-1037 SDDNLTNIVKPT
+1037 ADDNLTNIVKPT

-1113 AIFDFTIDTTVSTPV
+1113 AVFDFTIDTTVSTPV

-1185 WLFIPGNTW
+1185 WLFTPGNTW

-1204 VEDKAGNTNYSAP
+1204 VEDKAGNTSYSAP

-1326 VIVLDSADD
+1326 VIVLNSADD
-1335 TGIQGDN
+1335 TGVQGDN
-1342 MTNSTQPTFA
+1342 MTNRTQPTFA

-1469 KTWFNATQSATPGV
+1469 KTWFNATQSATPGA

-1503 TDEAGNK
+1503 TDKAGNK
-1510 ATQTLDFTIDTTL
+1510 TTQELDFTIDTTL

-1712 QKLDFTIDTILSEP
+1712 QKLDFIIDTLLSEP

-2128 DNTDDSGTKGDHLTN
+2128 DSTDDSGTKGDNLTN

-2321 LSTPVIVLDSADDSG
+2321 LSVPVIVLNSADDTG
-2336 VHGDNMTNHTQPTF
+2336 VQGDNMTNSTQPTF

-2379 DAGGWT
+2379 GVGGWS

-2450 QVTVP
+2450 QVKVP
-2455 TDVNVVRLSIDGGK
+2455 TDVN
-2469 TWFNATQSA
+2469 
-2478 TPGVWDYIWPDDV
+2478 
-2491 ADGGYTLT
+2491 
-2499 VEATDEAGNKAT
+2499 E
-2511 QTLDFT
+2511 
-2517 IDTTLSVPT
+2517 
-2526 LSLDSADDSG
+2526 
-2536 IAGDNITNVKTPGF
+2536 
-2550 TLNNIDT
+2550 
-2557 DVSRV
+2557 
-2562 IVEVMHNGIKQEVP
+2562 
-2576 LVQTGGQWRFAPT
+2576 
-2589 SDWADGDY
+2589 
-2597 ILTVKVEDRAG
+2597 
-2608 NVKQS
+2608 
-2613 APLTVTV
+2613 
-2620 DTHIAIDRIELVND
+2620 
-2634 SGIPGDNL
+2634 
-2642 TNEARPHFQVT
+2642 
-2653 VPADVNGVRL
+2653 
-2663 SIDGGKTWFDA
+2663 
-2674 TQSAT
+2674 
-2679 SGVWDYTWLTN
+2679 
-2690 VANGPHT
+2690 
-2697 LMVEASDKAGNKTTQ
+2697 
-2712 KLDFTIDTIL
+2712 
-2722 SEPTITLDSADDSA
+2722 
-2736 AGDNITNVKMPGFT
+2736 
-2750 LGNIDADVTKVVVT
+2750 
-2764 VAHDGKN
+2764 
-2771 QQIELIKNGGVW
+2771 
-2783 RFTPGAAWTDGD
+2783 
-2795 YTLTVKVEDKAGNTN
+2795 
-2810 YSAPLTVTIDTQT
+2810 
-2823 SIDRIEL
+2823 
-2830 LNDTGIV
+2830 
-2837 GDNLT
+2837 
-2842 NEARPQFHIT
+2842 
-2852 VPTDVNSV
+2852 
-2860 QLSLDGGINWVNA
+2860 
-2873 TLTSDG
+2873 
-2879 VWEYIWPTDLVENT
+2879 
-2893 YTLTVKATDVA
+2893 
-2904 GNTATETLNFIIDTT
+2904 
-2919 LSTPTIT
+2919 
-2926 LDSADDSGTANDNKT
+2926 
-2941 NVKTP
+2941 
-2946 GFIIG
+2946 
-2951 GIDSDVTQVVVQVMR
+2951 
-2966 DGHSEEVE
+2966 
-2974 LTQTNGQWRFVPGSA
+2974 
-2989 WTDGD
+2989 
-2994 YTLTVTVKDEA
+2994 
-3005 GNIRHSAPLTVTID
+3005 
-3019 TQITIDHIELVNDSG
+3019 
-3034 IPDDNLTNNVR
+3034 
-3045 PHFQVTVPT
+3045 
-3054 DVNVVRLSIDGGKTW
+3054 VRLSIDGGKTW

-3103 AGNKT
+3103 AGNQT
-3108 TQQLDFI
+3108 TQKLDFI
-3115 IDTLLSEPTI
+3115 IDTMLSEPTI
-3125 VLDNTDDS
+3125 VLDSTDDS
-3133 GTKGDNLTNVNK
+3133 GTKGDNLTNANK
-3145 PTFLLGN
+3145 PTFILGN

-3161 VEVQHGGT
+3161 VEVQYGGT

-3322 PTIAMDSRDDTG
+3322 PTITMDSRDDTG

-3349 IGNIDADAH
+3349 IGNIDSDAQ

-3410 STPLVVTV
+3410 STPLIVTV

-3470 SATQGIEGVW
+3470 SAAQGIEGVW

-3618 TQIAIDRIELVND
+3618 TQIAIDHIELVND

-3713 TIDITLLT
+3713 TIDITLMT

-3843 NHDRPVFDIHQVDS
+3843 NHDRPVFDIRQVDS

-4303 KTSAELRIEID
+4303 KTSAELKIEID

-4529 NITSVTTP
+4529 NITSVTKP

-4557 VSYSVTANGNNL
+4557 VSYPVTANGNNL

-4831 TPTLI
+4831 TPTLV
-4836 GSTLPNTIVSIYVD
+4836 GNTLPNAIVSIYVD

-4962 PALGNDGNYELT
+4962 PALGNDGNYVLT

-5036 TIRNPQGVVIATL
+5036 TIRSPQGVVIATL

-5078 GNSQQKEILIEHDTQ
+5078 GNSQQKDILIEHDTQ

-5342 QFDNALKDGEYSI
+5342 QFDNVLKDGEYSI

-5405 RPTFSIFGEM
+5405 RPTFSISGEM

-5583 KVFTS
+5583 QVFTS
-5588 ELDDNKSSSKTE
+5588 ELDDNKSSSKTD
-5600 WWSNSDLITMR
+5600 WWSNSSTITMR
-5611 GTGEIGATVSL
+5611 GMGEIGATVSL

-5631 AVVAATGR
+5631 AVVAANGQ
-5639 WELSTDKLPEGTYDI
+5639 WELSTDQLPEGKYDI
-5654 SLVIEDSAG
+5654 TLSIEDNAG
-5663 NRWEDVREIF
+5663 NRKEEVHEIF

-5704 QLIITDSEGN
+5704 QLIITDSNGN

-5749 SDDVPLDIMKE
+5749 SDDVSLDIMKE

-5867 GEDNGASDS
+5867 GEDNGVSDS

-5903 THNGVTDI
+5903 THNGVTDT

-5925 PAAWNDGNYTL
+5925 PAAWNDGTYTL

-5994 THLRTE
+5994 THLRTV
-6000 PSAAEESVVKVTAY
+6000 PSAAEESVVKETAY

-6105 ADIVNAMNVRGKT
+6105 ADIVNAMNARGKT

>member
-112 KEEEELKKQLDDAE
+112 KEEEELKKQLDEAE

-162 IEEMLQNFLADNV
+162 MEEMLQEFLADNV

-227 ENKLDAESVKEPLK
+227 ENKPDAESVKEPLK

-447 IKNDNITNSTL
+447 IKNDSITNSTL

-531 SYFSAEIETTNDSGI
+531 SYFSAEIETTDDSGI

-595 SDSVEGI
+595 SDSVEGV

-619 SFSYVIDTIAP
+619 SFSYVIDTVAP
-630 VPPTVSLEDY
+630 VPPTVSLEDF

-1037 SDDNLTNIVKPT
+1037 ADDNLTNIVKPT

-1113 AIFDFTIDTTVSTPV
+1113 AVFDFTIDTTVSTPV

-1185 WLFIPGNTW
+1185 WLFTPGNTW

-1379 KGTGGWTFTPPTSWA
+1379 KGTGGWSFTPTGAWA

-1439 DDNLT
+1439 NDNLT

-1469 KTWFNATQSATPGV
+1469 KTWFNATQSATPGA

-1503 TDEAGNK
+1503 TDKAGNK
-1510 ATQTLDFTIDTTL
+1510 TTQELDFTIDTTL

-1552 LNNIDTDVSRVIV
+1552 LNNIDTDVSRVTV

-1675 TQSATSGVWDYT
+1675 TQSATPGVWDYT

-1712 QKLDFTIDTILSEP
+1712 QKLDFIIDTMLSEP

-2018 IDTQITI
+2018 IDTQIAI

-2038 DNLTNNVRP
+2038 DNLTN
-2047 HFQVTVPTDVNV
+2047 
-2059 VRLSIDGGKTW
+2059 
-2070 FNATQSATPGV
+2070 
-2081 WDYTWLADVGE
+2081 
-2092 GKHTLT
+2092 
-2098 VEATDKAGNKTTQQL
+2098 EA
-2113 DFIID
+2113 
-2118 TLLSEPTIVL
+2118 
-2128 DNTDDSGTKGDHLTN
+2128 
-2143 VNKPTFLL
+2143 
-2151 GNIDADARYVT
+2151 
-2162 VEVQHGGTK
+2162 
-2171 EVLTATKDATGNWSV
+2171 
-2186 TPTGTW
+2186 
-2192 ADGDYTLTVRVEDE
+2192 
-2206 AGNEKHS
+2206 
-2213 ASLTVTVDTQITIDV
+2213 
-2228 IELVNDNG
+2228 
-2236 IPGDNMTNDAHP
+2236 
-2248 QFRVTVPG
+2248 
-2256 DVNEVSLSIDGG
+2256 
-2268 VTWVKATQSATPG
+2268 
-2281 VWNYTWPG
+2281 
-2289 TVPDGDY
+2289 
-2296 TLNVKATDNAGNTV
+2296 
-2310 TETLH
+2310 
-2315 FTIDTT
+2315 
-2321 LSTPVIVLDSADDSG
+2321 
-2336 VHGDNMTNHTQPTF
+2336 
-2350 ALQHIDDDAVRV
+2350 
-2362 TVSVEHGGVT
+2362 
-2372 TTFDATK
+2372 
-2379 DAGGWT
+2379 
-2385 FTPTGAW
+2385 
-2392 ADGDYTLS
+2392 
-2400 VSVEDKAG
+2400 
-2408 NTSHS
+2408 
-2413 ASLTVTVDTQIAI
+2413 
-2426 NNIELVNDSGI
+2426 
-2437 PDDNLTNNVRPHF
+2437 
-2450 QVTVP
+2450 
-2455 TDVNVVRLSIDGGK
+2455 
-2469 TWFNATQSA
+2469 
-2478 TPGVWDYIWPDDV
+2478 
-2491 ADGGYTLT
+2491 
-2499 VEATDEAGNKAT
+2499 
-2511 QTLDFT
+2511 
-2517 IDTTLSVPT
+2517 
-2526 LSLDSADDSG
+2526 
-2536 IAGDNITNVKTPGF
+2536 
-2550 TLNNIDT
+2550 
-2557 DVSRV
+2557 
-2562 IVEVMHNGIKQEVP
+2562 
-2576 LVQTGGQWRFAPT
+2576 
-2589 SDWADGDY
+2589 
-2597 ILTVKVEDRAG
+2597 
-2608 NVKQS
+2608 
-2613 APLTVTV
+2613 
-2620 DTHIAIDRIELVND
+2620 
-2634 SGIPGDNL
+2634 
-2642 TNEARPHFQVT
+2642 
-2653 VPADVNGVRL
+2653 
-2663 SIDGGKTWFDA
+2663 
-2674 TQSAT
+2674 
-2679 SGVWDYTWLTN
+2679 
-2690 VANGPHT
+2690 
-2697 LMVEASDKAGNKTTQ
+2697 
-2712 KLDFTIDTIL
+2712 
-2722 SEPTITLDSADDSA
+2722 
-2736 AGDNITNVKMPGFT
+2736 
-2750 LGNIDADVTKVVVT
+2750 
-2764 VAHDGKN
+2764 
-2771 QQIELIKNGGVW
+2771 
-2783 RFTPGAAWTDGD
+2783 
-2795 YTLTVKVEDKAGNTN
+2795 
-2810 YSAPLTVTIDTQT
+2810 
-2823 SIDRIEL
+2823 
-2830 LNDTGIV
+2830 
-2837 GDNLT
+2837 
-2842 NEARPQFHIT
+2842 
-2852 VPTDVNSV
+2852 
-2860 QLSLDGGINWVNA
+2860 
-2873 TLTSDG
+2873 
-2879 VWEYIWPTDLVENT
+2879 
-2893 YTLTVKATDVA
+2893 
-2904 GNTATETLNFIIDTT
+2904 
-2919 LSTPTIT
+2919 
-2926 LDSADDSGTANDNKT
+2926 
-2941 NVKTP
+2941 
-2946 GFIIG
+2946 
-2951 GIDSDVTQVVVQVMR
+2951 
-2966 DGHSEEVE
+2966 
-2974 LTQTNGQWRFVPGSA
+2974 
-2989 WTDGD
+2989 
-2994 YTLTVTVKDEA
+2994 
-3005 GNIRHSAPLTVTID
+3005 
-3019 TQITIDHIELVNDSG
+3019 
-3034 IPDDNLTNNVR
+3034 R

-3175 TKGATG
+3175 TKDATGNWSVTPTGTWADGDYTLTVRVEDEAGNEKHSASLTVTVDTQITIDAIELVNDNGIPGDNMTNDAHPQFRVTVPGDVNEVSLSIDGGVTWVKATQSATPGVWNYTWPGTVPDGDYTLNVKATDNAGNTVTETLHFTIDTTLSTPVIVLDSADDTGIQGDNMTNRTQPTFNLQHIDDDAVRVTVSVEHGGVTTTFDATKGVGGWTFTPPTSWGAGDYTLSVSVEDKAGNTSHSASLTVTVDTQIAINNIELVNDSGIPDDNLTNNVRPQFQVKVPTDVNEVRLSIDGGKTWFNATQSATPGVWDYTWLADVGEGKHTLTVEATDKAGNQTTQKLDFIIDTLLSEPTIVLDSTDDSGTKGDNLTNANKPTFLLGNIDADARYVTVEVQHGSTKEVLTATKGATG

-3196 TLTVRVEDDAGNV
+3196 TLTVRVEDEAGNV

-3219 DTQITIDVI
+3219 DTQITIDAI

-3322 PTIAMDSRDDTG
+3322 PTITMDSRDDTG

-3349 IGNIDADAH
+3349 IGNIDSDAQ

-3410 STPLVVTV
+3410 STPLIVTV

-3470 SATQGIEGVW
+3470 SAAQGIEGVW

-3491 KHTLTVMVTDRA
+3491 KHILTVMVTDRA

-3618 TQIAIDRIELVND
+3618 TQIAIDHIELVND

-3687 MPEGQHTLTVE
+3687 MPEGQHTLIVE

-3708 ETLNF
+3708 GTLDF

-3741 SVTQPVFVLGSIDK
+3741 SVTQPIFVLGSIDK

-3843 NHDRPVFDIHQVDS
+3843 NHDRPVFDIRQVDS

-3953 VPGDVVQVRVTLDG
+3953 VPGDVIQVRVTLDG

-3997 RVEATDEA
+3997 RVEATDQA

-4186 LPDGQ
+4186 LPDGK

-4303 KTSAELRIEID
+4303 KTSAELQIEID

-4529 NITSVTTP
+4529 NITSVTKP

-4557 VSYSVTANGNNL
+4557 VSYPVTANGNNL

-4617 ASDTGNSN
+4617 ASDTGSSN

-4653 DKSGREVLKQ
+4653 DKSGREVLKH

-4718 SDPSIDDQHEATSL
+4718 SDPSIDDQYEATSL
-4732 RPEFKGFAEAFS
+4732 RPEFKGLAEAFS

-4831 TPTLI
+4831 TPTLV
-4836 GSTLPNTIVSIYVD
+4836 GNTLPNAIVSIYVD

-4962 PALGNDGNYELT
+4962 PALGNDGNYVLT

-5078 GNSQQKEILIEHDTQ
+5078 GNSQQKDILIEHDTQ

-5290 DASNSGSLDDLITNH
+5290 DASNSGSLDDLITSH

-5385 AMVAGSDNGIFSN
+5385 VMMAGSDNGIFSN

-5405 RPTFSIFGEM
+5405 RPAFSIYGEM

-5530 NVGEVWVNEKGHWQ
+5530 NVGEVWVNDKGHWQ

-5583 KVFTS
+5583 QVFTS
-5588 ELDDNKSSSKTE
+5588 ELDDNKSSSKTD
-5600 WWSNSDLITMR
+5600 WWSNSSTITMR
-5611 GTGEIGATVSL
+5611 GMGEIGATVSL

-5631 AVVAATGR
+5631 AVVAANGQ
-5639 WELSTDKLPEGTYDI
+5639 WELSTDQLPEGKYDI
-5654 SLVIEDSAG
+5654 TLSIEDNAG
-5663 NRWEDVREIF
+5663 NRKEEVHEIF

-5704 QLIITDSEGN
+5704 QLIITDSNGN

-5760 VPVISLSPD
+5760 TPVISLSPD

-5780 RDKQP
+5780 RDNQP

-5867 GEDNGASDS
+5867 GEGNGASDS
-5876 DNVTNHTQPKFTL
+5876 DNVTNHNHTQPKFTL

-5925 PAAWNDGNYTL
+5925 PAAWNDGTYTL

-5943 AGNSQ
+5943 AGNSL
-5948 QSASLAVTV
+5948 QSASLEVTV

-5994 THLRTE
+5994 THLRTV
-6000 PSAAEESVVKVTAY
+6000 PSAAEESVVKETAY

-6041 PENIVNVSI
+6041 PENIVNVSV

-6080 MDVKFIDKDN
+6080 MDVKFIDKDD

-6105 ADIVNAMNVRGKT
+6105 ADIVNAMNARGKT

>member
-2128 DNTDDSGTKGDHLTN
+2128 DSTDDSGTKGDH
-2143 VNKPTFLL
+2143 
-2151 GNIDADARYVT
+2151 
-2162 VEVQHGGTK
+2162 
-2171 EVLTATKDATGNWSV
+2171 
-2186 TPTGTW
+2186 
-2192 ADGDYTLTVRVEDE
+2192 
-2206 AGNEKHS
+2206 
-2213 ASLTVTVDTQITIDV
+2213 
-2228 IELVNDNG
+2228 
-2236 IPGDNMTNDAHP
+2236 
-2248 QFRVTVPG
+2248 
-2256 DVNEVSLSIDGG
+2256 
-2268 VTWVKATQSATPG
+2268 
-2281 VWNYTWPG
+2281 
-2289 TVPDGDY
+2289 
-2296 TLNVKATDNAGNTV
+2296 
-2310 TETLH
+2310 
-2315 FTIDTT
+2315 
-2321 LSTPVIVLDSADDSG
+2321 
-2336 VHGDNMTNHTQPTF
+2336 
-2350 ALQHIDDDAVRV
+2350 
-2362 TVSVEHGGVT
+2362 
-2372 TTFDATK
+2372 
-2379 DAGGWT
+2379 
-2385 FTPTGAW
+2385 
-2392 ADGDYTLS
+2392 
-2400 VSVEDKAG
+2400 
-2408 NTSHS
+2408 
-2413 ASLTVTVDTQIAI
+2413 
-2426 NNIELVNDSGI
+2426 
-2437 PDDNLTNNVRPHF
+2437 
-2450 QVTVP
+2450 
-2455 TDVNVVRLSIDGGK
+2455 
-2469 TWFNATQSA
+2469 
-2478 TPGVWDYIWPDDV
+2478 
-2491 ADGGYTLT
+2491 
-2499 VEATDEAGNKAT
+2499 
-2511 QTLDFT
+2511 
-2517 IDTTLSVPT
+2517 
-2526 LSLDSADDSG
+2526 
-2536 IAGDNITNVKTPGF
+2536 
-2550 TLNNIDT
+2550 
-2557 DVSRV
+2557 
-2562 IVEVMHNGIKQEVP
+2562 
-2576 LVQTGGQWRFAPT
+2576 
-2589 SDWADGDY
+2589 
-2597 ILTVKVEDRAG
+2597 
-2608 NVKQS
+2608 
-2613 APLTVTV
+2613 
-2620 DTHIAIDRIELVND
+2620 
-2634 SGIPGDNL
+2634 
-2642 TNEARPHFQVT
+2642 
-2653 VPADVNGVRL
+2653 
-2663 SIDGGKTWFDA
+2663 
-2674 TQSAT
+2674 
-2679 SGVWDYTWLTN
+2679 
-2690 VANGPHT
+2690 
-2697 LMVEASDKAGNKTTQ
+2697 
-2712 KLDFTIDTIL
+2712 
-2722 SEPTITLDSADDSA
+2722 
-2736 AGDNITNVKMPGFT
+2736 
-2750 LGNIDADVTKVVVT
+2750 
-2764 VAHDGKN
+2764 
-2771 QQIELIKNGGVW
+2771 
-2783 RFTPGAAWTDGD
+2783 
-2795 YTLTVKVEDKAGNTN
+2795 
-2810 YSAPLTVTIDTQT
+2810 
-2823 SIDRIEL
+2823 
-2830 LNDTGIV
+2830 
-2837 GDNLT
+2837 
-2842 NEARPQFHIT
+2842 
-2852 VPTDVNSV
+2852 
-2860 QLSLDGGINWVNA
+2860 
-2873 TLTSDG
+2873 
-2879 VWEYIWPTDLVENT
+2879 
-2893 YTLTVKATDVA
+2893 
-2904 GNTATETLNFIIDTT
+2904 
-2919 LSTPTIT
+2919 
-2926 LDSADDSGTANDNKT
+2926 
-2941 NVKTP
+2941 
-2946 GFIIG
+2946 
-2951 GIDSDVTQVVVQVMR
+2951 
-2966 DGHSEEVE
+2966 
-2974 LTQTNGQWRFVPGSA
+2974 
-2989 WTDGD
+2989 
-2994 YTLTVTVKDEA
+2994 
-3005 GNIRHSAPLTVTID
+3005 
-3019 TQITIDHIELVNDSG
+3019 
-3034 IPDDNLTNNVR
+3034 
-3045 PHFQVTVPT
+3045 
-3054 DVNVVRLSIDGGKTW
+3054 
-3069 FNATQS
+3069 
-3075 ATPGVWDYT
+3075 
-3084 WLADVGE
+3084 
-3091 GKHTLTVEATDK
+3091 
-3103 AGNKT
+3103 
-3108 TQQLDFI
+3108 
-3115 IDTLLSEPTI
+3115 
-3125 VLDNTDDS
+3125 
-3133 GTKGDNLTNVNK
+3133 LTNVNK

-4557 VSYSVTANGNNL
+4557 VSYPVTANGNNL

>member
-431 APEKPTI
+431 PPEKPTI

-630 VPPTVSLEDY
+630 VPPTVSLEDF

-1113 AIFDFTIDTTVSTPV
+1113 AVFDFTIDTTVSTPV

-1185 WLFIPGNTW
+1185 WLFTPGNTW
-1194 ADGSYTLTVK
+1194 TDGSYTLTVK
-1204 VEDKAGNTNYSAP
+1204 VEDKAGNTNYSTP

-1379 KGTGGWTFTPPTSWA
+1379 KGTGGWSFTPTGAWA

-1439 DDNLT
+1439 NDNLT

-1469 KTWFNATQSATPGV
+1469 KTWFNATQSATPGA

-1503 TDEAGNK
+1503 TDKAGNK
-1510 ATQTLDFTIDTTL
+1510 TTQELDFTIDTTL

-1631 LVNDSGIPGDNLTNE
+1631 LVNDSGIPDDNLTNE

-1941 TNVKTPGFIIGGIDS
+1941 TNIKTPGFIIGGIDS

-2018 IDTQITI
+2018 IDTQIAI
-2025 DHIELVNDSGIPD
+2025 DHIELVNDSGIPN
-2038 DNLTNNVRP
+2038 DNLTNEARP

-2128 DNTDDSGTKGDHLTN
+2128 DSTDDSGTKGDNLTN

-2321 LSTPVIVLDSADDSG
+2321 LSTPVIVLDSADDTG
-2336 VHGDNMTNHTQPTF
+2336 IQGDNMTNSTQPTF
-2350 ALQHIDDDAVRV
+2350 NLQHIDDDAVRV

-2379 DAGGWT
+2379 GTGGWT
-2385 FTPTGAW
+2385 FTPPTSWGA
-2392 ADGDYTLS
+2392 GDYTLS

-2450 QVTVP
+2450 QVKVP
-2455 TDVNVVRLSIDGGK
+2455 TDVN
-2469 TWFNATQSA
+2469 
-2478 TPGVWDYIWPDDV
+2478 
-2491 ADGGYTLT
+2491 
-2499 VEATDEAGNKAT
+2499 E
-2511 QTLDFT
+2511 
-2517 IDTTLSVPT
+2517 
-2526 LSLDSADDSG
+2526 
-2536 IAGDNITNVKTPGF
+2536 
-2550 TLNNIDT
+2550 
-2557 DVSRV
+2557 
-2562 IVEVMHNGIKQEVP
+2562 
-2576 LVQTGGQWRFAPT
+2576 
-2589 SDWADGDY
+2589 
-2597 ILTVKVEDRAG
+2597 
-2608 NVKQS
+2608 
-2613 APLTVTV
+2613 
-2620 DTHIAIDRIELVND
+2620 
-2634 SGIPGDNL
+2634 
-2642 TNEARPHFQVT
+2642 
-2653 VPADVNGVRL
+2653 
-2663 SIDGGKTWFDA
+2663 
-2674 TQSAT
+2674 
-2679 SGVWDYTWLTN
+2679 
-2690 VANGPHT
+2690 
-2697 LMVEASDKAGNKTTQ
+2697 
-2712 KLDFTIDTIL
+2712 
-2722 SEPTITLDSADDSA
+2722 
-2736 AGDNITNVKMPGFT
+2736 
-2750 LGNIDADVTKVVVT
+2750 
-2764 VAHDGKN
+2764 
-2771 QQIELIKNGGVW
+2771 
-2783 RFTPGAAWTDGD
+2783 
-2795 YTLTVKVEDKAGNTN
+2795 
-2810 YSAPLTVTIDTQT
+2810 
-2823 SIDRIEL
+2823 
-2830 LNDTGIV
+2830 
-2837 GDNLT
+2837 
-2842 NEARPQFHIT
+2842 
-2852 VPTDVNSV
+2852 
-2860 QLSLDGGINWVNA
+2860 
-2873 TLTSDG
+2873 
-2879 VWEYIWPTDLVENT
+2879 
-2893 YTLTVKATDVA
+2893 
-2904 GNTATETLNFIIDTT
+2904 
-2919 LSTPTIT
+2919 
-2926 LDSADDSGTANDNKT
+2926 
-2941 NVKTP
+2941 
-2946 GFIIG
+2946 
-2951 GIDSDVTQVVVQVMR
+2951 
-2966 DGHSEEVE
+2966 
-2974 LTQTNGQWRFVPGSA
+2974 
-2989 WTDGD
+2989 
-2994 YTLTVTVKDEA
+2994 
-3005 GNIRHSAPLTVTID
+3005 
-3019 TQITIDHIELVNDSG
+3019 
-3034 IPDDNLTNNVR
+3034 
-3045 PHFQVTVPT
+3045 
-3054 DVNVVRLSIDGGKTW
+3054 VRLSIDGGKTW

-3103 AGNKT
+3103 AGNQT
-3108 TQQLDFI
+3108 TQKLDFI

-3125 VLDNTDDS
+3125 VLDSTDDS
-3133 GTKGDNLTNVNK
+3133 GTKGDNLTNANK

-3196 TLTVRVEDDAGNV
+3196 TLTVRVEDEAGNV

-3275 GTAGIWDYTWPKD
+3275 GTAGTWDYTWPKD

-3349 IGNIDADAH
+3349 IGNIDSDAQ

-3410 STPLVVTV
+3410 STPLIVTV

-3470 SATQGIEGVW
+3470 SAAQGIEGVW

-3491 KHTLTVMVTDRA
+3491 KHILTVMVTDRA

-3618 TQIAIDRIELVND
+3618 TQIAIDHIELVND

-3687 MPEGQHTLTVE
+3687 MPEGQHTLIVE

-3708 ETLNF
+3708 GTLDF

-3843 NHDRPVFDIHQVDS
+3843 NHDRPVFDIRQVDS

-4186 LPDGQ
+4186 LPDGK

-4303 KTSAELRIEID
+4303 KTSAELQIEID

-4485 IEIVAEDIAGNKI
+4485 IEVVAEDIAGNKI

-4529 NITSVTTP
+4529 NITSVTKP

-4557 VSYSVTANGNNL
+4557 VSYPVTANGNNL

-4653 DKSGREVLKQ
+4653 DKSGREVLKH

-4962 PALGNDGNYELT
+4962 PALGNDGNYVLT

-5078 GNSQQKEILIEHDTQ
+5078 GNSQQKDILIEHDTQ

-5290 DASNSGSLDDLITNH
+5290 DASNSGSLDDLITSH

-5530 NVGEVWVNEKGHWQ
+5530 NVGEVWANDKGHWQ

-5555 QLDITVKSTDR
+5555 QLDINVKSTDR

-5583 KVFTS
+5583 QVFTS
-5588 ELDDNKSSSKTE
+5588 ELDDNKSSSKTD
-5600 WWSNSDLITMR
+5600 WWSNSSTITMR
-5611 GTGEIGATVSL
+5611 GMGEIGATVSL

-5631 AVVAATGR
+5631 AVVAANGK
-5639 WELSTDKLPEGTYDI
+5639 WELSTDQLPEGKYDI
-5654 SLVIEDSAG
+5654 TLSIEDNAG
-5663 NRWEDVREIF
+5663 NRKEEVHEIF

-5704 QLIITDSEGN
+5704 QLIITDSNGN

-5903 THNGVTDI
+5903 THNGVTDT

-5925 PAAWNDGNYTL
+5925 PAAWNDGT
-5936 SVTVVDR
+5936 
-5943 AGNSQ
+5943 
-5948 QSASLAVTV
+5948 
-5957 DSTVTVTA
+5957 
-5965 DSQHD
+5965 
-5970 DASDDATATAVTPPE
+5970 
-5985 SETVNAESA
+5985 
-5994 THLRTE
+5994 
-6000 PSAAEESVVKVTAY
+6000 
-6014 SITLLNADS
+6014 
-6023 GDEIDRSI
+6023 
-6031 SQTPSFEISV
+6031 
-6041 PENIVNVSI
+6041 
-6050 MFEGEEFTL
+6050 
-6059 PITNQKAIFEVPLSL
+6059 
-6074 EDGEYT
+6074 
-6080 MDVKFIDKDN
+6080 
-6090 DFLIKEK
+6090 
-6097 TFSVDHSS
+6097 
-6105 ADIVNAMNVRGKT
+6105 
-6118 EDDINDSPSTSSVGH
+6118 
-6133 NNNGAIDVFAVNEVT
+6133 
-6148 LPVDNQE
+6148 
-6155 EHA
+6155 

>member
-896 DVTVKVEDIAGNTA
+896 DVMVKVEDIAGNTA

-2128 DNTDDSGTKGDHLTN
+2128 DSTDDSGTKGDHLTN

-2426 NNIELVNDSGI
+2426 NN
-2437 PDDNLTNNVRPHF
+2437 
-2450 QVTVP
+2450 
-2455 TDVNVVRLSIDGGK
+2455 
-2469 TWFNATQSA
+2469 
-2478 TPGVWDYIWPDDV
+2478 
-2491 ADGGYTLT
+2491 
-2499 VEATDEAGNKAT
+2499 
-2511 QTLDFT
+2511 
-2517 IDTTLSVPT
+2517 
-2526 LSLDSADDSG
+2526 
-2536 IAGDNITNVKTPGF
+2536 
-2550 TLNNIDT
+2550 
-2557 DVSRV
+2557 
-2562 IVEVMHNGIKQEVP
+2562 
-2576 LVQTGGQWRFAPT
+2576 
-2589 SDWADGDY
+2589 
-2597 ILTVKVEDRAG
+2597 
-2608 NVKQS
+2608 
-2613 APLTVTV
+2613 
-2620 DTHIAIDRIELVND
+2620 
-2634 SGIPGDNL
+2634 
-2642 TNEARPHFQVT
+2642 
-2653 VPADVNGVRL
+2653 
-2663 SIDGGKTWFDA
+2663 
-2674 TQSAT
+2674 
-2679 SGVWDYTWLTN
+2679 
-2690 VANGPHT
+2690 
-2697 LMVEASDKAGNKTTQ
+2697 
-2712 KLDFTIDTIL
+2712 
-2722 SEPTITLDSADDSA
+2722 
-2736 AGDNITNVKMPGFT
+2736 
-2750 LGNIDADVTKVVVT
+2750 
-2764 VAHDGKN
+2764 
-2771 QQIELIKNGGVW
+2771 
-2783 RFTPGAAWTDGD
+2783 
-2795 YTLTVKVEDKAGNTN
+2795 
-2810 YSAPLTVTIDTQT
+2810 
-2823 SIDRIEL
+2823 
-2830 LNDTGIV
+2830 
-2837 GDNLT
+2837 
-2842 NEARPQFHIT
+2842 
-2852 VPTDVNSV
+2852 
-2860 QLSLDGGINWVNA
+2860 
-2873 TLTSDG
+2873 
-2879 VWEYIWPTDLVENT
+2879 
-2893 YTLTVKATDVA
+2893 
-2904 GNTATETLNFIIDTT
+2904 
-2919 LSTPTIT
+2919 
-2926 LDSADDSGTANDNKT
+2926 
-2941 NVKTP
+2941 
-2946 GFIIG
+2946 
-2951 GIDSDVTQVVVQVMR
+2951 
-2966 DGHSEEVE
+2966 
-2974 LTQTNGQWRFVPGSA
+2974 
-2989 WTDGD
+2989 
-2994 YTLTVTVKDEA
+2994 
-3005 GNIRHSAPLTVTID
+3005 
-3019 TQITIDHIELVNDSG
+3019 IELVNDSG

-4557 VSYSVTANGNNL
+4557 VSYPVTANGNNL

>member
-34 GPDMNITTPRGS
+34 GPDMNITTPHGS

-531 SYFSAEIETTNDSGI
+531 SYFSAEIETTDDSGI

-595 SDSVEGI
+595 SDSVEGV

-619 SFSYVIDTIAP
+619 SFSYVIDTVAP
-630 VPPTVSLEDY
+630 VPPTVSLEDF

-1037 SDDNLTNIVKPT
+1037 ADDNLTNIVKPT

-1113 AIFDFTIDTTVSTPV
+1113 AVFDFTIDTTVSTPV

-1379 KGTGGWTFTPPTSWA
+1379 KGTGGWSFTPTGAWA

-1439 DDNLT
+1439 NDNLT

-1469 KTWFNATQSATPGV
+1469 KTWFNATQSATPGA

-1503 TDEAGNK
+1503 TDKAGNK
-1510 ATQTLDFTIDTTL
+1510 TTQELDFTIDTTL

-1619 TVDTHIAIDRIE
+1619 TVDTHIVIDRIE

-2128 DNTDDSGTKGDHLTN
+2128 DSTDDSGTKGDNLTN

-2321 LSTPVIVLDSADDSG
+2321 LSVPVIVLNSADDTG
-2336 VHGDNMTNHTQPTF
+2336 VQGDNMTNSTQPTF

-2379 DAGGWT
+2379 GVGGWS

-2450 QVTVP
+2450 QVKVP
-2455 TDVNVVRLSIDGGK
+2455 TDVNEVRLSIDGGK

-2478 TPGVWDYIWPDDV
+2478 TPG
-2491 ADGGYTLT
+2491 A
-2499 VEATDEAGNKAT
+2499 
-2511 QTLDFT
+2511 
-2517 IDTTLSVPT
+2517 
-2526 LSLDSADDSG
+2526 
-2536 IAGDNITNVKTPGF
+2536 
-2550 TLNNIDT
+2550 
-2557 DVSRV
+2557 
-2562 IVEVMHNGIKQEVP
+2562 
-2576 LVQTGGQWRFAPT
+2576 
-2589 SDWADGDY
+2589 
-2597 ILTVKVEDRAG
+2597 
-2608 NVKQS
+2608 
-2613 APLTVTV
+2613 
-2620 DTHIAIDRIELVND
+2620 
-2634 SGIPGDNL
+2634 
-2642 TNEARPHFQVT
+2642 
-2653 VPADVNGVRL
+2653 
-2663 SIDGGKTWFDA
+2663 
-2674 TQSAT
+2674 
-2679 SGVWDYTWLTN
+2679 
-2690 VANGPHT
+2690 
-2697 LMVEASDKAGNKTTQ
+2697 
-2712 KLDFTIDTIL
+2712 
-2722 SEPTITLDSADDSA
+2722 
-2736 AGDNITNVKMPGFT
+2736 
-2750 LGNIDADVTKVVVT
+2750 
-2764 VAHDGKN
+2764 
-2771 QQIELIKNGGVW
+2771 
-2783 RFTPGAAWTDGD
+2783 
-2795 YTLTVKVEDKAGNTN
+2795 
-2810 YSAPLTVTIDTQT
+2810 
-2823 SIDRIEL
+2823 
-2830 LNDTGIV
+2830 
-2837 GDNLT
+2837 
-2842 NEARPQFHIT
+2842 
-2852 VPTDVNSV
+2852 
-2860 QLSLDGGINWVNA
+2860 
-2873 TLTSDG
+2873 
-2879 VWEYIWPTDLVENT
+2879 
-2893 YTLTVKATDVA
+2893 
-2904 GNTATETLNFIIDTT
+2904 
-2919 LSTPTIT
+2919 
-2926 LDSADDSGTANDNKT
+2926 
-2941 NVKTP
+2941 
-2946 GFIIG
+2946 
-2951 GIDSDVTQVVVQVMR
+2951 
-2966 DGHSEEVE
+2966 
-2974 LTQTNGQWRFVPGSA
+2974 
-2989 WTDGD
+2989 
-2994 YTLTVTVKDEA
+2994 
-3005 GNIRHSAPLTVTID
+3005 
-3019 TQITIDHIELVNDSG
+3019 
-3034 IPDDNLTNNVR
+3034 
-3045 PHFQVTVPT
+3045 
-3054 DVNVVRLSIDGGKTW
+3054 
-3069 FNATQS
+3069 
-3075 ATPGVWDYT
+3075 WDYT

-3103 AGNKT
+3103 AGNQT
-3108 TQQLDFI
+3108 TQKLDFI
-3115 IDTLLSEPTI
+3115 IDTMLSEPTI
-3125 VLDNTDDS
+3125 VLDSTDDS
-3133 GTKGDNLTNVNK
+3133 GTKGDNLTNANK
-3145 PTFLLGN
+3145 PTFILGN

-3161 VEVQHGGT
+3161 VEVQYGGT

-3322 PTIAMDSRDDTG
+3322 PTITMDSRDDTG

-3349 IGNIDADAH
+3349 IGNIDSDAQ

-3410 STPLVVTV
+3410 STPLIVTV

-3470 SATQGIEGVW
+3470 SAAQGIEGVW

-3618 TQIAIDRIELVND
+3618 TQIAIDHIELVND

-3713 TIDITLLT
+3713 TIDITLMT

-3843 NHDRPVFDIHQVDS
+3843 NHDRPVFDIRQVDS

-4303 KTSAELRIEID
+4303 KTSAELKIEID

-4529 NITSVTTP
+4529 NITSVTKP

-4557 VSYSVTANGNNL
+4557 VSYPVTANGNNL

-4897 DVTIDTEVAELVW
+4897 DLTIDTEVAELVW

-5290 DASNSGSLDDLITNH
+5290 DASNSGSLDDLITSH

-5385 AMVAGSDNGIFSN
+5385 VMMAGSDNGIFSN

-5405 RPTFSIFGEM
+5405 RPAFSIYGEM

-5470 NFTIDTFN
+5470 NFTIDTLN

-5530 NVGEVWVNEKGHWQ
+5530 NVGEVWVNDKGHWQ

-5583 KVFTS
+5583 QVFTS
-5588 ELDDNKSSSKTE
+5588 ELDDNKSSSKTD
-5600 WWSNSDLITMR
+5600 WWSNSSTITMR
-5611 GTGEIGATVSL
+5611 GMGEIGATVSL

-5631 AVVAATGR
+5631 AVVAANGQ
-5639 WELSTDKLPEGTYDI
+5639 WELSTDQLPEGKYDI
-5654 SLVIEDSAG
+5654 TLSIEDNAG
-5663 NRWEDVREIF
+5663 NRKEEVHEIF

-5704 QLIITDSEGN
+5704 QLIITDSNGN

-5925 PAAWNDGNYTL
+5925 PAAWNDGTYTL

-5965 DSQHD
+5965 DSQHN

-5994 THLRTE
+5994 THLRTV
-6000 PSAAEESVVKVTAY
+6000 PSVAEESVVKETAY

-6041 PENIVNVSI
+6041 PENIVNVSV

-6080 MDVKFIDKDN
+6080 MDVKFIDKDD

-6105 ADIVNAMNVRGKT
+6105 ADIVNAMNARGKA

>member
-34 GPDMNITTPRGS
+34 GPDMNITTPHGS

-112 KEEEELKKQLDDAE
+112 KEEEELKKQLDEAE

-447 IKNDNITNSTL
+447 IKNDSITNSTL

-531 SYFSAEIETTNDSGI
+531 SYFSAEIETTDDSGI

-595 SDSVEGI
+595 SDSVEGV

-619 SFSYVIDTIAP
+619 SFSYVIDTVAP
-630 VPPTVSLEDY
+630 VPPTVSLEDF

-1062 QVWDAMSDT
+1062 QVWDAASDT

-1113 AIFDFTIDTTVSTPV
+1113 AVFDFTIDTTVSTPV

-1185 WLFIPGNTW
+1185 WLFTPGNTW

-1326 VIVLDSADD
+1326 VIVLNSADD
-1335 TGIQGDN
+1335 TGVQGDN

-1379 KGTGGWTFTPPTSWA
+1379 KGVGGWSFTPTGAWA

-1439 DDNLT
+1439 NDNLT

-1469 KTWFNATQSATPGV
+1469 KTWFNATQNATPGV

-1510 ATQTLDFTIDTTL
+1510 TTQTLDFTIDTTL

-1552 LNNIDTDVSRVIV
+1552 LNNIDTDVSRVTV

-1712 QKLDFTIDTILSEP
+1712 QKLDFIIDTMLSEP

-1875 LTSDGVWEYIWPTDL
+1875 LTPDGVWEYIWPTDL

-2018 IDTQITI
+2018 IDTQIAI

-2098 VEATDKAGNKTTQQL
+2098 VEATDKAGNQTTQKL

-2128 DNTDDSGTKGDHLTN
+2128 DSTDDSGTKGDNLTN

-2213 ASLTVTVDTQITIDV
+2213 ASLTVTVDTQITIDA

-2321 LSTPVIVLDSADDSG
+2321 LSTPVIVLDSADDTG
-2336 VHGDNMTNHTQPTF
+2336 IQGDNMTNRTQPTF
-2350 ALQHIDDDAVRV
+2350 NLQHIDDDAVRV

-2379 DAGGWT
+2379 GVGGWT
-2385 FTPTGAW
+2385 FTPPTSWGV
-2392 ADGDYTLS
+2392 GDYTLS

-2437 PDDNLTNNVRPHF
+2437 PDDNLTNNVRPQF
-2450 QVTVP
+2450 QVKVP
-2455 TDVNVVRLSIDGGK
+2455 TDVN
-2469 TWFNATQSA
+2469 
-2478 TPGVWDYIWPDDV
+2478 
-2491 ADGGYTLT
+2491 
-2499 VEATDEAGNKAT
+2499 E
-2511 QTLDFT
+2511 
-2517 IDTTLSVPT
+2517 
-2526 LSLDSADDSG
+2526 
-2536 IAGDNITNVKTPGF
+2536 
-2550 TLNNIDT
+2550 
-2557 DVSRV
+2557 
-2562 IVEVMHNGIKQEVP
+2562 
-2576 LVQTGGQWRFAPT
+2576 
-2589 SDWADGDY
+2589 
-2597 ILTVKVEDRAG
+2597 
-2608 NVKQS
+2608 
-2613 APLTVTV
+2613 
-2620 DTHIAIDRIELVND
+2620 
-2634 SGIPGDNL
+2634 
-2642 TNEARPHFQVT
+2642 
-2653 VPADVNGVRL
+2653 
-2663 SIDGGKTWFDA
+2663 
-2674 TQSAT
+2674 
-2679 SGVWDYTWLTN
+2679 
-2690 VANGPHT
+2690 
-2697 LMVEASDKAGNKTTQ
+2697 
-2712 KLDFTIDTIL
+2712 
-2722 SEPTITLDSADDSA
+2722 
-2736 AGDNITNVKMPGFT
+2736 
-2750 LGNIDADVTKVVVT
+2750 
-2764 VAHDGKN
+2764 
-2771 QQIELIKNGGVW
+2771 
-2783 RFTPGAAWTDGD
+2783 
-2795 YTLTVKVEDKAGNTN
+2795 
-2810 YSAPLTVTIDTQT
+2810 
-2823 SIDRIEL
+2823 
-2830 LNDTGIV
+2830 
-2837 GDNLT
+2837 
-2842 NEARPQFHIT
+2842 
-2852 VPTDVNSV
+2852 
-2860 QLSLDGGINWVNA
+2860 
-2873 TLTSDG
+2873 
-2879 VWEYIWPTDLVENT
+2879 
-2893 YTLTVKATDVA
+2893 
-2904 GNTATETLNFIIDTT
+2904 
-2919 LSTPTIT
+2919 
-2926 LDSADDSGTANDNKT
+2926 
-2941 NVKTP
+2941 
-2946 GFIIG
+2946 
-2951 GIDSDVTQVVVQVMR
+2951 
-2966 DGHSEEVE
+2966 
-2974 LTQTNGQWRFVPGSA
+2974 
-2989 WTDGD
+2989 
-2994 YTLTVTVKDEA
+2994 
-3005 GNIRHSAPLTVTID
+3005 
-3019 TQITIDHIELVNDSG
+3019 
-3034 IPDDNLTNNVR
+3034 
-3045 PHFQVTVPT
+3045 
-3054 DVNVVRLSIDGGKTW
+3054 VRLSIDGGKTW

-3084 WLADVGE
+3084 WLVDVGE

-3103 AGNKT
+3103 AGNQT
-3108 TQQLDFI
+3108 TQKLDFI

-3125 VLDNTDDS
+3125 VLDSTDDS
-3133 GTKGDNLTNVNK
+3133 GTKGDNLTNANK

-3161 VEVQHGGT
+3161 VEVQHGST

-3196 TLTVRVEDDAGNV
+3196 TLTVRVEDEAGNV

-3322 PTIAMDSRDDTG
+3322 PTITMDSRDDTG

-3349 IGNIDADAH
+3349 IGNIDADAQ

-3410 STPLVVTV
+3410 STPLIVTV

-3470 SATQGIEGVW
+3470 SAAQGIEGVW

-3529 DDTGTPGDDMTN
+3529 DDTGTPSDDMTN

-3618 TQIAIDRIELVND
+3618 TQIAIDHIELVND
-3631 SGVPGDNV
+3631 SGVPGDNI

-3687 MPEGQHTLTVE
+3687 MPEGQHTLIVE

-3708 ETLNF
+3708 GTLDF

-3843 NHDRPVFDIHQVDS
+3843 NHDRPVFDIRQVDS

-3915 FEVRIDTTT
+3915 LEVRIDTTT

-3953 VPGDVVQVRVTLDG
+3953 VPGDVIQVRVTLDG

-4186 LPDGQ
+4186 LPDGK

-4303 KTSAELRIEID
+4303 KTSAELQIEID

-4380 SALPDGHYTLHVQAT
+4380 SALSDGHYTLHVQAT

-4529 NITSVTTP
+4529 NITSVTKP

-4557 VSYSVTANGNNL
+4557 VSYPVTANGNNL

-4617 ASDTGNSN
+4617 ASDTGSSN

-4653 DKSGREVLKQ
+4653 DKSGREVLKH

-4718 SDPSIDDQHEATSL
+4718 SDPSIDDQYEATSL
-4732 RPEFKGFAEAFS
+4732 RPEFKGLAEAFS

-4831 TPTLI
+4831 TPTLV
-4836 GSTLPNTIVSIYVD
+4836 GNTLPNAIVSIYVD

-4962 PALGNDGNYELT
+4962 PALGNDGNYVLT

-5078 GNSQQKEILIEHDTQ
+5078 GNSQQKDILIEHDTQ

-5290 DASNSGSLDDLITNH
+5290 DASNSGSLDDLITSH

-5385 AMVAGSDNGIFSN
+5385 VMMAGSDNGIFSN

-5405 RPTFSIFGEM
+5405 RPAFSIYGEM

-5530 NVGEVWVNEKGHWQ
+5530 NVGEVWVNDKGHWQ

-5583 KVFTS
+5583 QVFTS
-5588 ELDDNKSSSKTE
+5588 ELDDNKSSSKTD
-5600 WWSNSDLITMR
+5600 WWSNSSTITMR
-5611 GTGEIGATVSL
+5611 GMGEIGATVSL

-5631 AVVAATGR
+5631 AVVAANGQ
-5639 WELSTDKLPEGTYDI
+5639 WELSTDQLPEGKYDI
-5654 SLVIEDSAG
+5654 TLSIEDNAG
-5663 NRWEDVREIF
+5663 NRKEEVHEIF

-5704 QLIITDSEGN
+5704 QLIITDSNGN

-5760 VPVISLSPD
+5760 TPVISLSPD

-5780 RDKQP
+5780 RDNQP

-5867 GEDNGASDS
+5867 GEGNGASDS
-5876 DNVTNHTQPKFTL
+5876 DNVTNHNHTQPKFTL

-5925 PAAWNDGNYTL
+5925 PAAWNDGTYTL

-5943 AGNSQ
+5943 AGNSL
-5948 QSASLAVTV
+5948 QSASLEVTV

-5970 DASDDATATAVTPPE
+5970 DASDDATPTAVTPPE

-5994 THLRTE
+5994 THLRTV
-6000 PSAAEESVVKVTAY
+6000 PSAAEESVVKETAY

-6041 PENIVNVSI
+6041 PENIVNVSV

-6080 MDVKFIDKDN
+6080 MDVKFLDKDD

-6105 ADIVNAMNVRGKT
+6105 ADIVNAMNARGKT

-6133 NNNGAIDVFAVNEVT
+6133 NNNGAIEVFAVNEVT

>member
-1 MGNKSIQKFFA
+1 SIQKFFA

-431 APEKPTI
+431 PPEKPTI

-1037 SDDNLTNIVKPT
+1037 ADDNLTNIVKPT

-1113 AIFDFTIDTTVSTPV
+1113 AVFDFTIDTTVSTPV

-1335 TGIQGDN
+1335 TGVQGDN
-1342 MTNSTQPTFA
+1342 MTNRTQPTFA

-1439 DDNLT
+1439 NDNLT

-1469 KTWFNATQSATPGV
+1469 KTWFNATQSATTGV

-2128 DNTDDSGTKGDHLTN
+2128 DSTDDSGTKGDNLTN

-2321 LSTPVIVLDSADDSG
+2321 LSVPVIVLNSADDTG
-2336 VHGDNMTNHTQPTF
+2336 VQGDNMTNSTQPTF

-2379 DAGGWT
+2379 GVGGWS

-2450 QVTVP
+2450 QVKVP
-2455 TDVNVVRLSIDGGK
+2455 TDVN
-2469 TWFNATQSA
+2469 
-2478 TPGVWDYIWPDDV
+2478 
-2491 ADGGYTLT
+2491 
-2499 VEATDEAGNKAT
+2499 E
-2511 QTLDFT
+2511 
-2517 IDTTLSVPT
+2517 
-2526 LSLDSADDSG
+2526 
-2536 IAGDNITNVKTPGF
+2536 
-2550 TLNNIDT
+2550 
-2557 DVSRV
+2557 
-2562 IVEVMHNGIKQEVP
+2562 
-2576 LVQTGGQWRFAPT
+2576 
-2589 SDWADGDY
+2589 
-2597 ILTVKVEDRAG
+2597 
-2608 NVKQS
+2608 
-2613 APLTVTV
+2613 
-2620 DTHIAIDRIELVND
+2620 
-2634 SGIPGDNL
+2634 
-2642 TNEARPHFQVT
+2642 
-2653 VPADVNGVRL
+2653 
-2663 SIDGGKTWFDA
+2663 
-2674 TQSAT
+2674 
-2679 SGVWDYTWLTN
+2679 
-2690 VANGPHT
+2690 
-2697 LMVEASDKAGNKTTQ
+2697 
-2712 KLDFTIDTIL
+2712 
-2722 SEPTITLDSADDSA
+2722 
-2736 AGDNITNVKMPGFT
+2736 
-2750 LGNIDADVTKVVVT
+2750 
-2764 VAHDGKN
+2764 
-2771 QQIELIKNGGVW
+2771 
-2783 RFTPGAAWTDGD
+2783 
-2795 YTLTVKVEDKAGNTN
+2795 
-2810 YSAPLTVTIDTQT
+2810 
-2823 SIDRIEL
+2823 
-2830 LNDTGIV
+2830 
-2837 GDNLT
+2837 
-2842 NEARPQFHIT
+2842 
-2852 VPTDVNSV
+2852 
-2860 QLSLDGGINWVNA
+2860 
-2873 TLTSDG
+2873 
-2879 VWEYIWPTDLVENT
+2879 
-2893 YTLTVKATDVA
+2893 
-2904 GNTATETLNFIIDTT
+2904 
-2919 LSTPTIT
+2919 
-2926 LDSADDSGTANDNKT
+2926 
-2941 NVKTP
+2941 
-2946 GFIIG
+2946 
-2951 GIDSDVTQVVVQVMR
+2951 
-2966 DGHSEEVE
+2966 
-2974 LTQTNGQWRFVPGSA
+2974 
-2989 WTDGD
+2989 
-2994 YTLTVTVKDEA
+2994 
-3005 GNIRHSAPLTVTID
+3005 
-3019 TQITIDHIELVNDSG
+3019 
-3034 IPDDNLTNNVR
+3034 
-3045 PHFQVTVPT
+3045 
-3054 DVNVVRLSIDGGKTW
+3054 VRLSIDGGKTW

-3103 AGNKT
+3103 AGNQT
-3108 TQQLDFI
+3108 TQKLDFI

-3125 VLDNTDDS
+3125 VLDSTDDS
-3133 GTKGDNLTNVNK
+3133 GTKGDNLTNANK
-3145 PTFLLGN
+3145 PTFILGN

-3275 GTAGIWDYTWPKD
+3275 GTAGTWDYTWPKD

-3349 IGNIDADAH
+3349 IGNIDSDAQ

-3410 STPLVVTV
+3410 STPLIVTV

-3618 TQIAIDRIELVND
+3618 TQIAIDHIELVND

-3713 TIDITLLT
+3713 TIDITLMT

-3783 YRPDSALAD
+3783 YRPDSALVD

-4529 NITSVTTP
+4529 NITSVTKP

-4557 VSYSVTANGNNL
+4557 VSYPVTANGNNL

-4897 DVTIDTEVAELVW
+4897 DLTIDTEVAELVW

-5290 DASNSGSLDDLITNH
+5290 DASNSGSLDDLITSH

-5385 AMVAGSDNGIFSN
+5385 VMMAGSDNGIFSN

-5405 RPTFSIFGEM
+5405 RPAFSIYGEM

-5470 NFTIDTFN
+5470 NFTIDTLN

-5530 NVGEVWVNEKGHWQ
+5530 NVGEVWVNDKGHWQ

-5583 KVFTS
+5583 QVFTS
-5588 ELDDNKSSSKTE
+5588 ELDDNKSSSKTD
-5600 WWSNSDLITMR
+5600 WWSNSSTITMR
-5611 GTGEIGATVSL
+5611 GMGEIGATVSL

-5631 AVVAATGR
+5631 AVVAANGQ
-5639 WELSTDKLPEGTYDI
+5639 WELSTDQLPEGKYDI
-5654 SLVIEDSAG
+5654 TLSIEDNAG
-5663 NRWEDVREIF
+5663 NRKEEVHEIF

-5704 QLIITDSEGN
+5704 QLIITDSNGN

-5749 SDDVPLDIMKE
+5749 SDDVSLDIMKE

-5867 GEDNGASDS
+5867 GEDNGVSDS

-5903 THNGVTDI
+5903 THNGVTDT

-5925 PAAWNDGNYTL
+5925 PAAWNDGTYTL

-5970 DASDDATATAVTPPE
+5970 DASDDATPTAVTPLE
-5985 SETVNAESA
+5985 SETVNAESD
-5994 THLRTE
+5994 THLRTV
-6000 PSAAEESVVKVTAY
+6000 PSAAEESVVKETAY

-6041 PENIVNVSI
+6041 PENIVNVSV

-6105 ADIVNAMNVRGKT
+6105 ADIVNAMNARGKA

>member
-34 GPDMNITTPRGS
+34 GPDMNITTPHGS

-531 SYFSAEIETTNDSGI
+531 SYFSAEIETTDDSGI

-595 SDSVEGI
+595 SDSVEGV

-619 SFSYVIDTIAP
+619 SFSYVIDTVAP
-630 VPPTVSLEDY
+630 VPPTVSLEDF

-1037 SDDNLTNIVKPT
+1037 ADDNLTNIVKPT

-1113 AIFDFTIDTTVSTPV
+1113 AVFDFTIDTTVSTPV

-1185 WLFIPGNTW
+1185 WLFTPGNTW

-1204 VEDKAGNTNYSAP
+1204 VEDKAGNTSYSAP

-1379 KGTGGWTFTPPTSWA
+1379 KGTGGWSFTPTGAWA

-1439 DDNLT
+1439 NDNLT

-1469 KTWFNATQSATPGV
+1469 KTWFNATQSATPGA

-1503 TDEAGNK
+1503 TDKAGNK
-1510 ATQTLDFTIDTTL
+1510 TTQELDFTIDTTL

-2018 IDTQITI
+2018 IDTQI
-2025 DHIELVNDSGIPD
+2025 
-2038 DNLTNNVRP
+2038 
-2047 HFQVTVPTDVNV
+2047 
-2059 VRLSIDGGKTW
+2059 
-2070 FNATQSATPGV
+2070 A
-2081 WDYTWLADVGE
+2081 
-2092 GKHTLT
+2092 
-2098 VEATDKAGNKTTQQL
+2098 
-2113 DFIID
+2113 
-2118 TLLSEPTIVL
+2118 
-2128 DNTDDSGTKGDHLTN
+2128 
-2143 VNKPTFLL
+2143 
-2151 GNIDADARYVT
+2151 
-2162 VEVQHGGTK
+2162 
-2171 EVLTATKDATGNWSV
+2171 
-2186 TPTGTW
+2186 
-2192 ADGDYTLTVRVEDE
+2192 
-2206 AGNEKHS
+2206 
-2213 ASLTVTVDTQITIDV
+2213 
-2228 IELVNDNG
+2228 
-2236 IPGDNMTNDAHP
+2236 
-2248 QFRVTVPG
+2248 
-2256 DVNEVSLSIDGG
+2256 
-2268 VTWVKATQSATPG
+2268 
-2281 VWNYTWPG
+2281 
-2289 TVPDGDY
+2289 
-2296 TLNVKATDNAGNTV
+2296 
-2310 TETLH
+2310 
-2315 FTIDTT
+2315 
-2321 LSTPVIVLDSADDSG
+2321 
-2336 VHGDNMTNHTQPTF
+2336 
-2350 ALQHIDDDAVRV
+2350 
-2362 TVSVEHGGVT
+2362 
-2372 TTFDATK
+2372 
-2379 DAGGWT
+2379 
-2385 FTPTGAW
+2385 
-2392 ADGDYTLS
+2392 
-2400 VSVEDKAG
+2400 
-2408 NTSHS
+2408 
-2413 ASLTVTVDTQIAI
+2413 
-2426 NNIELVNDSGI
+2426 
-2437 PDDNLTNNVRPHF
+2437 
-2450 QVTVP
+2450 
-2455 TDVNVVRLSIDGGK
+2455 
-2469 TWFNATQSA
+2469 
-2478 TPGVWDYIWPDDV
+2478 
-2491 ADGGYTLT
+2491 
-2499 VEATDEAGNKAT
+2499 
-2511 QTLDFT
+2511 
-2517 IDTTLSVPT
+2517 
-2526 LSLDSADDSG
+2526 
-2536 IAGDNITNVKTPGF
+2536 
-2550 TLNNIDT
+2550 
-2557 DVSRV
+2557 
-2562 IVEVMHNGIKQEVP
+2562 
-2576 LVQTGGQWRFAPT
+2576 
-2589 SDWADGDY
+2589 
-2597 ILTVKVEDRAG
+2597 
-2608 NVKQS
+2608 
-2613 APLTVTV
+2613 
-2620 DTHIAIDRIELVND
+2620 
-2634 SGIPGDNL
+2634 
-2642 TNEARPHFQVT
+2642 
-2653 VPADVNGVRL
+2653 
-2663 SIDGGKTWFDA
+2663 
-2674 TQSAT
+2674 
-2679 SGVWDYTWLTN
+2679 
-2690 VANGPHT
+2690 
-2697 LMVEASDKAGNKTTQ
+2697 
-2712 KLDFTIDTIL
+2712 
-2722 SEPTITLDSADDSA
+2722 
-2736 AGDNITNVKMPGFT
+2736 
-2750 LGNIDADVTKVVVT
+2750 
-2764 VAHDGKN
+2764 
-2771 QQIELIKNGGVW
+2771 
-2783 RFTPGAAWTDGD
+2783 
-2795 YTLTVKVEDKAGNTN
+2795 
-2810 YSAPLTVTIDTQT
+2810 
-2823 SIDRIEL
+2823 
-2830 LNDTGIV
+2830 
-2837 GDNLT
+2837 
-2842 NEARPQFHIT
+2842 
-2852 VPTDVNSV
+2852 
-2860 QLSLDGGINWVNA
+2860 
-2873 TLTSDG
+2873 
-2879 VWEYIWPTDLVENT
+2879 
-2893 YTLTVKATDVA
+2893 
-2904 GNTATETLNFIIDTT
+2904 
-2919 LSTPTIT
+2919 
-2926 LDSADDSGTANDNKT
+2926 
-2941 NVKTP
+2941 
-2946 GFIIG
+2946 
-2951 GIDSDVTQVVVQVMR
+2951 
-2966 DGHSEEVE
+2966 
-2974 LTQTNGQWRFVPGSA
+2974 
-2989 WTDGD
+2989 
-2994 YTLTVTVKDEA
+2994 
-3005 GNIRHSAPLTVTID
+3005 
-3019 TQITIDHIELVNDSG
+3019 IDHIELVNDSG

-3175 TKGATG
+3175 TKDATGNWSVTPTGTWADGDYTLTVRVEDEAGNEKHSASLTVTVDTQITIDAIELVNDNGIPGDNMTNDAHPQFRVTVPGDVNEVSLSIDGGVTWVKATQSATPGVWNYTWPGTVPDGDYTLNVKATDNAGNTVTETLHFTIDTTLSVPVIVLNSADDTGIQGDNMTNSTQPTFALQHIDDDAVRVTVSVEHGGVTTTFDATKGTGGWSFTPTGAWADGDYTLSVSVEDKAGNTSHSASLTVTVDTQIAINNIELVNDSGIPDDNLTNNVRPHFQVKVPTDVNEVRLSIDGGKTWFNATQSATPGVWDYTWLADVGEGKHTLTVEATDKAGNQTTQKLDFIIDTMLSEPTIVLDSTDDSGTKGDNLTNANKPTFILGNIDADARYVTVEVQYGGTKEVLTATKGATG

-3275 GTAGIWDYTWPKD
+3275 GTAGTWDYTWPKD

-3398 VEVTDNAGNVRQ
+3398 VEVQDNAGNVRQ
-3410 STPLVVTV
+3410 STPLIVTV

-3470 SATQGIEGVW
+3470 SAAQGIEGVW

-3713 TIDITLLT
+3713 TIDITLMT

-3843 NHDRPVFDIHQVDS
+3843 NHDRPVFDIRQVDS

-4018 TNIQVPT
+4018 TNIQAPT

-4303 KTSAELRIEID
+4303 KTSAELKIEID

-4529 NITSVTTP
+4529 NITSVTKP

-4557 VSYSVTANGNNL
+4557 VSYPVTANGNNL

-4831 TPTLI
+4831 TPTLV
-4836 GSTLPNTIVSIYVD
+4836 GNTLPNAIVSIYVD

-4962 PALGNDGNYELT
+4962 PALGNDGNYVLT

-5036 TIRNPQGVVIATL
+5036 TIRSPQGVVIATL

-5078 GNSQQKEILIEHDTQ
+5078 GNSQQKDILIEHDTQ

-5405 RPTFSIFGEM
+5405 RPTFSISGEM

-5583 KVFTS
+5583 QVFTS
-5588 ELDDNKSSSKTE
+5588 ELDDNKSSSKTD
-5600 WWSNSDLITMR
+5600 WWSNSSTITMR
-5611 GTGEIGATVSL
+5611 GMGEIGATVSL

-5631 AVVAATGR
+5631 AVVAANGQ
-5639 WELSTDKLPEGTYDI
+5639 WELSTDQLPEGKYDI
-5654 SLVIEDSAG
+5654 TLSIEDNAG
-5663 NRWEDVREIF
+5663 NRKEEVHEIF

-5704 QLIITDSEGN
+5704 QLIITDSNGN

-5749 SDDVPLDIMKE
+5749 SDDVSLDIMKE

-5867 GEDNGASDS
+5867 GEDNGVSDS

-5903 THNGVTDI
+5903 THNGVTDT

-5925 PAAWNDGNYTL
+5925 PAAWNDGTYTL

-5985 SETVNAESA
+5985 SETVNAESD
-5994 THLRTE
+5994 THLRTV
-6000 PSAAEESVVKVTAY
+6000 PSAAEESVVKETAY

-6041 PENIVNVSI
+6041 PENIVNVSV

-6080 MDVKFIDKDN
+6080 MDVKFIDKDD

-6105 ADIVNAMNVRGKT
+6105 ADIVNAMNARGKT

>member
-967 LIAEVRTNKDGRWE
+967 LIAEVRTHKDGRWE

-2128 DNTDDSGTKGDHLTN
+2128 DSTDDSGTKGDHLTN

-2426 NNIELVNDSGI
+2426 NN
-2437 PDDNLTNNVRPHF
+2437 
-2450 QVTVP
+2450 
-2455 TDVNVVRLSIDGGK
+2455 
-2469 TWFNATQSA
+2469 
-2478 TPGVWDYIWPDDV
+2478 
-2491 ADGGYTLT
+2491 
-2499 VEATDEAGNKAT
+2499 
-2511 QTLDFT
+2511 
-2517 IDTTLSVPT
+2517 
-2526 LSLDSADDSG
+2526 
-2536 IAGDNITNVKTPGF
+2536 
-2550 TLNNIDT
+2550 
-2557 DVSRV
+2557 
-2562 IVEVMHNGIKQEVP
+2562 
-2576 LVQTGGQWRFAPT
+2576 
-2589 SDWADGDY
+2589 
-2597 ILTVKVEDRAG
+2597 
-2608 NVKQS
+2608 
-2613 APLTVTV
+2613 
-2620 DTHIAIDRIELVND
+2620 
-2634 SGIPGDNL
+2634 
-2642 TNEARPHFQVT
+2642 
-2653 VPADVNGVRL
+2653 
-2663 SIDGGKTWFDA
+2663 
-2674 TQSAT
+2674 
-2679 SGVWDYTWLTN
+2679 
-2690 VANGPHT
+2690 
-2697 LMVEASDKAGNKTTQ
+2697 
-2712 KLDFTIDTIL
+2712 
-2722 SEPTITLDSADDSA
+2722 
-2736 AGDNITNVKMPGFT
+2736 
-2750 LGNIDADVTKVVVT
+2750 
-2764 VAHDGKN
+2764 
-2771 QQIELIKNGGVW
+2771 
-2783 RFTPGAAWTDGD
+2783 
-2795 YTLTVKVEDKAGNTN
+2795 
-2810 YSAPLTVTIDTQT
+2810 
-2823 SIDRIEL
+2823 
-2830 LNDTGIV
+2830 
-2837 GDNLT
+2837 
-2842 NEARPQFHIT
+2842 
-2852 VPTDVNSV
+2852 
-2860 QLSLDGGINWVNA
+2860 
-2873 TLTSDG
+2873 
-2879 VWEYIWPTDLVENT
+2879 
-2893 YTLTVKATDVA
+2893 
-2904 GNTATETLNFIIDTT
+2904 
-2919 LSTPTIT
+2919 
-2926 LDSADDSGTANDNKT
+2926 
-2941 NVKTP
+2941 
-2946 GFIIG
+2946 
-2951 GIDSDVTQVVVQVMR
+2951 
-2966 DGHSEEVE
+2966 
-2974 LTQTNGQWRFVPGSA
+2974 
-2989 WTDGD
+2989 
-2994 YTLTVTVKDEA
+2994 
-3005 GNIRHSAPLTVTID
+3005 
-3019 TQITIDHIELVNDSG
+3019 IELVNDSG

-4557 VSYSVTANGNNL
+4557 VSYPVTANGNNL

>member
-431 APEKPTI
+431 PPEKPTI

-531 SYFSAEIETTNDSGI
+531 SYFSAEIETTDDSGI

-595 SDSVEGI
+595 SDSVEGV

-619 SFSYVIDTIAP
+619 SFSYVIDTVAP
-630 VPPTVSLEDY
+630 VPPTVSLEDF

-719 SFTIQTEVVP
+719 SFTIQTEVVS

-1062 QVWDAMSDT
+1062 QVWDAASGT

-1113 AIFDFTIDTTVSTPV
+1113 AVFDFTIDTTVSTPV

-1185 WLFIPGNTW
+1185 WLFTPGNTW

-1204 VEDKAGNTNYSAP
+1204 VEDKAGNTSYSAP

-1326 VIVLDSADD
+1326 VIVLNSADD
-1335 TGIQGDN
+1335 TGVQGDN
-1342 MTNSTQPTFA
+1342 MTNRTQPTFA

-1379 KGTGGWTFTPPTSWA
+1379 KGTGGWTFTPTGSWA

-1439 DDNLT
+1439 NDNLT
-1444 NNVRPHFQVT
+1444 NNVRPQ
-1454 VPTDVNVVRLSIDGG
+1454 
-1469 KTWFNATQSATPGV
+1469 
-1483 WDYIW
+1483 
-1488 PDDVADGGYTLTVEA
+1488 
-1503 TDEAGNK
+1503 
-1510 ATQTLDFTIDTTL
+1510 
-1523 SVPTLSLDSA
+1523 
-1533 DDSGIAG
+1533 
-1540 DNITN
+1540 
-1545 VKTPGFT
+1545 
-1552 LNNIDTDVSRVIV
+1552 
-1565 EVMHNGIKQEVP
+1565 
-1577 LVQTGGQW
+1577 
-1585 RFAPTSDWADGDYIL
+1585 
-1600 TVKVEDR
+1600 
-1607 AGNVKQSAPLTV
+1607 
-1619 TVDTHIAIDRIE
+1619 
-1631 LVNDSGIPGDNLTNE
+1631 
-1646 ARPHFQVTVPADVN
+1646 
-1660 GVRLSI
+1660 
-1666 DGGKTWFDA
+1666 
-1675 TQSATSGVWDYT
+1675 
-1687 WLTNVANGPHT
+1687 
-1698 LMVEASDKAGNKTT
+1698 
-1712 QKLDFTIDTILSEP
+1712 
-1726 TITLD
+1726 
-1731 SADDSAAG
+1731 
-1739 DNITNVKMPGF
+1739 
-1750 TLGNIDADVTKVVVT
+1750 
-1765 VAHDGKNQQIELIK
+1765 
-1779 NGGVWRFTP
+1779 
-1788 GAAWT
+1788 
-1793 DGDYTL
+1793 
-1799 TVKVEDKAGNTN
+1799 
-1811 YSAPLTVTIDTQTSI
+1811 
-1826 DRIELLNDTGIVGDN
+1826 
-1841 LTNEARP
+1841 
-1848 QFHITVPTDVNS
+1848 
-1860 VQLSLDGGINWVNAT
+1860 
-1875 LTSDGVWEYIWPTDL
+1875 
-1890 VENTYTLTVKATDV
+1890 
-1904 AGNTA
+1904 
-1909 TETLNFIIDTTLSTP
+1909 
-1924 TITLDS
+1924 
-1930 ADDSGTANDNK
+1930 
-1941 TNVKTPGFIIGGIDS
+1941 
-1956 DVTQVVVQV
+1956 
-1965 MRDGHSEEV
+1965 
-1974 ELTQTNG
+1974 
-1981 QWRFVPGSAWTD
+1981 
-1993 GDYTLT
+1993 
-1999 VTVKDEAGNIRHSA
+1999 
-2013 PLTVT
+2013 
-2018 IDTQITI
+2018 
-2025 DHIELVNDSGIPD
+2025 
-2038 DNLTNNVRP
+2038 
-2047 HFQVTVPTDVNV
+2047 FQVTVPTDVNV

-2081 WDYTWLADVGE
+2081 WDYTWLTDVANGSY
-2092 GKHTLT
+2092 TLT
-2098 VEATDKAGNKTTQQL
+2098 VEATDAAGNKATQNL
-2113 DFIID
+2113 EFNID
-2118 TLLSEPTIVL
+2118 TLLSEPTI
-2128 DNTDDSGTKGDHLTN
+2128 
-2143 VNKPTFLL
+2143 
-2151 GNIDADARYVT
+2151 A
-2162 VEVQHGGTK
+2162 
-2171 EVLTATKDATGNWSV
+2171 
-2186 TPTGTW
+2186 
-2192 ADGDYTLTVRVEDE
+2192 
-2206 AGNEKHS
+2206 
-2213 ASLTVTVDTQITIDV
+2213 
-2228 IELVNDNG
+2228 
-2236 IPGDNMTNDAHP
+2236 
-2248 QFRVTVPG
+2248 
-2256 DVNEVSLSIDGG
+2256 
-2268 VTWVKATQSATPG
+2268 
-2281 VWNYTWPG
+2281 
-2289 TVPDGDY
+2289 
-2296 TLNVKATDNAGNTV
+2296 
-2310 TETLH
+2310 
-2315 FTIDTT
+2315 
-2321 LSTPVIVLDSADDSG
+2321 LDS
-2336 VHGDNMTNHTQPTF
+2336 
-2350 ALQHIDDDAVRV
+2350 
-2362 TVSVEHGGVT
+2362 
-2372 TTFDATK
+2372 
-2379 DAGGWT
+2379 
-2385 FTPTGAW
+2385 
-2392 ADGDYTLS
+2392 
-2400 VSVEDKAG
+2400 
-2408 NTSHS
+2408 
-2413 ASLTVTVDTQIAI
+2413 
-2426 NNIELVNDSGI
+2426 
-2437 PDDNLTNNVRPHF
+2437 
-2450 QVTVP
+2450 
-2455 TDVNVVRLSIDGGK
+2455 
-2469 TWFNATQSA
+2469 
-2478 TPGVWDYIWPDDV
+2478 
-2491 ADGGYTLT
+2491 
-2499 VEATDEAGNKAT
+2499 
-2511 QTLDFT
+2511 
-2517 IDTTLSVPT
+2517 
-2526 LSLDSADDSG
+2526 
-2536 IAGDNITNVKTPGF
+2536 
-2550 TLNNIDT
+2550 
-2557 DVSRV
+2557 
-2562 IVEVMHNGIKQEVP
+2562 
-2576 LVQTGGQWRFAPT
+2576 
-2589 SDWADGDY
+2589 
-2597 ILTVKVEDRAG
+2597 
-2608 NVKQS
+2608 
-2613 APLTVTV
+2613 
-2620 DTHIAIDRIELVND
+2620 
-2634 SGIPGDNL
+2634 
-2642 TNEARPHFQVT
+2642 
-2653 VPADVNGVRL
+2653 
-2663 SIDGGKTWFDA
+2663 
-2674 TQSAT
+2674 
-2679 SGVWDYTWLTN
+2679 
-2690 VANGPHT
+2690 
-2697 LMVEASDKAGNKTTQ
+2697 
-2712 KLDFTIDTIL
+2712 
-2722 SEPTITLDSADDSA
+2722 
-2736 AGDNITNVKMPGFT
+2736 
-2750 LGNIDADVTKVVVT
+2750 
-2764 VAHDGKN
+2764 
-2771 QQIELIKNGGVW
+2771 
-2783 RFTPGAAWTDGD
+2783 
-2795 YTLTVKVEDKAGNTN
+2795 
-2810 YSAPLTVTIDTQT
+2810 
-2823 SIDRIEL
+2823 
-2830 LNDTGIV
+2830 
-2837 GDNLT
+2837 
-2842 NEARPQFHIT
+2842 
-2852 VPTDVNSV
+2852 
-2860 QLSLDGGINWVNA
+2860 
-2873 TLTSDG
+2873 
-2879 VWEYIWPTDLVENT
+2879 
-2893 YTLTVKATDVA
+2893 
-2904 GNTATETLNFIIDTT
+2904 
-2919 LSTPTIT
+2919 
-2926 LDSADDSGTANDNKT
+2926 
-2941 NVKTP
+2941 
-2946 GFIIG
+2946 
-2951 GIDSDVTQVVVQVMR
+2951 
-2966 DGHSEEVE
+2966 
-2974 LTQTNGQWRFVPGSA
+2974 
-2989 WTDGD
+2989 
-2994 YTLTVTVKDEA
+2994 
-3005 GNIRHSAPLTVTID
+3005 
-3019 TQITIDHIELVNDSG
+3019 
-3034 IPDDNLTNNVR
+3034 
-3045 PHFQVTVPT
+3045 
-3054 DVNVVRLSIDGGKTW
+3054 
-3069 FNATQS
+3069 
-3075 ATPGVWDYT
+3075 
-3084 WLADVGE
+3084 
-3091 GKHTLTVEATDK
+3091 
-3103 AGNKT
+3103 
-3108 TQQLDFI
+3108 
-3115 IDTLLSEPTI
+3115 
-3125 VLDNTDDS
+3125 TDDS
-3133 GTKGDNLTNVNK
+3133 GTKGDNLTNENK
-3145 PTFLLGN
+3145 PTFILGN

-3181 IWSVTPTGT
+3181 IWSVTPTGM

-3196 TLTVRVEDDAGNV
+3196 TLTVRVEDEASNV
-3209 KYSAPLTVTV
+3209 KHSAPLTVTV
-3219 DTQITIDVI
+3219 DTQITIDNI

-3239 NLTND
+3239 NLTNA
-3244 VRPHFRVT
+3244 VRPQFRVT

-3260 RLSIDGGNTWVRATQ
+3260 RLSINGGTTWVNATQ
-3275 GTAGIWDYTWPKD
+3275 GASGRWDYTWPDD
-3288 VTDGLH
+3288 VTDGLY

-3299 ATDKAGNKTTQTLD
+3299 ATDAAGNKTTQTLN
-3313 FTIDTRLST
+3313 FTIDTQLSI
-3322 PTIAMDSRDDTG
+3322 PTIMMDRGDDTG
-3334 AIGDHITSVKRPGFT
+3334 APGDHITSVKTPGFT

-3358 SVILRITQGGNSQ
+3358 SVILRITQGSNSQ

-3423 ITDITLVNDHGV
+3423 ITDIKLVNDNGE
-3435 PDDNLTNSTRPQFE
+3435 PDDNLTNDTRPQFQV
-3449 ITVPADVNS
+3449 TVPTDVNE
-3458 VQLSIDGGANWV
+3458 VRLSIDGGANWV
-3470 SATQGIEGVW
+3470 SATQGVKGVW
-3480 GYTWPTDMGDG
+3480 DYTWPTELGDG
-3491 KHTLTVMVTDRA
+3491 KHTLTVMVTDAA

-3517 RLSTPTIALDST
+3517 QLSTPTIALDSA

-3547 ILQNIDSDVI
+3547 ILQNIDSDVV

-3618 TQIAIDRIELVND
+3618 TQIAIDHIELVND
-3631 SGVPGDNV
+3631 SGVTGDNV

-3651 PDDVEKVLL
+3651 PKDVEKVLL
-3660 SIDGGTTW
+3660 SIDGGVTW
-3668 VTAIKSSTAG
+3668 FSATKSPTQG

-3698 VTDGAGNKMT
+3698 ATDAAGNT
-3708 ETLNF
+3708 TRQSLNF
-3713 TIDITLLT
+3713 AIDITLST

-3728 DQDTGQNK
+3728 DQDTGQIK

-3741 SVTQPVFVLGSIDK
+3741 SVTQPLFVLGHIDK
-3755 DVRHVELSI
+3755 DVQHVVLNI

-3783 YRPDSALAD
+3783 YRPDAALGD
-3792 GSYTFTVTV
+3792 GSYKLTVTV

-3811 APLKVTI
+3811 APLTVTI
-3818 DGTLTTPV
+3818 DGTLSTPT

-3837 VGDRLT
+3837 VGDGLT
-3843 NHDRPVFDIHQVDS
+3843 NHTRPVFDIHQIDA
-3857 DVTRV
+3857 DATRV
-3862 MVKVTYNGK
+3862 IVKVTHNGK
-3871 THEEAAVF
+3871 THEEAAVL
-3879 TNGQWRFTP
+3879 TNGQWSFSP
-3888 SASWADGS
+3888 SASWADGA
-3896 YQLAV
+3896 YQLVV

-3915 FEVRIDTTT
+3915 LEVRIDTTT
-3924 TINNIVLLNDTGVQN
+3924 TIDNIVLLTDTGVQD
-3939 DQLTNVAKPSFRID
+3939 DQLTNVSEPSFRID
-3953 VPGDVVQVRVTLDG
+3953 VPADVVQVRVTLDG
-3967 GANWNVIRKNADGQW
+3967 GTSWSQVRKNADGQW
-3982 IFDSPNTLVDGTYTL
+3982 IFESPNTLGDGTHTL

-4018 TNIQVPT
+4018 TRIQVPT
-4025 IALDAGQD
+4025 IALGAGQD

-4042 TNISRPTFTI
+4042 TNISRPAFTI

-4057 DVIKVV
+4057 DVIKVL

-4071 NATKVGAGWQF
+4071 NAIKVGSGWEF

-4139 TKVDKPQFS
+4139 TKVNKPQFS

-4191 HTLLVDV
+4191 HSLLVDV

-4303 KTSAELRIEID
+4303 KTSAELKIEID

-4438 PRFEISAR
+4438 PRFEISAS

-4485 IEIVAEDIAGNKI
+4485 IEIVAEDIAGNRI

-4508 IVSDPSI
+4508 VVSDPSI

-4529 NITSVTTP
+4529 NITSVTKP

-4557 VSYSVTANGNNL
+4557 VSYPVTANGNNL

-4578 NDGVYEAVVVFRDI
+4578 NDGAYEAVVVFRDI

-4617 ASDTGNSN
+4617 ASDTGSSN

-4653 DKSGREVLKQ
+4653 DKSGREVLKH

-4718 SDPSIDDQHEATSL
+4718 SDPSIDDQYEATSL
-4732 RPEFKGFAEAFS
+4732 RPEFKGLAEAFS

-4836 GSTLPNTIVSIYVD
+4836 GGTLPNTIVSIYVD

-4862 GRYTFQLSEMKD
+4862 GRYTFQLPEMKD

-4897 DVTIDTEVAELVW
+4897 DLTIDTEVAELVW

-4954 AGHWGVVL
+4954 AGHWDVVL

-5017 ITNKS
+5017 ITNKP

-5078 GNSQQKEILIEHDTQ
+5078 GNSQQKDILIEHDTH

-5160 ADGEYQVQFV
+5160 ADGEYQVQFI

-5178 VESAITTVTIDSQI
+5178 HESAITTVTIDSQI

-5237 EADGTWRAPILL
+5237 EADGSWRAPILL

-5262 DVAGNTEVSKDYSV
+5262 DVAGNTEVSKNYSV
-5276 DVDSSTDFPTLNLE
+5276 DVDSSTAFPTLNLE
-5290 DASNSGSLDDLITNH
+5290 DASNSGSLDDLITKH

-5342 QFDNALKDGEYSI
+5342 QFENALKDGEYSI

-5360 DPAGNTAES
+5360 DLAGNTAES

-5385 AMVAGSDNGIFSN
+5385 VMMAGSDNGIFSN

-5437 QVYRPES
+5437 QVYRPAS

-5478 TTPVAIDSIGG
+5478 TTPVVIDSIDG

-5499 GKIYITDT
+5499 GKIYITDRA
-5507 TRNLLFSGSAEPN
+5507 RNLMFSGSAEPN

-5530 NVGEVWVNEKGHWQ
+5530 NVGEVWVNDKGHWQ
-5544 MPVNPLYFTEG
+5544 IPVNPLYFTEG

-5566 AGNVNQEKYSI
+5566 GGNVNQENYSI

-5588 ELDDNKSSSKTE
+5588 ELDDNKSSSKTD
-5600 WWSNSDLITMR
+5600 WWSNSSTITMR
-5611 GTGEIGATVSL
+5611 GMGEIGATVSL

-5631 AVVAATGR
+5631 AVVAANGQ
-5639 WELSTDKLPEGTYDI
+5639 WELSTDRLPEGKYDI
-5654 SLVIEDSAG
+5654 TLSIEDNAG
-5663 NRWEDVREIF
+5663 NRKEEVHEIF
-5673 IDRTPPNAPVVTYS
+5673 IDRTPPNAPVVT
-5687 DIVNDLII
+5687 
-5695 MQGTAEAKS
+5695 
-5704 QLIITDSEGN
+5704 
-5714 TYTLTVPDNG
+5714 
-5724 KWSMAIPYP
+5724 
-5733 SEGKFTI
+5733 
-5740 TSVDAIGNR
+5740 
-5749 SDDVPLDIMKE
+5749 
-5760 VPVISLSPD
+5760 
-5769 SDSGTVGDNIT
+5769 
-5780 RDKQP
+5780 
-5785 TFIIGNLE
+5785 
-5793 SDVVVVQV
+5793 
-5801 DINGTVYNA
+5801 
-5810 EKNADGVWFFTP
+5810 
-5822 GTPLA
+5822 
-5827 DGSYTISVIASD
+5827 
-5839 AAGNQKNSLPI
+5839 
-5850 TVTIDSTLTV
+5850 
-5860 PEIALAA
+5860 
-5867 GEDNGASDS
+5867 
-5876 DNVTNHTQPKFTL
+5876 
-5889 QHIDAD
+5889 
-5895 VTGVTVNV
+5895 
-5903 THNGVTDI
+5903 
-5911 YQATQGADGWTFTP
+5911 
-5925 PAAWNDGNYTL
+5925 
-5936 SVTVVDR
+5936 
-5943 AGNSQ
+5943 
-5948 QSASLAVTV
+5948 
-5957 DSTVTVTA
+5957 
-5965 DSQHD
+5965 
-5970 DASDDATATAVTPPE
+5970 
-5985 SETVNAESA
+5985 
-5994 THLRTE
+5994 
-6000 PSAAEESVVKVTAY
+6000 
-6014 SITLLNADS
+6014 
-6023 GDEIDRSI
+6023 
-6031 SQTPSFEISV
+6031 
-6041 PENIVNVSI
+6041 
-6050 MFEGEEFTL
+6050 
-6059 PITNQKAIFEVPLSL
+6059 
-6074 EDGEYT
+6074 
-6080 MDVKFIDKDN
+6080 
-6090 DFLIKEK
+6090 
-6097 TFSVDHSS
+6097 
-6105 ADIVNAMNVRGKT
+6105 
-6118 EDDINDSPSTSSVGH
+6118 
-6133 NNNGAIDVFAVNEVT
+6133 
-6148 LPVDNQE
+6148 
-6155 EHA
+6155 

>member
-2128 DNTDDSGTKGDHLTN
+2128 DSTDDSGTKGDHLTN

-2426 NNIELVNDSGI
+2426 NN
-2437 PDDNLTNNVRPHF
+2437 
-2450 QVTVP
+2450 
-2455 TDVNVVRLSIDGGK
+2455 
-2469 TWFNATQSA
+2469 
-2478 TPGVWDYIWPDDV
+2478 
-2491 ADGGYTLT
+2491 
-2499 VEATDEAGNKAT
+2499 
-2511 QTLDFT
+2511 
-2517 IDTTLSVPT
+2517 
-2526 LSLDSADDSG
+2526 
-2536 IAGDNITNVKTPGF
+2536 
-2550 TLNNIDT
+2550 
-2557 DVSRV
+2557 
-2562 IVEVMHNGIKQEVP
+2562 
-2576 LVQTGGQWRFAPT
+2576 
-2589 SDWADGDY
+2589 
-2597 ILTVKVEDRAG
+2597 
-2608 NVKQS
+2608 
-2613 APLTVTV
+2613 
-2620 DTHIAIDRIELVND
+2620 
-2634 SGIPGDNL
+2634 
-2642 TNEARPHFQVT
+2642 
-2653 VPADVNGVRL
+2653 
-2663 SIDGGKTWFDA
+2663 
-2674 TQSAT
+2674 
-2679 SGVWDYTWLTN
+2679 
-2690 VANGPHT
+2690 
-2697 LMVEASDKAGNKTTQ
+2697 
-2712 KLDFTIDTIL
+2712 
-2722 SEPTITLDSADDSA
+2722 
-2736 AGDNITNVKMPGFT
+2736 
-2750 LGNIDADVTKVVVT
+2750 
-2764 VAHDGKN
+2764 
-2771 QQIELIKNGGVW
+2771 
-2783 RFTPGAAWTDGD
+2783 
-2795 YTLTVKVEDKAGNTN
+2795 
-2810 YSAPLTVTIDTQT
+2810 
-2823 SIDRIEL
+2823 
-2830 LNDTGIV
+2830 
-2837 GDNLT
+2837 
-2842 NEARPQFHIT
+2842 
-2852 VPTDVNSV
+2852 
-2860 QLSLDGGINWVNA
+2860 
-2873 TLTSDG
+2873 
-2879 VWEYIWPTDLVENT
+2879 
-2893 YTLTVKATDVA
+2893 
-2904 GNTATETLNFIIDTT
+2904 
-2919 LSTPTIT
+2919 
-2926 LDSADDSGTANDNKT
+2926 
-2941 NVKTP
+2941 
-2946 GFIIG
+2946 
-2951 GIDSDVTQVVVQVMR
+2951 
-2966 DGHSEEVE
+2966 
-2974 LTQTNGQWRFVPGSA
+2974 
-2989 WTDGD
+2989 
-2994 YTLTVTVKDEA
+2994 
-3005 GNIRHSAPLTVTID
+3005 
-3019 TQITIDHIELVNDSG
+3019 IELVNDSG

-4557 VSYSVTANGNNL
+4557 VSYPVTANGNNL

-5970 DASDDATATAVTPPE
+5970 DASDDAMATAVTPPE

>member
-1 MGNKSIQKFFA
+1 
-12 DQNSVI
+12 

-34 GPDMNITTPRGS
+34 GPDMNITTPHGS

-531 SYFSAEIETTNDSGI
+531 SYFSAEIETTDDSGI

-595 SDSVEGI
+595 SDSVEGV

-619 SFSYVIDTIAP
+619 SFSYVIDTVAP
-630 VPPTVSLEDY
+630 VPPTVSLEDF

-698 AYDIEIISQDAAG
+698 SYDIEIISQDAAG

-1037 SDDNLTNIVKPT
+1037 ADDNLTNIVKPT

-1113 AIFDFTIDTTVSTPV
+1113 AVFDFTIDTTVSTPV

-1185 WLFIPGNTW
+1185 WLFTPGNTW

-1204 VEDKAGNTNYSAP
+1204 VEDKAGNTSYSAP

-1379 KGTGGWTFTPPTSWA
+1379 KGTGGWSFTPTGAWA

-1439 DDNLT
+1439 NDNLT

-1469 KTWFNATQSATPGV
+1469 KTWFNATQSATPGA

-1503 TDEAGNK
+1503 TDKAGNK
-1510 ATQTLDFTIDTTL
+1510 TTQELDFTIDTTL

-2128 DNTDDSGTKGDHLTN
+2128 DSTDDSGTKGDHLTN

-2321 LSTPVIVLDSADDSG
+2321 LSVPVIVLNSADDTG
-2336 VHGDNMTNHTQPTF
+2336 VQGDNMTNSTQPTF

-2379 DAGGWT
+2379 GVGGWS

-2450 QVTVP
+2450 QVKVP
-2455 TDVNVVRLSIDGGK
+2455 TDVN
-2469 TWFNATQSA
+2469 
-2478 TPGVWDYIWPDDV
+2478 
-2491 ADGGYTLT
+2491 
-2499 VEATDEAGNKAT
+2499 E
-2511 QTLDFT
+2511 
-2517 IDTTLSVPT
+2517 
-2526 LSLDSADDSG
+2526 
-2536 IAGDNITNVKTPGF
+2536 
-2550 TLNNIDT
+2550 
-2557 DVSRV
+2557 
-2562 IVEVMHNGIKQEVP
+2562 
-2576 LVQTGGQWRFAPT
+2576 
-2589 SDWADGDY
+2589 
-2597 ILTVKVEDRAG
+2597 
-2608 NVKQS
+2608 
-2613 APLTVTV
+2613 
-2620 DTHIAIDRIELVND
+2620 
-2634 SGIPGDNL
+2634 
-2642 TNEARPHFQVT
+2642 
-2653 VPADVNGVRL
+2653 
-2663 SIDGGKTWFDA
+2663 
-2674 TQSAT
+2674 
-2679 SGVWDYTWLTN
+2679 
-2690 VANGPHT
+2690 
-2697 LMVEASDKAGNKTTQ
+2697 
-2712 KLDFTIDTIL
+2712 
-2722 SEPTITLDSADDSA
+2722 
-2736 AGDNITNVKMPGFT
+2736 
-2750 LGNIDADVTKVVVT
+2750 
-2764 VAHDGKN
+2764 
-2771 QQIELIKNGGVW
+2771 
-2783 RFTPGAAWTDGD
+2783 
-2795 YTLTVKVEDKAGNTN
+2795 
-2810 YSAPLTVTIDTQT
+2810 
-2823 SIDRIEL
+2823 
-2830 LNDTGIV
+2830 
-2837 GDNLT
+2837 
-2842 NEARPQFHIT
+2842 
-2852 VPTDVNSV
+2852 
-2860 QLSLDGGINWVNA
+2860 
-2873 TLTSDG
+2873 
-2879 VWEYIWPTDLVENT
+2879 
-2893 YTLTVKATDVA
+2893 
-2904 GNTATETLNFIIDTT
+2904 
-2919 LSTPTIT
+2919 
-2926 LDSADDSGTANDNKT
+2926 
-2941 NVKTP
+2941 
-2946 GFIIG
+2946 
-2951 GIDSDVTQVVVQVMR
+2951 
-2966 DGHSEEVE
+2966 
-2974 LTQTNGQWRFVPGSA
+2974 
-2989 WTDGD
+2989 
-2994 YTLTVTVKDEA
+2994 
-3005 GNIRHSAPLTVTID
+3005 
-3019 TQITIDHIELVNDSG
+3019 
-3034 IPDDNLTNNVR
+3034 
-3045 PHFQVTVPT
+3045 
-3054 DVNVVRLSIDGGKTW
+3054 VRLSIDGGKTW

-3103 AGNKT
+3103 AGNQT
-3108 TQQLDFI
+3108 TQKLDFI
-3115 IDTLLSEPTI
+3115 IDTMLSEPTI
-3125 VLDNTDDS
+3125 VLDSTDDS
-3133 GTKGDNLTNVNK
+3133 GTKGDNLTNANK
-3145 PTFLLGN
+3145 PTFILGN

-3161 VEVQHGGT
+3161 VEVQYGGT

-3398 VEVTDNAGNVRQ
+3398 VEVQDNAGNVRQ

-3517 RLSTPTIALDST
+3517 RLSTPTIELDST

-3713 TIDITLLT
+3713 TIDITLMT

-3843 NHDRPVFDIHQVDS
+3843 NHDRPVFDIRQVDS

-4303 KTSAELRIEID
+4303 KTSAELKIEID

-4529 NITSVTTP
+4529 NITSVTKP

-4557 VSYSVTANGNNL
+4557 VSYPVTANGNNL

-4831 TPTLI
+4831 TPTLV
-4836 GSTLPNTIVSIYVD
+4836 GNTLPNAIVSIYVD

-4962 PALGNDGNYELT
+4962 PALGNDGNYVLT

-5036 TIRNPQGVVIATL
+5036 TIRSPQGVVIATL

-5078 GNSQQKEILIEHDTQ
+5078 GNSQQKDILIEHDTQ

-5405 RPTFSIFGEM
+5405 RPTFSISGEM

-5583 KVFTS
+5583 QVFTS
-5588 ELDDNKSSSKTE
+5588 ELDDNKSSSKTD
-5600 WWSNSDLITMR
+5600 WWSNSSTITMR
-5611 GTGEIGATVSL
+5611 GMGEIGATVSL

-5631 AVVAATGR
+5631 AVVAANGQ
-5639 WELSTDKLPEGTYDI
+5639 WELSTDQLPEGKYDI
-5654 SLVIEDSAG
+5654 TLSIEDNAG
-5663 NRWEDVREIF
+5663 NRKEEVHEIF

-5704 QLIITDSEGN
+5704 QLIITDSNGN

-5822 GTPLA
+5822 GTPLT

-5925 PAAWNDGNYTL
+5925 PAAWNDGTYTL

-5994 THLRTE
+5994 THLRTV
-6000 PSAAEESVVKVTAY
+6000 PSAAEESVVKETAY

-6041 PENIVNVSI
+6041 PENIVNVSV

>member
-34 GPDMNITTPRGS
+34 GPDMNITTPHGS

-112 KEEEELKKQLDDAE
+112 KEEEELKKQLDEAE

-447 IKNDNITNSTL
+447 IKNDSITNSTL

-531 SYFSAEIETTNDSGI
+531 SYFSAEIETTDDSGI

-595 SDSVEGI
+595 SDSVEGV

-619 SFSYVIDTIAP
+619 SFSYIIDTVAP
-630 VPPTVSLEDY
+630 VPPTVSLEDF

-1062 QVWDAMSDT
+1062 QVWDAASDT

-1113 AIFDFTIDTTVSTPV
+1113 AVFDFTIDTTVSTPV

-1185 WLFIPGNTW
+1185 WLFTPGNTW

-1326 VIVLDSADD
+1326 VIVLNSADD
-1335 TGIQGDN
+1335 TGVQGDN

-1439 DDNLT
+1439 NDNLT

-1469 KTWFNATQSATPGV
+1469 KTWFNATQNATPGV

-1503 TDEAGNK
+1503 TD
-1510 ATQTLDFTIDTTL
+1510 
-1523 SVPTLSLDSA
+1523 
-1533 DDSGIAG
+1533 
-1540 DNITN
+1540 
-1545 VKTPGFT
+1545 
-1552 LNNIDTDVSRVIV
+1552 
-1565 EVMHNGIKQEVP
+1565 
-1577 LVQTGGQW
+1577 
-1585 RFAPTSDWADGDYIL
+1585 
-1600 TVKVEDR
+1600 
-1607 AGNVKQSAPLTV
+1607 
-1619 TVDTHIAIDRIE
+1619 
-1631 LVNDSGIPGDNLTNE
+1631 
-1646 ARPHFQVTVPADVN
+1646 
-1660 GVRLSI
+1660 
-1666 DGGKTWFDA
+1666 
-1675 TQSATSGVWDYT
+1675 
-1687 WLTNVANGPHT
+1687 
-1698 LMVEASDKAGNKTT
+1698 KAGN
-1712 QKLDFTIDTILSEP
+1712 Q
-1726 TITLD
+1726 
-1731 SADDSAAG
+1731 
-1739 DNITNVKMPGF
+1739 
-1750 TLGNIDADVTKVVVT
+1750 
-1765 VAHDGKNQQIELIK
+1765 
-1779 NGGVWRFTP
+1779 
-1788 GAAWT
+1788 
-1793 DGDYTL
+1793 
-1799 TVKVEDKAGNTN
+1799 
-1811 YSAPLTVTIDTQTSI
+1811 
-1826 DRIELLNDTGIVGDN
+1826 
-1841 LTNEARP
+1841 
-1848 QFHITVPTDVNS
+1848 
-1860 VQLSLDGGINWVNAT
+1860 
-1875 LTSDGVWEYIWPTDL
+1875 
-1890 VENTYTLTVKATDV
+1890 
-1904 AGNTA
+1904 
-1909 TETLNFIIDTTLSTP
+1909 
-1924 TITLDS
+1924 
-1930 ADDSGTANDNK
+1930 
-1941 TNVKTPGFIIGGIDS
+1941 
-1956 DVTQVVVQV
+1956 
-1965 MRDGHSEEV
+1965 
-1974 ELTQTNG
+1974 
-1981 QWRFVPGSAWTD
+1981 
-1993 GDYTLT
+1993 
-1999 VTVKDEAGNIRHSA
+1999 
-2013 PLTVT
+2013 
-2018 IDTQITI
+2018 
-2025 DHIELVNDSGIPD
+2025 
-2038 DNLTNNVRP
+2038 
-2047 HFQVTVPTDVNV
+2047 
-2059 VRLSIDGGKTW
+2059 
-2070 FNATQSATPGV
+2070 
-2081 WDYTWLADVGE
+2081 
-2092 GKHTLT
+2092 
-2098 VEATDKAGNKTTQQL
+2098 TTQQL

-2128 DNTDDSGTKGDHLTN
+2128 DNTDDSGTKGDNLTN

-2213 ASLTVTVDTQITIDV
+2213 ASLTVTVDTQITID
-2228 IELVNDNG
+2228 
-2236 IPGDNMTNDAHP
+2236 A
-2248 QFRVTVPG
+2248 
-2256 DVNEVSLSIDGG
+2256 
-2268 VTWVKATQSATPG
+2268 
-2281 VWNYTWPG
+2281 
-2289 TVPDGDY
+2289 
-2296 TLNVKATDNAGNTV
+2296 
-2310 TETLH
+2310 
-2315 FTIDTT
+2315 
-2321 LSTPVIVLDSADDSG
+2321 
-2336 VHGDNMTNHTQPTF
+2336 
-2350 ALQHIDDDAVRV
+2350 
-2362 TVSVEHGGVT
+2362 
-2372 TTFDATK
+2372 
-2379 DAGGWT
+2379 
-2385 FTPTGAW
+2385 
-2392 ADGDYTLS
+2392 
-2400 VSVEDKAG
+2400 
-2408 NTSHS
+2408 
-2413 ASLTVTVDTQIAI
+2413 
-2426 NNIELVNDSGI
+2426 
-2437 PDDNLTNNVRPHF
+2437 
-2450 QVTVP
+2450 
-2455 TDVNVVRLSIDGGK
+2455 
-2469 TWFNATQSA
+2469 
-2478 TPGVWDYIWPDDV
+2478 
-2491 ADGGYTLT
+2491 
-2499 VEATDEAGNKAT
+2499 
-2511 QTLDFT
+2511 
-2517 IDTTLSVPT
+2517 
-2526 LSLDSADDSG
+2526 
-2536 IAGDNITNVKTPGF
+2536 
-2550 TLNNIDT
+2550 
-2557 DVSRV
+2557 
-2562 IVEVMHNGIKQEVP
+2562 
-2576 LVQTGGQWRFAPT
+2576 
-2589 SDWADGDY
+2589 
-2597 ILTVKVEDRAG
+2597 
-2608 NVKQS
+2608 
-2613 APLTVTV
+2613 
-2620 DTHIAIDRIELVND
+2620 
-2634 SGIPGDNL
+2634 
-2642 TNEARPHFQVT
+2642 
-2653 VPADVNGVRL
+2653 
-2663 SIDGGKTWFDA
+2663 
-2674 TQSAT
+2674 
-2679 SGVWDYTWLTN
+2679 
-2690 VANGPHT
+2690 
-2697 LMVEASDKAGNKTTQ
+2697 
-2712 KLDFTIDTIL
+2712 
-2722 SEPTITLDSADDSA
+2722 
-2736 AGDNITNVKMPGFT
+2736 
-2750 LGNIDADVTKVVVT
+2750 
-2764 VAHDGKN
+2764 
-2771 QQIELIKNGGVW
+2771 
-2783 RFTPGAAWTDGD
+2783 
-2795 YTLTVKVEDKAGNTN
+2795 
-2810 YSAPLTVTIDTQT
+2810 
-2823 SIDRIEL
+2823 
-2830 LNDTGIV
+2830 
-2837 GDNLT
+2837 
-2842 NEARPQFHIT
+2842 
-2852 VPTDVNSV
+2852 
-2860 QLSLDGGINWVNA
+2860 
-2873 TLTSDG
+2873 
-2879 VWEYIWPTDLVENT
+2879 
-2893 YTLTVKATDVA
+2893 
-2904 GNTATETLNFIIDTT
+2904 
-2919 LSTPTIT
+2919 
-2926 LDSADDSGTANDNKT
+2926 
-2941 NVKTP
+2941 
-2946 GFIIG
+2946 
-2951 GIDSDVTQVVVQVMR
+2951 
-2966 DGHSEEVE
+2966 
-2974 LTQTNGQWRFVPGSA
+2974 
-2989 WTDGD
+2989 
-2994 YTLTVTVKDEA
+2994 
-3005 GNIRHSAPLTVTID
+3005 
-3019 TQITIDHIELVNDSG
+3019 
-3034 IPDDNLTNNVR
+3034 
-3045 PHFQVTVPT
+3045 
-3054 DVNVVRLSIDGGKTW
+3054 
-3069 FNATQS
+3069 
-3075 ATPGVWDYT
+3075 
-3084 WLADVGE
+3084 
-3091 GKHTLTVEATDK
+3091 
-3103 AGNKT
+3103 
-3108 TQQLDFI
+3108 
-3115 IDTLLSEPTI
+3115 
-3125 VLDNTDDS
+3125 
-3133 GTKGDNLTNVNK
+3133 
-3145 PTFLLGN
+3145 
-3152 IDADARYVT
+3152 
-3161 VEVQHGGT
+3161 
-3169 KEVLTA
+3169 
-3175 TKGATG
+3175 
-3181 IWSVTPTGT
+3181 
-3190 WADGDY
+3190 
-3196 TLTVRVEDDAGNV
+3196 
-3209 KYSAPLTVTV
+3209 
-3219 DTQITIDVI
+3219 I

-3322 PTIAMDSRDDTG
+3322 PTITMDSRDDTG

-3349 IGNIDADAH
+3349 IGNIDSDAQ

-3398 VEVTDNAGNVRQ
+3398 VEVQDNAGNVRQ
-3410 STPLVVTV
+3410 STPLIVTV

-3470 SATQGIEGVW
+3470 SAAQGIEGVW

-3618 TQIAIDRIELVND
+3618 TQIAIDHIELVND
-3631 SGVPGDNV
+3631 SGVPGDNI

-3687 MPEGQHTLTVE
+3687 MPEGQHTLIVE

-3708 ETLNF
+3708 GTLDF

-3741 SVTQPVFVLGSIDK
+3741 SVTQPIFVLGSIDK

-3843 NHDRPVFDIHQVDS
+3843 NHDRPVFDIRQVDS

-3915 FEVRIDTTT
+3915 LEVRIDTTT

-3953 VPGDVVQVRVTLDG
+3953 VPGDVIQVRVTLDG

-4186 LPDGQ
+4186 LPDGK

-4303 KTSAELRIEID
+4303 KTSAELQIEID

-4529 NITSVTTP
+4529 NITSVTKP

-4557 VSYSVTANGNNL
+4557 VSYPVTANGNNL

-4617 ASDTGNSN
+4617 ASDTGSSN

-4653 DKSGREVLKQ
+4653 DKSGREVLKH

-4718 SDPSIDDQHEATSL
+4718 SDPSIDDQYEATSL
-4732 RPEFKGFAEAFS
+4732 RPEFKGLAEAFS

-4831 TPTLI
+4831 TPTLV
-4836 GSTLPNTIVSIYVD
+4836 GNTLPNAIVSIYVD

-5078 GNSQQKEILIEHDTQ
+5078 GNSQQKDILIEHDTQ

-5290 DASNSGSLDDLITNH
+5290 DASNSGSLDDLITSH

-5405 RPTFSIFGEM
+5405 RPTFSISGEM

-5530 NVGEVWVNEKGHWQ
+5530 NVGEVWVNDKGHWQ

-5583 KVFTS
+5583 QVFTS
-5588 ELDDNKSSSKTE
+5588 ELDDNKSSSKTD
-5600 WWSNSDLITMR
+5600 WWSNSSTITMR
-5611 GTGEIGATVSL
+5611 GMGEIGATVSL

-5631 AVVAATGR
+5631 AVVAANGQ
-5639 WELSTDKLPEGTYDI
+5639 WELSTDQLPEGKYDI
-5654 SLVIEDSAG
+5654 TLSIEDNAG
-5663 NRWEDVREIF
+5663 NRKEEVHEIF

-5704 QLIITDSEGN
+5704 QLIITDSNGN

-5760 VPVISLSPD
+5760 TPVISLSPD

-5780 RDKQP
+5780 RDNQP

-5876 DNVTNHTQPKFTL
+5876 DNVTNHNHTQPKFTL

-5911 YQATQGADGWTFTP
+5911 YQATQDADGWTFTP
-5925 PAAWNDGNYTL
+5925 PAAWNDGTYTL

-5943 AGNSQ
+5943 AGNSL
-5948 QSASLAVTV
+5948 QSASLEVTV

-5970 DASDDATATAVTPPE
+5970 DAIDDATATAVTPPE

-5994 THLRTE
+5994 THLRTV
-6000 PSAAEESVVKVTAY
+6000 PSAAEESVVKETAY

-6041 PENIVNVSI
+6041 PENIVNVSV

-6080 MDVKFIDKDN
+6080 MDVKFIDKDD

-6105 ADIVNAMNVRGKT
+6105 ADIVNAMNARGKT

>member
-431 APEKPTI
+431 PPEKPTI

-595 SDSVEGI
+595 SDSVEGV

-619 SFSYVIDTIAP
+619 SFSYVIDTVAP
-630 VPPTVSLEDY
+630 VPPTVSLEDF

-770 DGKTIGVTTAD
+770 DGKTIGVTTAY

-1026 VSLSPDSDSGI
+1026 VSLSPDSDSGV

-1062 QVWDAMSDT
+1062 QVWDAASDT

-1113 AIFDFTIDTTVSTPV
+1113 AVFDFTIDTTVSTPV

-1379 KGTGGWTFTPPTSWA
+1379 KGTGGWSFTPTGAWA

-1439 DDNLT
+1439 NDNLT

-1469 KTWFNATQSATPGV
+1469 KTWFNATQSATPGA

-1503 TDEAGNK
+1503 TDKAGNK
-1510 ATQTLDFTIDTTL
+1510 TTQELDFTIDTTL

-1698 LMVEASDKAGNKTT
+1698 LMVEATDKAGNKTT

-2018 IDTQITI
+2018 IDTQI
-2025 DHIELVNDSGIPD
+2025 
-2038 DNLTNNVRP
+2038 
-2047 HFQVTVPTDVNV
+2047 
-2059 VRLSIDGGKTW
+2059 
-2070 FNATQSATPGV
+2070 A
-2081 WDYTWLADVGE
+2081 
-2092 GKHTLT
+2092 
-2098 VEATDKAGNKTTQQL
+2098 
-2113 DFIID
+2113 
-2118 TLLSEPTIVL
+2118 
-2128 DNTDDSGTKGDHLTN
+2128 
-2143 VNKPTFLL
+2143 
-2151 GNIDADARYVT
+2151 
-2162 VEVQHGGTK
+2162 
-2171 EVLTATKDATGNWSV
+2171 
-2186 TPTGTW
+2186 
-2192 ADGDYTLTVRVEDE
+2192 
-2206 AGNEKHS
+2206 
-2213 ASLTVTVDTQITIDV
+2213 
-2228 IELVNDNG
+2228 
-2236 IPGDNMTNDAHP
+2236 
-2248 QFRVTVPG
+2248 
-2256 DVNEVSLSIDGG
+2256 
-2268 VTWVKATQSATPG
+2268 
-2281 VWNYTWPG
+2281 
-2289 TVPDGDY
+2289 
-2296 TLNVKATDNAGNTV
+2296 
-2310 TETLH
+2310 
-2315 FTIDTT
+2315 
-2321 LSTPVIVLDSADDSG
+2321 
-2336 VHGDNMTNHTQPTF
+2336 
-2350 ALQHIDDDAVRV
+2350 
-2362 TVSVEHGGVT
+2362 
-2372 TTFDATK
+2372 
-2379 DAGGWT
+2379 
-2385 FTPTGAW
+2385 
-2392 ADGDYTLS
+2392 
-2400 VSVEDKAG
+2400 
-2408 NTSHS
+2408 
-2413 ASLTVTVDTQIAI
+2413 
-2426 NNIELVNDSGI
+2426 
-2437 PDDNLTNNVRPHF
+2437 
-2450 QVTVP
+2450 
-2455 TDVNVVRLSIDGGK
+2455 
-2469 TWFNATQSA
+2469 
-2478 TPGVWDYIWPDDV
+2478 
-2491 ADGGYTLT
+2491 
-2499 VEATDEAGNKAT
+2499 
-2511 QTLDFT
+2511 
-2517 IDTTLSVPT
+2517 
-2526 LSLDSADDSG
+2526 
-2536 IAGDNITNVKTPGF
+2536 
-2550 TLNNIDT
+2550 
-2557 DVSRV
+2557 
-2562 IVEVMHNGIKQEVP
+2562 
-2576 LVQTGGQWRFAPT
+2576 
-2589 SDWADGDY
+2589 
-2597 ILTVKVEDRAG
+2597 
-2608 NVKQS
+2608 
-2613 APLTVTV
+2613 
-2620 DTHIAIDRIELVND
+2620 
-2634 SGIPGDNL
+2634 
-2642 TNEARPHFQVT
+2642 
-2653 VPADVNGVRL
+2653 
-2663 SIDGGKTWFDA
+2663 
-2674 TQSAT
+2674 
-2679 SGVWDYTWLTN
+2679 
-2690 VANGPHT
+2690 
-2697 LMVEASDKAGNKTTQ
+2697 
-2712 KLDFTIDTIL
+2712 
-2722 SEPTITLDSADDSA
+2722 
-2736 AGDNITNVKMPGFT
+2736 
-2750 LGNIDADVTKVVVT
+2750 
-2764 VAHDGKN
+2764 
-2771 QQIELIKNGGVW
+2771 
-2783 RFTPGAAWTDGD
+2783 
-2795 YTLTVKVEDKAGNTN
+2795 
-2810 YSAPLTVTIDTQT
+2810 
-2823 SIDRIEL
+2823 
-2830 LNDTGIV
+2830 
-2837 GDNLT
+2837 
-2842 NEARPQFHIT
+2842 
-2852 VPTDVNSV
+2852 
-2860 QLSLDGGINWVNA
+2860 
-2873 TLTSDG
+2873 
-2879 VWEYIWPTDLVENT
+2879 
-2893 YTLTVKATDVA
+2893 
-2904 GNTATETLNFIIDTT
+2904 
-2919 LSTPTIT
+2919 
-2926 LDSADDSGTANDNKT
+2926 
-2941 NVKTP
+2941 
-2946 GFIIG
+2946 
-2951 GIDSDVTQVVVQVMR
+2951 
-2966 DGHSEEVE
+2966 
-2974 LTQTNGQWRFVPGSA
+2974 
-2989 WTDGD
+2989 
-2994 YTLTVTVKDEA
+2994 
-3005 GNIRHSAPLTVTID
+3005 
-3019 TQITIDHIELVNDSG
+3019 IDHIELVNDSG

-3175 TKGATG
+3175 TKDATGNWSVTPTGTWADGDYTLTVRVEDEAGNEKHSASLTVTVDTQITIDAIELVNDNGIPGDNMTNDAHPQFRVTVPGDVNEVSLSIDGGVTWVKATQSATPGVWNYTWPGTVPDGDYTLNVKATDNAGNTVTETLHFTIDTTLSVPVIVLNSADDTGVQGDNMTNRTQPTFALQHIDDDAVRVTVSVEHGGVTTTFDATKGTGGWSFTPTGAWADGDYTLSVSVEDKAGNTSHSASLTVTVDTQIAINNIELVNDSGIPDDNLTNNVRPHFQVTVPTDVNVVRLSIDGGKTWFNATQSATPGVWDYTWLADVGEGKHTLTVEATDKAGNQTTQKLDFIIDTMLSEPTIVLDSTDDSGTKGDNLTNANKPTFILGNIDADARYVTVEVQYGGTKEVLTATKGATG

-3196 TLTVRVEDDAGNV
+3196 MLTVRVEDDAGNV

-3322 PTIAMDSRDDTG
+3322 PTITMDSRDDTG

-3349 IGNIDADAH
+3349 IGNIDSDAQ

-3410 STPLVVTV
+3410 STPLIVTV

-3470 SATQGIEGVW
+3470 SAAQGIEGVW

-3618 TQIAIDRIELVND
+3618 TQIAIDHIELVND

-3713 TIDITLLT
+3713 TIDITLMT

-3843 NHDRPVFDIHQVDS
+3843 NHDRPVFDIRQVDS

-4303 KTSAELRIEID
+4303 KTSAELKIEID

-4529 NITSVTTP
+4529 NITSVTKP

-4557 VSYSVTANGNNL
+4557 VSYPVTANGNNL

-4617 ASDTGNSN
+4617 ASDTGSSN

-4718 SDPSIDDQHEATSL
+4718 SDPSIDDQYEATSL
-4732 RPEFKGFAEAFS
+4732 RPEFKGLAEAFS

-4836 GSTLPNTIVSIYVD
+4836 GNTLPNAIVSIYVD

-5036 TIRNPQGVVIATL
+5036 TIRNPQGGVIATL

-5249 QDDGTFNIHFSIT
+5249 QDDGKFNIHFSIT

-5290 DASNSGSLDDLITNH
+5290 DASNSGSLDDLITSH

-5385 AMVAGSDNGIFSN
+5385 VMIAGSDNGIFSN

-5405 RPTFSIFGEM
+5405 RPAFSIFGEM

-5470 NFTIDTFN
+5470 NFTIDTLN

-5530 NVGEVWVNEKGHWQ
+5530 NVGEVWVNDKGHWQ

-5583 KVFTS
+5583 QVFTS
-5588 ELDDNKSSSKTE
+5588 ELDDNKSSSKTD
-5600 WWSNSDLITMR
+5600 WWSNSSTITMR
-5611 GTGEIGATVSL
+5611 GMGEIGATVSL

-5631 AVVAATGR
+5631 AVVAANGQ
-5639 WELSTDKLPEGTYDI
+5639 WELSTDQLPEGKYDI
-5654 SLVIEDSAG
+5654 TLSIEDNAG
-5663 NRWEDVREIF
+5663 NRKEEVHEIF

-5704 QLIITDSEGN
+5704 QLIITDSNGN

-5760 VPVISLSPD
+5760 TPVISLSPD
-5769 SDSGTVGDNIT
+5769 SDSGTAGDNIT
-5780 RDKQP
+5780 RDNQP

-5876 DNVTNHTQPKFTL
+5876 DNVTNHNHTQPKFTL

-5903 THNGVTDI
+5903 THNGVTDT

-5965 DSQHD
+5965 DSQHN
-5970 DASDDATATAVTPPE
+5970 DASDDATAIAVTPPE

-5994 THLRTE
+5994 THLRTV
-6000 PSAAEESVVKVTAY
+6000 PSVAEESVVKETAY

-6041 PENIVNVSI
+6041 PENIVNVSV

-6059 PITNQKAIFEVPLSL
+6059 PIINQKAIFEVPLSL

-6080 MDVKFIDKDN
+6080 MDVKYLDKDD

-6105 ADIVNAMNVRGKT
+6105 ADIVNAMNARGKT

>member
-112 KEEEELKKQLDDAE
+112 KEEEELKKQLDEAE

-162 IEEMLQNFLADNV
+162 MEEMLQEFLADNV

-447 IKNDNITNSTL
+447 IKNDSITNSTL

-531 SYFSAEIETTNDSGI
+531 SYFSAEIETTDDSGI

-595 SDSVEGI
+595 SDSVEGV

-619 SFSYVIDTIAP
+619 SFSYVIDTVAP
-630 VPPTVSLEDY
+630 VPPTVSLEDF

-1037 SDDNLTNIVKPT
+1037 ADDNLTNIVKPT

-1113 AIFDFTIDTTVSTPV
+1113 AVFDFTIDTTVSTPV

-1185 WLFIPGNTW
+1185 WLFTPGNTW

-1379 KGTGGWTFTPPTSWA
+1379 KGTGGWSFTPTGAWA

-1439 DDNLT
+1439 NDNLT

-1469 KTWFNATQSATPGV
+1469 KTWFNATQSATPGA

-1503 TDEAGNK
+1503 TDKAGNK
-1510 ATQTLDFTIDTTL
+1510 TTQELDFTIDTTL

-1552 LNNIDTDVSRVIV
+1552 LNNIDTDVSRVTV

-1675 TQSATSGVWDYT
+1675 TQSATPGVWDYT

-1712 QKLDFTIDTILSEP
+1712 QKLDFIIDTMLSEP

-2018 IDTQITI
+2018 IDTQIAI

-2038 DNLTNNVRP
+2038 DNLTN
-2047 HFQVTVPTDVNV
+2047 
-2059 VRLSIDGGKTW
+2059 
-2070 FNATQSATPGV
+2070 
-2081 WDYTWLADVGE
+2081 
-2092 GKHTLT
+2092 
-2098 VEATDKAGNKTTQQL
+2098 EA
-2113 DFIID
+2113 
-2118 TLLSEPTIVL
+2118 
-2128 DNTDDSGTKGDHLTN
+2128 
-2143 VNKPTFLL
+2143 
-2151 GNIDADARYVT
+2151 
-2162 VEVQHGGTK
+2162 
-2171 EVLTATKDATGNWSV
+2171 
-2186 TPTGTW
+2186 
-2192 ADGDYTLTVRVEDE
+2192 
-2206 AGNEKHS
+2206 
-2213 ASLTVTVDTQITIDV
+2213 
-2228 IELVNDNG
+2228 
-2236 IPGDNMTNDAHP
+2236 
-2248 QFRVTVPG
+2248 
-2256 DVNEVSLSIDGG
+2256 
-2268 VTWVKATQSATPG
+2268 
-2281 VWNYTWPG
+2281 
-2289 TVPDGDY
+2289 
-2296 TLNVKATDNAGNTV
+2296 
-2310 TETLH
+2310 
-2315 FTIDTT
+2315 
-2321 LSTPVIVLDSADDSG
+2321 
-2336 VHGDNMTNHTQPTF
+2336 
-2350 ALQHIDDDAVRV
+2350 
-2362 TVSVEHGGVT
+2362 
-2372 TTFDATK
+2372 
-2379 DAGGWT
+2379 
-2385 FTPTGAW
+2385 
-2392 ADGDYTLS
+2392 
-2400 VSVEDKAG
+2400 
-2408 NTSHS
+2408 
-2413 ASLTVTVDTQIAI
+2413 
-2426 NNIELVNDSGI
+2426 
-2437 PDDNLTNNVRPHF
+2437 
-2450 QVTVP
+2450 
-2455 TDVNVVRLSIDGGK
+2455 
-2469 TWFNATQSA
+2469 
-2478 TPGVWDYIWPDDV
+2478 
-2491 ADGGYTLT
+2491 
-2499 VEATDEAGNKAT
+2499 
-2511 QTLDFT
+2511 
-2517 IDTTLSVPT
+2517 
-2526 LSLDSADDSG
+2526 
-2536 IAGDNITNVKTPGF
+2536 
-2550 TLNNIDT
+2550 
-2557 DVSRV
+2557 
-2562 IVEVMHNGIKQEVP
+2562 
-2576 LVQTGGQWRFAPT
+2576 
-2589 SDWADGDY
+2589 
-2597 ILTVKVEDRAG
+2597 
-2608 NVKQS
+2608 
-2613 APLTVTV
+2613 
-2620 DTHIAIDRIELVND
+2620 
-2634 SGIPGDNL
+2634 
-2642 TNEARPHFQVT
+2642 
-2653 VPADVNGVRL
+2653 
-2663 SIDGGKTWFDA
+2663 
-2674 TQSAT
+2674 
-2679 SGVWDYTWLTN
+2679 
-2690 VANGPHT
+2690 
-2697 LMVEASDKAGNKTTQ
+2697 
-2712 KLDFTIDTIL
+2712 
-2722 SEPTITLDSADDSA
+2722 
-2736 AGDNITNVKMPGFT
+2736 
-2750 LGNIDADVTKVVVT
+2750 
-2764 VAHDGKN
+2764 
-2771 QQIELIKNGGVW
+2771 
-2783 RFTPGAAWTDGD
+2783 
-2795 YTLTVKVEDKAGNTN
+2795 
-2810 YSAPLTVTIDTQT
+2810 
-2823 SIDRIEL
+2823 
-2830 LNDTGIV
+2830 
-2837 GDNLT
+2837 
-2842 NEARPQFHIT
+2842 
-2852 VPTDVNSV
+2852 
-2860 QLSLDGGINWVNA
+2860 
-2873 TLTSDG
+2873 
-2879 VWEYIWPTDLVENT
+2879 
-2893 YTLTVKATDVA
+2893 
-2904 GNTATETLNFIIDTT
+2904 
-2919 LSTPTIT
+2919 
-2926 LDSADDSGTANDNKT
+2926 
-2941 NVKTP
+2941 
-2946 GFIIG
+2946 
-2951 GIDSDVTQVVVQVMR
+2951 
-2966 DGHSEEVE
+2966 
-2974 LTQTNGQWRFVPGSA
+2974 
-2989 WTDGD
+2989 
-2994 YTLTVTVKDEA
+2994 
-3005 GNIRHSAPLTVTID
+3005 
-3019 TQITIDHIELVNDSG
+3019 
-3034 IPDDNLTNNVR
+3034 R

-3175 TKGATG
+3175 TKDATGNWSVTPTGTWADGDYTLTVRVEDEAGNEKHSASLTVTVDTQITIDAIELVNDNGIPGDNMTNDAHPQFRVTVPGDVNEVSLSIDGGVTWVKATQSATPGVWNYTWPGTVPDGDYTLNVKATDNAGNTVTETLHFTIDTTLSTPVIVLDSADDTGIQGDNMTNRTQPTFNLQHIDDDAVRVTVSVEHGGVTTTFDATKGVGGWTFTPPTSWGAGDYTLSVSVEDKAGNTSHSASLTVTVDTQIAINNIELVNDSGIPDDNLTNNVRPQFQVKVPTDVNEVRLSIDGGKTWFNATQSATPGVWDYTWLADVGEGKHTLTVEATDKAGNQTTQKLDFIIDTLLSEPTIVLDSTDDSGTKGDNLTNANKPTFLLGNIDADARYVTVEVQHGSTKEVLTATKGATG

-3196 TLTVRVEDDAGNV
+3196 TLTVRVEDEAGNV

-3219 DTQITIDVI
+3219 DTQITIDAI

-3322 PTIAMDSRDDTG
+3322 PTITMDSRDDTG

-3349 IGNIDADAH
+3349 IGNIDSDAQ

-3410 STPLVVTV
+3410 STPLIVTV

-3470 SATQGIEGVW
+3470 SAAQGIEGVW
-3480 GYTWPTDMGDG
+3480 GYAWPTDMGDG
-3491 KHTLTVMVTDRA
+3491 KHILTVMVTDRA

-3618 TQIAIDRIELVND
+3618 TQIAIDHIELVND

-3687 MPEGQHTLTVE
+3687 MPEGQHTLIVE

-3708 ETLNF
+3708 GTLDF

-3741 SVTQPVFVLGSIDK
+3741 SVTQPIFVLGSIDK

-3843 NHDRPVFDIHQVDS
+3843 NHDRPVFDIRQVDS

-3953 VPGDVVQVRVTLDG
+3953 VPGDVIQVRVTLDG

-3997 RVEATDEA
+3997 RVEATDQA

-4186 LPDGQ
+4186 LPDGK

-4303 KTSAELRIEID
+4303 KTSAELQIEID

-4529 NITSVTTP
+4529 NITSVTKP

-4557 VSYSVTANGNNL
+4557 VSYPVTANGNNL

-4617 ASDTGNSN
+4617 ASDTGSSN

-4653 DKSGREVLKQ
+4653 DKSGREVLKH

-4718 SDPSIDDQHEATSL
+4718 SDPSIDDQYEATSL
-4732 RPEFKGFAEAFS
+4732 RPEFKGLAEAFS

-4831 TPTLI
+4831 TPTLV
-4836 GSTLPNTIVSIYVD
+4836 GNTLPNAIVSIYVD

-4962 PALGNDGNYELT
+4962 PALGNDGNYVLT

-5078 GNSQQKEILIEHDTQ
+5078 GNSQQKDILIEHDTQ

-5290 DASNSGSLDDLITNH
+5290 DASNSGSLDDLITSH

-5385 AMVAGSDNGIFSN
+5385 VMMAGSDNGIFSN

-5405 RPTFSIFGEM
+5405 RPAFSIYGEM

-5530 NVGEVWVNEKGHWQ
+5530 NVGEVWVNDKGHWQ

-5583 KVFTS
+5583 QVFTS
-5588 ELDDNKSSSKTE
+5588 ELDDNKSSSKTD
-5600 WWSNSDLITMR
+5600 WWSNSSTITMR
-5611 GTGEIGATVSL
+5611 GMGEIGATVSL

-5631 AVVAATGR
+5631 AVVAANGQ
-5639 WELSTDKLPEGTYDI
+5639 WELSTDQLPEGKYDI
-5654 SLVIEDSAG
+5654 TLSIEDNAG
-5663 NRWEDVREIF
+5663 NRKEEVHEIF

-5704 QLIITDSEGN
+5704 QLIITDSNGN

-5760 VPVISLSPD
+5760 TPVISLSPD

-5780 RDKQP
+5780 RDNQP

-5867 GEDNGASDS
+5867 GEGNGASDS
-5876 DNVTNHTQPKFTL
+5876 DNVTNHNHTQPKFTL

-5925 PAAWNDGNYTL
+5925 PAAWNDGTYTL

-5943 AGNSQ
+5943 AGNSL
-5948 QSASLAVTV
+5948 QSASLEVTV

-5994 THLRTE
+5994 THLRTV
-6000 PSAAEESVVKVTAY
+6000 PSAAEESVVKETAY

-6041 PENIVNVSI
+6041 PENIVNVSV

-6080 MDVKFIDKDN
+6080 MDVKFIDKDD

-6105 ADIVNAMNVRGKT
+6105 ADIVNAMNARGKT

>member
-1 MGNKSIQKFFA
+1 GNKSIQKFFA

-34 GPDMNITTPRGS
+34 GPDMNITTPHGS

-112 KEEEELKKQLDDAE
+112 KEEEELKKQLDEAE

-447 IKNDNITNSTL
+447 IKNDSITNSTL

-531 SYFSAEIETTNDSGI
+531 SYFSAEIETTDDSGI

-595 SDSVEGI
+595 SDSVEGV

-619 SFSYVIDTIAP
+619 SFSYIIDTVAP
-630 VPPTVSLEDY
+630 VPPTVSLEDF

-1062 QVWDAMSDT
+1062 QVWDAASDT

-1113 AIFDFTIDTTVSTPV
+1113 AVFDFTIDTTVSTPV

-1185 WLFIPGNTW
+1185 WLFTPGNTW

-1255 VPTDVNEVRLSID
+1255 VPTDVNEVSLSID
-1268 GGNSWV
+1268 GGVTWV
-1274 QATPGVAGS
+1274 KATQSATPGV
-1283 WEYIWPTDLADGQYT
+1283 WNYTWPGTVPDGDYT
-1298 LTVEATDKAG
+1298 LNVKATDNAG
-1308 NTVTKT
+1308 NTVTETLHFT
-1314 IDFAVDTTLSVP
+1314 IDTTLSTP

-1342 MTNSTQPTFA
+1342 MTNRTQPTFN

-1379 KGTGGWTFTPPTSWA
+1379 KGVGGWTFTPPTSWGA
-1394 DGDYTLSVSV
+1394 GDYTLSVSV

-1444 NNVRPHFQVT
+1444 NNVRPQFQVK
-1454 VPTDVNVVRLSIDGG
+1454 VPTDVN
-1469 KTWFNATQSATPGV
+1469 
-1483 WDYIW
+1483 
-1488 PDDVADGGYTLTVEA
+1488 E
-1503 TDEAGNK
+1503 
-1510 ATQTLDFTIDTTL
+1510 
-1523 SVPTLSLDSA
+1523 
-1533 DDSGIAG
+1533 
-1540 DNITN
+1540 
-1545 VKTPGFT
+1545 
-1552 LNNIDTDVSRVIV
+1552 
-1565 EVMHNGIKQEVP
+1565 
-1577 LVQTGGQW
+1577 
-1585 RFAPTSDWADGDYIL
+1585 
-1600 TVKVEDR
+1600 
-1607 AGNVKQSAPLTV
+1607 
-1619 TVDTHIAIDRIE
+1619 
-1631 LVNDSGIPGDNLTNE
+1631 
-1646 ARPHFQVTVPADVN
+1646 
-1660 GVRLSI
+1660 
-1666 DGGKTWFDA
+1666 
-1675 TQSATSGVWDYT
+1675 
-1687 WLTNVANGPHT
+1687 
-1698 LMVEASDKAGNKTT
+1698 
-1712 QKLDFTIDTILSEP
+1712 
-1726 TITLD
+1726 
-1731 SADDSAAG
+1731 
-1739 DNITNVKMPGF
+1739 
-1750 TLGNIDADVTKVVVT
+1750 
-1765 VAHDGKNQQIELIK
+1765 
-1779 NGGVWRFTP
+1779 
-1788 GAAWT
+1788 
-1793 DGDYTL
+1793 
-1799 TVKVEDKAGNTN
+1799 
-1811 YSAPLTVTIDTQTSI
+1811 
-1826 DRIELLNDTGIVGDN
+1826 
-1841 LTNEARP
+1841 
-1848 QFHITVPTDVNS
+1848 
-1860 VQLSLDGGINWVNAT
+1860 
-1875 LTSDGVWEYIWPTDL
+1875 
-1890 VENTYTLTVKATDV
+1890 
-1904 AGNTA
+1904 
-1909 TETLNFIIDTTLSTP
+1909 
-1924 TITLDS
+1924 
-1930 ADDSGTANDNK
+1930 
-1941 TNVKTPGFIIGGIDS
+1941 
-1956 DVTQVVVQV
+1956 
-1965 MRDGHSEEV
+1965 
-1974 ELTQTNG
+1974 
-1981 QWRFVPGSAWTD
+1981 
-1993 GDYTLT
+1993 
-1999 VTVKDEAGNIRHSA
+1999 
-2013 PLTVT
+2013 
-2018 IDTQITI
+2018 
-2025 DHIELVNDSGIPD
+2025 
-2038 DNLTNNVRP
+2038 
-2047 HFQVTVPTDVNV
+2047 

-2098 VEATDKAGNKTTQQL
+2098 VEATDKAGNQTTQQL

-2128 DNTDDSGTKGDHLTN
+2128 DNTDDSGTKGDNLTN

-2213 ASLTVTVDTQITIDV
+2213 ASLTVTVDTQITID
-2228 IELVNDNG
+2228 
-2236 IPGDNMTNDAHP
+2236 A
-2248 QFRVTVPG
+2248 
-2256 DVNEVSLSIDGG
+2256 
-2268 VTWVKATQSATPG
+2268 
-2281 VWNYTWPG
+2281 
-2289 TVPDGDY
+2289 
-2296 TLNVKATDNAGNTV
+2296 
-2310 TETLH
+2310 
-2315 FTIDTT
+2315 
-2321 LSTPVIVLDSADDSG
+2321 
-2336 VHGDNMTNHTQPTF
+2336 
-2350 ALQHIDDDAVRV
+2350 
-2362 TVSVEHGGVT
+2362 
-2372 TTFDATK
+2372 
-2379 DAGGWT
+2379 
-2385 FTPTGAW
+2385 
-2392 ADGDYTLS
+2392 
-2400 VSVEDKAG
+2400 
-2408 NTSHS
+2408 
-2413 ASLTVTVDTQIAI
+2413 
-2426 NNIELVNDSGI
+2426 
-2437 PDDNLTNNVRPHF
+2437 
-2450 QVTVP
+2450 
-2455 TDVNVVRLSIDGGK
+2455 
-2469 TWFNATQSA
+2469 
-2478 TPGVWDYIWPDDV
+2478 
-2491 ADGGYTLT
+2491 
-2499 VEATDEAGNKAT
+2499 
-2511 QTLDFT
+2511 
-2517 IDTTLSVPT
+2517 
-2526 LSLDSADDSG
+2526 
-2536 IAGDNITNVKTPGF
+2536 
-2550 TLNNIDT
+2550 
-2557 DVSRV
+2557 
-2562 IVEVMHNGIKQEVP
+2562 
-2576 LVQTGGQWRFAPT
+2576 
-2589 SDWADGDY
+2589 
-2597 ILTVKVEDRAG
+2597 
-2608 NVKQS
+2608 
-2613 APLTVTV
+2613 
-2620 DTHIAIDRIELVND
+2620 
-2634 SGIPGDNL
+2634 
-2642 TNEARPHFQVT
+2642 
-2653 VPADVNGVRL
+2653 
-2663 SIDGGKTWFDA
+2663 
-2674 TQSAT
+2674 
-2679 SGVWDYTWLTN
+2679 
-2690 VANGPHT
+2690 
-2697 LMVEASDKAGNKTTQ
+2697 
-2712 KLDFTIDTIL
+2712 
-2722 SEPTITLDSADDSA
+2722 
-2736 AGDNITNVKMPGFT
+2736 
-2750 LGNIDADVTKVVVT
+2750 
-2764 VAHDGKN
+2764 
-2771 QQIELIKNGGVW
+2771 
-2783 RFTPGAAWTDGD
+2783 
-2795 YTLTVKVEDKAGNTN
+2795 
-2810 YSAPLTVTIDTQT
+2810 
-2823 SIDRIEL
+2823 
-2830 LNDTGIV
+2830 
-2837 GDNLT
+2837 
-2842 NEARPQFHIT
+2842 
-2852 VPTDVNSV
+2852 
-2860 QLSLDGGINWVNA
+2860 
-2873 TLTSDG
+2873 
-2879 VWEYIWPTDLVENT
+2879 
-2893 YTLTVKATDVA
+2893 
-2904 GNTATETLNFIIDTT
+2904 
-2919 LSTPTIT
+2919 
-2926 LDSADDSGTANDNKT
+2926 
-2941 NVKTP
+2941 
-2946 GFIIG
+2946 
-2951 GIDSDVTQVVVQVMR
+2951 
-2966 DGHSEEVE
+2966 
-2974 LTQTNGQWRFVPGSA
+2974 
-2989 WTDGD
+2989 
-2994 YTLTVTVKDEA
+2994 
-3005 GNIRHSAPLTVTID
+3005 
-3019 TQITIDHIELVNDSG
+3019 
-3034 IPDDNLTNNVR
+3034 
-3045 PHFQVTVPT
+3045 
-3054 DVNVVRLSIDGGKTW
+3054 
-3069 FNATQS
+3069 
-3075 ATPGVWDYT
+3075 
-3084 WLADVGE
+3084 
-3091 GKHTLTVEATDK
+3091 
-3103 AGNKT
+3103 
-3108 TQQLDFI
+3108 
-3115 IDTLLSEPTI
+3115 
-3125 VLDNTDDS
+3125 
-3133 GTKGDNLTNVNK
+3133 
-3145 PTFLLGN
+3145 
-3152 IDADARYVT
+3152 
-3161 VEVQHGGT
+3161 
-3169 KEVLTA
+3169 
-3175 TKGATG
+3175 
-3181 IWSVTPTGT
+3181 
-3190 WADGDY
+3190 
-3196 TLTVRVEDDAGNV
+3196 
-3209 KYSAPLTVTV
+3209 
-3219 DTQITIDVI
+3219 I

-3322 PTIAMDSRDDTG
+3322 PTITMDSRDDTG

-3349 IGNIDADAH
+3349 IGNIDSDAQ

-3398 VEVTDNAGNVRQ
+3398 VEVQDNAGNVRQ
-3410 STPLVVTV
+3410 STPLIVTV

-3470 SATQGIEGVW
+3470 SAAQGIEGVW

-3618 TQIAIDRIELVND
+3618 TQIAIDHIELVND
-3631 SGVPGDNV
+3631 SGVPGDNI

-3687 MPEGQHTLTVE
+3687 MPEGQHTLIVE

-3708 ETLNF
+3708 GTLDF

-3741 SVTQPVFVLGSIDK
+3741 SVTQPIFVLGSIDK

-3843 NHDRPVFDIHQVDS
+3843 NHDRPVFDIRQVDS

-3915 FEVRIDTTT
+3915 LEVRIDTTT

-3953 VPGDVVQVRVTLDG
+3953 VPGDVIQVRVTLDG

-4186 LPDGQ
+4186 LPDGK

-4303 KTSAELRIEID
+4303 KTSAELQIEID

-4529 NITSVTTP
+4529 NITSVTKP

-4557 VSYSVTANGNNL
+4557 VSYPVTANGNNL

-4617 ASDTGNSN
+4617 ASDTGSSN

-4653 DKSGREVLKQ
+4653 DKSGREVLKH

-4718 SDPSIDDQHEATSL
+4718 SDPSIDDQYEATSL
-4732 RPEFKGFAEAFS
+4732 RPEFKGLAEAFS

-4831 TPTLI
+4831 TPTLV
-4836 GSTLPNTIVSIYVD
+4836 GNTLPNAIVSIYVD

-5078 GNSQQKEILIEHDTQ
+5078 GNSQQKDILIEHDTQ

-5290 DASNSGSLDDLITNH
+5290 DASNSGSLDDLITSH

-5405 RPTFSIFGEM
+5405 RPTFSISGEM

-5530 NVGEVWVNEKGHWQ
+5530 NVGEVWVNDKGHWQ

-5583 KVFTS
+5583 QVFTS
-5588 ELDDNKSSSKTE
+5588 ELDDNKSSSKTD
-5600 WWSNSDLITMR
+5600 WWSNSSTITMR
-5611 GTGEIGATVSL
+5611 GMGEIGATVSL

-5631 AVVAATGR
+5631 AVVAANGQ
-5639 WELSTDKLPEGTYDI
+5639 WELSTDQLPEGKYDI
-5654 SLVIEDSAG
+5654 TLSIEDNAG
-5663 NRWEDVREIF
+5663 NRKEEVHEIF

-5704 QLIITDSEGN
+5704 QLIITDSNGN

-5760 VPVISLSPD
+5760 TPVISLSPD

-5780 RDKQP
+5780 RDNQP

-5876 DNVTNHTQPKFTL
+5876 DNVTNHNHTQPKFTL

-5911 YQATQGADGWTFTP
+5911 YQATQDADGWTFTP
-5925 PAAWNDGNYTL
+5925 PAAWNDGTYTL

-5943 AGNSQ
+5943 AGNSL
-5948 QSASLAVTV
+5948 QSASLEVTV

-5970 DASDDATATAVTPPE
+5970 DAIDDATATAVTPPE

-5994 THLRTE
+5994 THLRTV
-6000 PSAAEESVVKVTAY
+6000 PSAAEESVVKETAY

-6041 PENIVNVSI
+6041 PENIVNVSV

-6080 MDVKFIDKDN
+6080 MDVKFIDKDD

-6105 ADIVNAMNVRGKT
+6105 ADIVNAMNARGKT

>member
-431 APEKPTI
+431 PPEKPTI

-630 VPPTVSLEDY
+630 VPPTVSLEDF

-1037 SDDNLTNIVKPT
+1037 ADDNLTNIVKPT

-1113 AIFDFTIDTTVSTPV
+1113 AVFDFTIDTTVSTPV

-1185 WLFIPGNTW
+1185 WLFTPGNTW

-1204 VEDKAGNTNYSAP
+1204 VEDKAGNTSYSAP

-1326 VIVLDSADD
+1326 VIVLNSADD
-1335 TGIQGDN
+1335 TGVQGDN
-1342 MTNSTQPTFA
+1342 MTNRTQPTFA

-1469 KTWFNATQSATPGV
+1469 KTWFNATQSATPGA

-1503 TDEAGNK
+1503 TDKAGNK
-1510 ATQTLDFTIDTTL
+1510 TTQELDFTIDTTL

-1712 QKLDFTIDTILSEP
+1712 QKLDFIIDTLLSEP

-2128 DNTDDSGTKGDHLTN
+2128 DSTDDSGTKGDNLTN

-2321 LSTPVIVLDSADDSG
+2321 LSVPVIVLNSADDTG
-2336 VHGDNMTNHTQPTF
+2336 VQGDNMTNSTQPTF

-2379 DAGGWT
+2379 GVGGWS

-2450 QVTVP
+2450 QVKVP
-2455 TDVNVVRLSIDGGK
+2455 TDVN
-2469 TWFNATQSA
+2469 
-2478 TPGVWDYIWPDDV
+2478 
-2491 ADGGYTLT
+2491 
-2499 VEATDEAGNKAT
+2499 E
-2511 QTLDFT
+2511 
-2517 IDTTLSVPT
+2517 
-2526 LSLDSADDSG
+2526 
-2536 IAGDNITNVKTPGF
+2536 
-2550 TLNNIDT
+2550 
-2557 DVSRV
+2557 
-2562 IVEVMHNGIKQEVP
+2562 
-2576 LVQTGGQWRFAPT
+2576 
-2589 SDWADGDY
+2589 
-2597 ILTVKVEDRAG
+2597 
-2608 NVKQS
+2608 
-2613 APLTVTV
+2613 
-2620 DTHIAIDRIELVND
+2620 
-2634 SGIPGDNL
+2634 
-2642 TNEARPHFQVT
+2642 
-2653 VPADVNGVRL
+2653 
-2663 SIDGGKTWFDA
+2663 
-2674 TQSAT
+2674 
-2679 SGVWDYTWLTN
+2679 
-2690 VANGPHT
+2690 
-2697 LMVEASDKAGNKTTQ
+2697 
-2712 KLDFTIDTIL
+2712 
-2722 SEPTITLDSADDSA
+2722 
-2736 AGDNITNVKMPGFT
+2736 
-2750 LGNIDADVTKVVVT
+2750 
-2764 VAHDGKN
+2764 
-2771 QQIELIKNGGVW
+2771 
-2783 RFTPGAAWTDGD
+2783 
-2795 YTLTVKVEDKAGNTN
+2795 
-2810 YSAPLTVTIDTQT
+2810 
-2823 SIDRIEL
+2823 
-2830 LNDTGIV
+2830 
-2837 GDNLT
+2837 
-2842 NEARPQFHIT
+2842 
-2852 VPTDVNSV
+2852 
-2860 QLSLDGGINWVNA
+2860 
-2873 TLTSDG
+2873 
-2879 VWEYIWPTDLVENT
+2879 
-2893 YTLTVKATDVA
+2893 
-2904 GNTATETLNFIIDTT
+2904 
-2919 LSTPTIT
+2919 
-2926 LDSADDSGTANDNKT
+2926 
-2941 NVKTP
+2941 
-2946 GFIIG
+2946 
-2951 GIDSDVTQVVVQVMR
+2951 
-2966 DGHSEEVE
+2966 
-2974 LTQTNGQWRFVPGSA
+2974 
-2989 WTDGD
+2989 
-2994 YTLTVTVKDEA
+2994 
-3005 GNIRHSAPLTVTID
+3005 
-3019 TQITIDHIELVNDSG
+3019 
-3034 IPDDNLTNNVR
+3034 
-3045 PHFQVTVPT
+3045 
-3054 DVNVVRLSIDGGKTW
+3054 VRLSIDGGKTW

-3103 AGNKT
+3103 AGNQT
-3108 TQQLDFI
+3108 TQKLDFI
-3115 IDTLLSEPTI
+3115 IDTMLSEPTI
-3125 VLDNTDDS
+3125 VLDSTDDS
-3133 GTKGDNLTNVNK
+3133 GTKGDNLTNANK
-3145 PTFLLGN
+3145 PTFILGN

-3161 VEVQHGGT
+3161 VEVQYGGT

-3322 PTIAMDSRDDTG
+3322 PTITMDSRDDTG

-3349 IGNIDADAH
+3349 IGNIDSDAQ

-3410 STPLVVTV
+3410 STPLIVTV

-3470 SATQGIEGVW
+3470 SAAQGIEGVW

-3618 TQIAIDRIELVND
+3618 TQIAIDHIELVND

-3713 TIDITLLT
+3713 TIDITLMT

-3843 NHDRPVFDIHQVDS
+3843 NHDRPVFDIRQVDS

-4303 KTSAELRIEID
+4303 KTSAELKIEID

-4529 NITSVTTP
+4529 NITSVTKP

-4557 VSYSVTANGNNL
+4557 VSYPVTANGNNL

-4680 PDGMYTI
+4680 PDGMYII

-4831 TPTLI
+4831 TPTLV
-4836 GSTLPNTIVSIYVD
+4836 GNTLPNAIVSIYVD

-4962 PALGNDGNYELT
+4962 PALGNDGNYVLT

-5036 TIRNPQGVVIATL
+5036 TIRSPQGVVIATL

-5078 GNSQQKEILIEHDTQ
+5078 GNSQQKDILIEHDTQ

-5342 QFDNALKDGEYSI
+5342 QFDNVLKDGEYSI

-5405 RPTFSIFGEM
+5405 RPTFSISGEM

-5583 KVFTS
+5583 QVFTS
-5588 ELDDNKSSSKTE
+5588 ELDDNKSSSKTD
-5600 WWSNSDLITMR
+5600 WWSNSSTITMR
-5611 GTGEIGATVSL
+5611 GMGEIGATVSL

-5631 AVVAATGR
+5631 AVVAANGQ
-5639 WELSTDKLPEGTYDI
+5639 WELSTDQLPEGKYDI
-5654 SLVIEDSAG
+5654 TLSIEDNAG
-5663 NRWEDVREIF
+5663 NRKEEVHEIF

-5704 QLIITDSEGN
+5704 QLIITDSNGN

-5749 SDDVPLDIMKE
+5749 SDDVSLDIMKE

-5867 GEDNGASDS
+5867 GEDNGVSDS

-5903 THNGVTDI
+5903 THNGVTDT

-5925 PAAWNDGNYTL
+5925 PAAWNDGTYTL

-5994 THLRTE
+5994 THLRTV
-6000 PSAAEESVVKVTAY
+6000 PSAAEESVVKETAY

-6105 ADIVNAMNVRGKT
+6105 ADIVNAMNARGKT

>member
-34 GPDMNITTPRGS
+34 GPDMNITTPHGS

-112 KEEEELKKQLDDAE
+112 KEEEELKKQLDEAE

-447 IKNDNITNSTL
+447 IKNDSITNSTL

-531 SYFSAEIETTNDSGI
+531 SYFSAEIETTDDSGI

-595 SDSVEGI
+595 SDSVEGL

-619 SFSYVIDTIAP
+619 SFSYVIDTVAP
-630 VPPTVSLEDY
+630 VPPTVSLEDF

-1062 QVWDAMSDT
+1062 QVWDAASDT

-1113 AIFDFTIDTTVSTPV
+1113 AVFDFTIDTTVSTPV

-1185 WLFIPGNTW
+1185 WLFTPGNTW

-1326 VIVLDSADD
+1326 VIVLNSADD
-1335 TGIQGDN
+1335 TGVQGDN

-1379 KGTGGWTFTPPTSWA
+1379 KGVGGWSFTPTGAWA

-1417 TVTVDTQIAINN
+1417 TVTVDTQIAINS

-1439 DDNLT
+1439 NDNLT

-1469 KTWFNATQSATPGV
+1469 KTWFNATQNATPGG

-1510 ATQTLDFTIDTTL
+1510 TTQTLDFTIDTTL

-1552 LNNIDTDVSRVIV
+1552 LNNIDTDVSRVTV

-1675 TQSATSGVWDYT
+1675 TQSATPGVWDYT

-1712 QKLDFTIDTILSEP
+1712 QKLDFIIDTMLSEP

-1875 LTSDGVWEYIWPTDL
+1875 LTPDGVWEYIWPTDL

-2018 IDTQITI
+2018 IDTQIAI
-2025 DHIELVNDSGIPD
+2025 DHIELVNDSGIPN

-2118 TLLSEPTIVL
+2118 TMLSEPTIVL
-2128 DNTDDSGTKGDHLTN
+2128 DNTDDSGTKGDNLTN

-2213 ASLTVTVDTQITIDV
+2213 ASLTVTVDTQITIDA

-2321 LSTPVIVLDSADDSG
+2321 LSTPVIVLDSADDTG
-2336 VHGDNMTNHTQPTF
+2336 IQGDNMTNRTQPTF
-2350 ALQHIDDDAVRV
+2350 NLQHIDDDAVRV

-2379 DAGGWT
+2379 GVGGWT
-2385 FTPTGAW
+2385 FTPPTSWGA
-2392 ADGDYTLS
+2392 GDYTLS

-2437 PDDNLTNNVRPHF
+2437 PDDNLTNNVRPQF
-2450 QVTVP
+2450 QVKVP
-2455 TDVNVVRLSIDGGK
+2455 TDVN
-2469 TWFNATQSA
+2469 
-2478 TPGVWDYIWPDDV
+2478 
-2491 ADGGYTLT
+2491 
-2499 VEATDEAGNKAT
+2499 E
-2511 QTLDFT
+2511 
-2517 IDTTLSVPT
+2517 
-2526 LSLDSADDSG
+2526 
-2536 IAGDNITNVKTPGF
+2536 
-2550 TLNNIDT
+2550 
-2557 DVSRV
+2557 
-2562 IVEVMHNGIKQEVP
+2562 
-2576 LVQTGGQWRFAPT
+2576 
-2589 SDWADGDY
+2589 
-2597 ILTVKVEDRAG
+2597 
-2608 NVKQS
+2608 
-2613 APLTVTV
+2613 
-2620 DTHIAIDRIELVND
+2620 
-2634 SGIPGDNL
+2634 
-2642 TNEARPHFQVT
+2642 
-2653 VPADVNGVRL
+2653 
-2663 SIDGGKTWFDA
+2663 
-2674 TQSAT
+2674 
-2679 SGVWDYTWLTN
+2679 
-2690 VANGPHT
+2690 
-2697 LMVEASDKAGNKTTQ
+2697 
-2712 KLDFTIDTIL
+2712 
-2722 SEPTITLDSADDSA
+2722 
-2736 AGDNITNVKMPGFT
+2736 
-2750 LGNIDADVTKVVVT
+2750 
-2764 VAHDGKN
+2764 
-2771 QQIELIKNGGVW
+2771 
-2783 RFTPGAAWTDGD
+2783 
-2795 YTLTVKVEDKAGNTN
+2795 
-2810 YSAPLTVTIDTQT
+2810 
-2823 SIDRIEL
+2823 
-2830 LNDTGIV
+2830 
-2837 GDNLT
+2837 
-2842 NEARPQFHIT
+2842 
-2852 VPTDVNSV
+2852 
-2860 QLSLDGGINWVNA
+2860 
-2873 TLTSDG
+2873 
-2879 VWEYIWPTDLVENT
+2879 
-2893 YTLTVKATDVA
+2893 
-2904 GNTATETLNFIIDTT
+2904 
-2919 LSTPTIT
+2919 
-2926 LDSADDSGTANDNKT
+2926 
-2941 NVKTP
+2941 
-2946 GFIIG
+2946 
-2951 GIDSDVTQVVVQVMR
+2951 
-2966 DGHSEEVE
+2966 
-2974 LTQTNGQWRFVPGSA
+2974 
-2989 WTDGD
+2989 
-2994 YTLTVTVKDEA
+2994 
-3005 GNIRHSAPLTVTID
+3005 
-3019 TQITIDHIELVNDSG
+3019 
-3034 IPDDNLTNNVR
+3034 
-3045 PHFQVTVPT
+3045 
-3054 DVNVVRLSIDGGKTW
+3054 VRLSIDGGKTW

-3103 AGNKT
+3103 AGNQT
-3108 TQQLDFI
+3108 TQKLDFI

-3125 VLDNTDDS
+3125 VLDSTDDS
-3133 GTKGDNLTNVNK
+3133 GTKGDNLTNANK

-3161 VEVQHGGT
+3161 VEVQHGST

-3196 TLTVRVEDDAGNV
+3196 TLTVRVEDEAGNV

-3322 PTIAMDSRDDTG
+3322 PTITMDSRDDTG

-3349 IGNIDADAH
+3349 IGNIDSDAQ

-3410 STPLVVTV
+3410 STPLIVTV

-3449 ITVPADVNS
+3449 ITVPVDVNS

-3470 SATQGIEGVW
+3470 SAAQGIEGVW

-3618 TQIAIDRIELVND
+3618 TQIAIDHIELVND
-3631 SGVPGDNV
+3631 SGVPGDNI

-3687 MPEGQHTLTVE
+3687 MPEGQHTLIVE

-3708 ETLNF
+3708 GTLDF

-3843 NHDRPVFDIHQVDS
+3843 NHDRPVFDIRQVDS

-3915 FEVRIDTTT
+3915 LEVRIDTTT

-3953 VPGDVVQVRVTLDG
+3953 VPGDVIQVRVTLDG

-3997 RVEATDEA
+3997 RVEATDQA

-4186 LPDGQ
+4186 LPDGK

-4303 KTSAELRIEID
+4303 KTSAELQIEID

-4529 NITSVTTP
+4529 NITSVTKP

-4557 VSYSVTANGNNL
+4557 VSYPVTANGNNL

-4617 ASDTGNSN
+4617 ASDTGSSN

-4653 DKSGREVLKQ
+4653 DKSGREVLKH

-4718 SDPSIDDQHEATSL
+4718 SDPSIDDQYEATSL
-4732 RPEFKGFAEAFS
+4732 RPEFKGLAEAFS

-4831 TPTLI
+4831 TPTLV
-4836 GSTLPNTIVSIYVD
+4836 GNTLPNAIVSIYVD

-4962 PALGNDGNYELT
+4962 PALGNDGNYVLT

-5078 GNSQQKEILIEHDTQ
+5078 GNSQQKDILIEHDTQ

-5290 DASNSGSLDDLITNH
+5290 DASNSGSLDDLITSH

-5385 AMVAGSDNGIFSN
+5385 VMMAGSDNGIFSN

-5405 RPTFSIFGEM
+5405 RPAFSIYGEM

-5530 NVGEVWVNEKGHWQ
+5530 NVGEVWVNDKGHWQ

-5583 KVFTS
+5583 QIFTS
-5588 ELDDNKSSSKTE
+5588 ELDDNKSSSKTD
-5600 WWSNSDLITMR
+5600 WWSNSSTITMR
-5611 GTGEIGATVSL
+5611 GMGEIGATVSL

-5631 AVVAATGR
+5631 AVVAANGQ
-5639 WELSTDKLPEGTYDI
+5639 WELSTDQLPEGKYDI
-5654 SLVIEDSAG
+5654 TLSIEDNAG
-5663 NRWEDVREIF
+5663 NRKEEVHEIF

-5704 QLIITDSEGN
+5704 QLIITDSNGN

-5760 VPVISLSPD
+5760 TPVISLSPD

-5780 RDKQP
+5780 RDNQP

-5867 GEDNGASDS
+5867 GEGNGASDS
-5876 DNVTNHTQPKFTL
+5876 DNVTNHNHTQPKFTL

-5925 PAAWNDGNYTL
+5925 PAAWNDGTYTL

-5943 AGNSQ
+5943 AGNSL
-5948 QSASLAVTV
+5948 QSASLEVTV

-5970 DASDDATATAVTPPE
+5970 DASDDATPTAVTPPE

-5994 THLRTE
+5994 THLRTV
-6000 PSAAEESVVKVTAY
+6000 PSAAEESVVKETAY

-6041 PENIVNVSI
+6041 PENIVNVSV

-6080 MDVKFIDKDN
+6080 MDVKFLDKDD

-6105 ADIVNAMNVRGKT
+6105 ADIVNAMNARGKT

-6133 NNNGAIDVFAVNEVT
+6133 NNNGAIEVFAVNEVT

>member
-299 TAPETLTDGTYNLE
+299 TAPETLTDGAYNLE

-431 APEKPTI
+431 PPEKPTI

-630 VPPTVSLEDY
+630 VPPTVSLEDF

-1037 SDDNLTNIVKPT
+1037 ADDNLTNIVKPT

-1113 AIFDFTIDTTVSTPV
+1113 AVFDFTIDTTVSTPV

-1185 WLFIPGNTW
+1185 WLFTPGNTW

-1204 VEDKAGNTNYSAP
+1204 VEDKAGNTSYSAP

-1326 VIVLDSADD
+1326 VIVLNSADD
-1335 TGIQGDN
+1335 TGVQGDN
-1342 MTNSTQPTFA
+1342 MTNRTQPTFA

-1469 KTWFNATQSATPGV
+1469 KTWFNATQSATPGA

-1503 TDEAGNK
+1503 TDKAGNK
-1510 ATQTLDFTIDTTL
+1510 TTQELDFTIDTTL

-1712 QKLDFTIDTILSEP
+1712 QKLDFIIDTLLSEP

-2128 DNTDDSGTKGDHLTN
+2128 DSTDDSGTKGDNLTN

-2321 LSTPVIVLDSADDSG
+2321 LSVPVIVLNSADDTG
-2336 VHGDNMTNHTQPTF
+2336 VQGDNMTNSTQPTF

-2379 DAGGWT
+2379 GVGGWS

-2450 QVTVP
+2450 QVKVP
-2455 TDVNVVRLSIDGGK
+2455 TDVN
-2469 TWFNATQSA
+2469 
-2478 TPGVWDYIWPDDV
+2478 
-2491 ADGGYTLT
+2491 
-2499 VEATDEAGNKAT
+2499 E
-2511 QTLDFT
+2511 
-2517 IDTTLSVPT
+2517 
-2526 LSLDSADDSG
+2526 
-2536 IAGDNITNVKTPGF
+2536 
-2550 TLNNIDT
+2550 
-2557 DVSRV
+2557 
-2562 IVEVMHNGIKQEVP
+2562 
-2576 LVQTGGQWRFAPT
+2576 
-2589 SDWADGDY
+2589 
-2597 ILTVKVEDRAG
+2597 
-2608 NVKQS
+2608 
-2613 APLTVTV
+2613 
-2620 DTHIAIDRIELVND
+2620 
-2634 SGIPGDNL
+2634 
-2642 TNEARPHFQVT
+2642 
-2653 VPADVNGVRL
+2653 
-2663 SIDGGKTWFDA
+2663 
-2674 TQSAT
+2674 
-2679 SGVWDYTWLTN
+2679 
-2690 VANGPHT
+2690 
-2697 LMVEASDKAGNKTTQ
+2697 
-2712 KLDFTIDTIL
+2712 
-2722 SEPTITLDSADDSA
+2722 
-2736 AGDNITNVKMPGFT
+2736 
-2750 LGNIDADVTKVVVT
+2750 
-2764 VAHDGKN
+2764 
-2771 QQIELIKNGGVW
+2771 
-2783 RFTPGAAWTDGD
+2783 
-2795 YTLTVKVEDKAGNTN
+2795 
-2810 YSAPLTVTIDTQT
+2810 
-2823 SIDRIEL
+2823 
-2830 LNDTGIV
+2830 
-2837 GDNLT
+2837 
-2842 NEARPQFHIT
+2842 
-2852 VPTDVNSV
+2852 
-2860 QLSLDGGINWVNA
+2860 
-2873 TLTSDG
+2873 
-2879 VWEYIWPTDLVENT
+2879 
-2893 YTLTVKATDVA
+2893 
-2904 GNTATETLNFIIDTT
+2904 
-2919 LSTPTIT
+2919 
-2926 LDSADDSGTANDNKT
+2926 
-2941 NVKTP
+2941 
-2946 GFIIG
+2946 
-2951 GIDSDVTQVVVQVMR
+2951 
-2966 DGHSEEVE
+2966 
-2974 LTQTNGQWRFVPGSA
+2974 
-2989 WTDGD
+2989 
-2994 YTLTVTVKDEA
+2994 
-3005 GNIRHSAPLTVTID
+3005 
-3019 TQITIDHIELVNDSG
+3019 
-3034 IPDDNLTNNVR
+3034 
-3045 PHFQVTVPT
+3045 
-3054 DVNVVRLSIDGGKTW
+3054 VRLSIDGGKTW

-3103 AGNKT
+3103 AGNQT
-3108 TQQLDFI
+3108 TQKLDFI
-3115 IDTLLSEPTI
+3115 IDTMLSEPTI
-3125 VLDNTDDS
+3125 VLDSTDDS
-3133 GTKGDNLTNVNK
+3133 GTKGDNLTNANK
-3145 PTFLLGN
+3145 PTFILGN

-3161 VEVQHGGT
+3161 VEVQYGGT

-3322 PTIAMDSRDDTG
+3322 PTITMDSRDDTG

-3349 IGNIDADAH
+3349 IGNIDSDAQ

-3410 STPLVVTV
+3410 STPLIVTV

-3470 SATQGIEGVW
+3470 SAAQGIEGVW

-3618 TQIAIDRIELVND
+3618 TQIAIDHIELVND

-3713 TIDITLLT
+3713 TIDITLMT

-3843 NHDRPVFDIHQVDS
+3843 NHDRPVFDIRQVDS

-4303 KTSAELRIEID
+4303 KTSAELKIEID

-4529 NITSVTTP
+4529 NITSVTKP

-4557 VSYSVTANGNNL
+4557 VSYPVTANGNNL

-4831 TPTLI
+4831 TPTLV
-4836 GSTLPNTIVSIYVD
+4836 GNTLPNAIVSIYVD

-4874 GHYVVQVGIVNPRDN
+4874 GHYVVQVSIVNPRDN

-4962 PALGNDGNYELT
+4962 PALGNDGNYVLT

-5036 TIRNPQGVVIATL
+5036 TIRSPQGVVIATL

-5078 GNSQQKEILIEHDTQ
+5078 GNSQQKDILIEHDTQ

-5342 QFDNALKDGEYSI
+5342 QFDNVLKDGEYSI

-5405 RPTFSIFGEM
+5405 RPTFSISGEM

-5583 KVFTS
+5583 QVFTS
-5588 ELDDNKSSSKTE
+5588 ELDDNKSSSKTD
-5600 WWSNSDLITMR
+5600 WWSNSSTITMR
-5611 GTGEIGATVSL
+5611 GMGEIGATVSL

-5631 AVVAATGR
+5631 AVVAANGQ
-5639 WELSTDKLPEGTYDI
+5639 WELSTDQLPEGKYDI
-5654 SLVIEDSAG
+5654 TLSIEDNAG
-5663 NRWEDVREIF
+5663 NRKEEVHEIF

-5704 QLIITDSEGN
+5704 QLIITDSNGN

-5749 SDDVPLDIMKE
+5749 SDDVSLDIMKE

-5867 GEDNGASDS
+5867 GEDNGVSDS

-5903 THNGVTDI
+5903 THNGVTDT

-5925 PAAWNDGNYTL
+5925 PAAWNDGTYTL

-5994 THLRTE
+5994 THLRTV
-6000 PSAAEESVVKVTAY
+6000 PSAAEESVVKETAY

-6105 ADIVNAMNVRGKT
+6105 ADIVNAMNARGKT

>member
-34 GPDMNITTPRGS
+34 GPDMNITTPHGS

-112 KEEEELKKQLDDAE
+112 KEEEELKKQLDEAE

-143 EAAEKALN
+143 EAAEKTLN

-431 APEKPTI
+431 PPEKPTI

-531 SYFSAEIETTNDSGI
+531 SYFSAEIETTDDSGI

-595 SDSVEGI
+595 SDSVEGV

-619 SFSYVIDTIAP
+619 SFSYVIDTVAP
-630 VPPTVSLEDY
+630 VPPTVSLEDF

-760 DRFATVNILI
+760 DRFATINILI

-826 IPTVMLHDSADS
+826 IPTVMLHDSAGS

-957 STVKLYIDGA
+957 STVKLYVDGA
-967 LIAEVRTNKDGRWE
+967 LIAEVRTNKDSRWE

-1037 SDDNLTNIVKPT
+1037 ADDNLTNIVNPT

-1062 QVWDAMSDT
+1062 QVWDAASDT

-1081 GSWAYTFTS
+1081 GSWTYTFTS

-1113 AIFDFTIDTTVSTPV
+1113 AVFDFTIDTTVSTPV

-1185 WLFIPGNTW
+1185 WLFTPGNTW

-1204 VEDKAGNTNYSAP
+1204 VEDKAGNTSYSAP

-1326 VIVLDSADD
+1326 VIVLNSADD
-1335 TGIQGDN
+1335 TGVQGDN
-1342 MTNSTQPTFA
+1342 MTNRTQPTFA

-1379 KGTGGWTFTPPTSWA
+1379 KDAGGWTFTPTGAWA

-1439 DDNLT
+1439 NDNLT

-1540 DNITN
+1540 DNITS

-1585 RFAPTSDWADGDYIL
+1585 RFAPTSDWADGGYIL

-1631 LVNDSGIPGDNLTNE
+1631 LVNDSSIPDDNLTNE

-1698 LMVEASDKAGNKTT
+1698 LMVEATDKAGNKTT
-1712 QKLDFTIDTILSEP
+1712 QKLDFIIDTLLSEP

-1826 DRIELLNDTGIVGDN
+1826 DRIGLLNDTGIVGDN

-2128 DNTDDSGTKGDHLTN
+2128 DNTDDSGTKGDNLTN

-2186 TPTGTW
+2186 TPIGTW

-2268 VTWVKATQSATPG
+2268 VTWVKAMQSATPG
-2281 VWNYTWPG
+2281 VWNYTWPK
-2289 TVPDGDY
+2289 TVADGDY
-2296 TLNVKATDNAGNTV
+2296 TLTVKATDNAGNTV
-2310 TETLH
+2310 TRTLD

-2336 VHGDNMTNHTQPTF
+2336 VHGDNMTNRTQPTF

-2437 PDDNLTNNVRPHF
+2437 PN
-2450 QVTVP
+2450 
-2455 TDVNVVRLSIDGGK
+2455 
-2469 TWFNATQSA
+2469 
-2478 TPGVWDYIWPDDV
+2478 
-2491 ADGGYTLT
+2491 
-2499 VEATDEAGNKAT
+2499 
-2511 QTLDFT
+2511 
-2517 IDTTLSVPT
+2517 
-2526 LSLDSADDSG
+2526 
-2536 IAGDNITNVKTPGF
+2536 
-2550 TLNNIDT
+2550 
-2557 DVSRV
+2557 
-2562 IVEVMHNGIKQEVP
+2562 
-2576 LVQTGGQWRFAPT
+2576 
-2589 SDWADGDY
+2589 
-2597 ILTVKVEDRAG
+2597 
-2608 NVKQS
+2608 
-2613 APLTVTV
+2613 
-2620 DTHIAIDRIELVND
+2620 
-2634 SGIPGDNL
+2634 
-2642 TNEARPHFQVT
+2642 
-2653 VPADVNGVRL
+2653 
-2663 SIDGGKTWFDA
+2663 
-2674 TQSAT
+2674 
-2679 SGVWDYTWLTN
+2679 
-2690 VANGPHT
+2690 
-2697 LMVEASDKAGNKTTQ
+2697 
-2712 KLDFTIDTIL
+2712 
-2722 SEPTITLDSADDSA
+2722 
-2736 AGDNITNVKMPGFT
+2736 
-2750 LGNIDADVTKVVVT
+2750 
-2764 VAHDGKN
+2764 
-2771 QQIELIKNGGVW
+2771 
-2783 RFTPGAAWTDGD
+2783 
-2795 YTLTVKVEDKAGNTN
+2795 
-2810 YSAPLTVTIDTQT
+2810 
-2823 SIDRIEL
+2823 
-2830 LNDTGIV
+2830 
-2837 GDNLT
+2837 
-2842 NEARPQFHIT
+2842 
-2852 VPTDVNSV
+2852 
-2860 QLSLDGGINWVNA
+2860 
-2873 TLTSDG
+2873 
-2879 VWEYIWPTDLVENT
+2879 
-2893 YTLTVKATDVA
+2893 
-2904 GNTATETLNFIIDTT
+2904 
-2919 LSTPTIT
+2919 
-2926 LDSADDSGTANDNKT
+2926 
-2941 NVKTP
+2941 
-2946 GFIIG
+2946 
-2951 GIDSDVTQVVVQVMR
+2951 
-2966 DGHSEEVE
+2966 
-2974 LTQTNGQWRFVPGSA
+2974 
-2989 WTDGD
+2989 
-2994 YTLTVTVKDEA
+2994 
-3005 GNIRHSAPLTVTID
+3005 
-3019 TQITIDHIELVNDSG
+3019 
-3034 IPDDNLTNNVR
+3034 DNLTNNVR

-3618 TQIAIDRIELVND
+3618 TQIAIDHIELVND

-3668 VTAIKSSTAG
+3668 VTAIKSSTVG

-3687 MPEGQHTLTVE
+3687 MPEGQHTLIVE

-3708 ETLNF
+3708 GTLDF

-3843 NHDRPVFDIHQVDS
+3843 NHDRPVFDIRQIDS

-3879 TNGQWRFTP
+3879 TNG
-3888 SASWADGS
+3888 
-3896 YQLAV
+3896 
-3901 VVEDLAGNV
+3901 
-3910 KESAP
+3910 
-3915 FEVRIDTTT
+3915 
-3924 TINNIVLLNDTGVQN
+3924 
-3939 DQLTNVAKPSFRID
+3939 
-3953 VPGDVVQVRVTLDG
+3953 
-3967 GANWNVIRKNADGQW
+3967 
-3982 IFDSPNTLVDGTYTL
+3982 
-3997 RVEATDEA
+3997 
-4005 GNIANKDLVFNID
+4005 
-4018 TNIQVPT
+4018 
-4025 IALDAGQD
+4025 
-4033 TGANTADNI
+4033 
-4042 TNISRPTFTI
+4042 
-4052 GNVDP
+4052 
-4057 DVIKVV
+4057 
-4063 VTIDGHDY
+4063 
-4071 NATKVGAGWQF
+4071 
-4082 TPGNAIPDGSYN
+4082 
-4094 ITVTVEDKAG
+4094 
-4104 NTATSKPL
+4104 
-4112 PVVIDTTAEI
+4112 
-4122 ESVTLVTDSGDS
+4122 
-4134 DVDNI
+4134 
-4139 TKVDKPQFS
+4139 
-4148 IVTADDITHVRVKI
+4148 
-4162 DNAANWIELTKGG
+4162 
-4175 DGRWIFNVGSA
+4175 
-4186 LPDGQ
+4186 
-4191 HTLLVDV
+4191 
-4198 TDIAGNVAQETLQFT
+4198 
-4213 IDTTLREP
+4213 
-4221 TIVLDP
+4221 
-4227 THDTGDDTNDN
+4227 
-4238 LTRINKPVFI
+4238 
-4248 IGNVDNDVSH
+4248 
-4258 IVVHIDGRDY
+4258 
-4268 TIENTGGNLTF
+4268 
-4279 TPDQPLSDG
+4279 
-4288 QHTISVTVTDIAGNT
+4288 
-4303 KTSAELRIEID
+4303 
-4314 TQVQIDSVT
+4314 
-4323 LTTDS
+4323 
-4328 GVNDHDNVTNATR
+4328 
-4341 PSFEIAT
+4341 
-4348 PDDVTSVL
+4348 
-4356 VSFDGVNWTP
+4356 
-4366 ISKNAAGQWEFTAG
+4366 
-4380 SALPDGHYTLHVQAT
+4380 
-4395 DRAGNTANST
+4395 
-4405 LGFTVDTQID
+4405 
-4415 GLSVVMLD
+4415 
-4423 DAGKD
+4423 
-4428 STDGITNITS
+4428 
-4438 PRFEISAR
+4438 
-4446 EPLQSVTVILNGKSS
+4446 
-4461 TLTQGAGNKWLFTP
+4461 
-4475 DTPLVDGTYK
+4475 
-4485 IEIVAEDIAGNKI
+4485 
-4498 SKEVSFTIDT
+4498 
-4508 IVSDPSI
+4508 
-4515 DLLDADDTGESAVD
+4515 
-4529 NITSVTTP
+4529 
-4537 RFVIGNVPA
+4537 
-4546 DIDTV
+4546 
-4551 VIRING
+4551 
-4557 VSYSVTANGNNL
+4557 
-4569 WEFQVPVAL
+4569 
-4578 NDGVYEAVVVFRDI
+4578 
-4592 AGNTSETKLP
+4592 
-4602 FTIDTT
+4602 
-4608 TSVSVRMEP
+4608 
-4617 ASDTGNSN
+4617 
-4625 SDNLTNK
+4625 
-4632 QNPKFEGTAE
+4632 
-4642 PNAKLVITIVD
+4642 
-4653 DKSGREVLKQ
+4653 
-4663 TITVGADGN
+4663 
-4672 WSVTPNIL
+4672 
-4680 PDGMYTI
+4680 
-4687 NVVATDVAGNTAQ
+4687 
-4700 TQERFTIDTVT
+4700 
-4711 IDPTIRL
+4711 
-4718 SDPSIDDQHEATSL
+4718 
-4732 RPEFKGFAEAFS
+4732 
-4744 TIMIQWD
+4744 
-4751 GKVVGSANANANGE
+4751 
-4765 WSWTPPSVLAPGS
+4765 
-4778 YVVSIVAKD
+4778 
-4787 KAGNESSQVDFPVV
+4787 
-4801 IPVIDVTPPTI
+4801 
-4812 KLSEESDSGA
+4812 
-4822 LGDFTTNNK
+4822 
-4831 TPTLI
+4831 
-4836 GSTLPNTIVSIYVD
+4836 
-4850 GVKVGEATADTA
+4850 
-4862 GRYTFQLSEMKD
+4862 
-4874 GHYVVQVGIVNPRDN
+4874 
-4889 SELRSTAV
+4889 
-4897 DVTIDTEVAELVW
+4897 
-4910 NISGMHEGGYINT
+4910 
-4923 VTPEIGGTSEPNS
+4923 
-4936 KITIFVN
+4936 
-4943 GVEKAIAYTTG
+4943 
-4954 AGHWGVVL
+4954 
-4962 PALGNDGNYELT
+4962 
-4974 FKVEDVA
+4974 
-4981 GNIRE
+4981 
-4986 FGPQNVILDTVISP
+4986 
-5000 LTVVLREADDS
+5000 
-5011 GKVGDW
+5011 
-5017 ITNKS
+5017 
-5022 HVTIDGTAEAGSTL
+5022 
-5036 TIRNPQGVVIATL
+5036 
-5049 VVGNDGR
+5049 
-5056 WSAELD
+5056 
-5062 LREGSN
+5062 
-5068 AFVVVSEDKA
+5068 
-5078 GNSQQKEILIEHDTQ
+5078 
-5093 IEISDISLS
+5093 
-5102 RDTNSGD
+5102 
-5109 KYDLITNNKSP
+5109 
-5120 VLVAMTDPGATVQV
+5120 
-5134 YINGV
+5134 
-5139 LQGTVEASSSGN
+5139 
-5151 ISYTMPANS
+5151 
-5160 ADGEYQVQFV
+5160 
-5170 ATDTAGNR
+5170 
-5178 VESAITTVTIDSQI
+5178 
-5192 AVFDIDED
+5192 
-5200 SLPALSNNRALSVSG
+5200 
-5215 VGEAGSQVSI
+5215 
-5225 FVDGKL
+5225 
-5231 VNVVMV
+5231 
-5237 EADGTWRAPILL
+5237 
-5249 QDDGTFNIHFSIT
+5249 
-5262 DVAGNTEVSKDYSV
+5262 
-5276 DVDSSTDFPTLNLE
+5276 
-5290 DASNSGSLDDLITNH
+5290 
-5305 NKPVLVGTAEAGA
+5305 
-5318 TIHIYVDEKIVA
+5318 
-5330 NVLVLEDGTWSY
+5330 
-5342 QFDNALKDGEYSI
+5342 
-5355 RVVAE
+5355 
-5360 DPAGNTAES
+5360 
-5369 PRLLVTID
+5369 
-5377 TSTFIDNP
+5377 
-5385 AMVAGSDNGIFSN
+5385 
-5398 DSITSQT
+5398 
-5405 RPTFSIFGEM
+5405 
-5415 NQSVQIFI
+5415 
-5423 DGVLVDTITVTDRN
+5423 
-5437 QVYRPES
+5437 
-5444 PLGDGSHSIYY
+5444 
-5455 VITDKAGNT
+5455 
-5464 ATSKTL
+5464 
-5470 NFTIDTFN
+5470 
-5478 TTPVAIDSIGG
+5478 
-5489 QTLAEMTGSD
+5489 
-5499 GKIYITDT
+5499 
-5507 TRNLLFSGSAEPN
+5507 
-5520 SKIEIIINGL
+5520 
-5530 NVGEVWVNEKGHWQ
+5530 
-5544 MPVNPLYFTEG
+5544 
-5555 QLDITVKSTDR
+5555 
-5566 AGNVNQEKYSI
+5566 
-5577 WVDTHI
+5577 
-5583 KVFTS
+5583 
-5588 ELDDNKSSSKTE
+5588 
-5600 WWSNSDLITMR
+5600 
-5611 GTGEIGATVSL
+5611 
-5622 IVAGVTLAT
+5622 
-5631 AVVAATGR
+5631 
-5639 WELSTDKLPEGTYDI
+5639 
-5654 SLVIEDSAG
+5654 
-5663 NRWEDVREIF
+5663 
-5673 IDRTPPNAPVVTYS
+5673 
-5687 DIVNDLII
+5687 
-5695 MQGTAEAKS
+5695 
-5704 QLIITDSEGN
+5704 
-5714 TYTLTVPDNG
+5714 
-5724 KWSMAIPYP
+5724 
-5733 SEGKFTI
+5733 
-5740 TSVDAIGNR
+5740 
-5749 SDDVPLDIMKE
+5749 
-5760 VPVISLSPD
+5760 
-5769 SDSGTVGDNIT
+5769 
-5780 RDKQP
+5780 
-5785 TFIIGNLE
+5785 
-5793 SDVVVVQV
+5793 
-5801 DINGTVYNA
+5801 
-5810 EKNADGVWFFTP
+5810 
-5822 GTPLA
+5822 
-5827 DGSYTISVIASD
+5827 
-5839 AAGNQKNSLPI
+5839 
-5850 TVTIDSTLTV
+5850 
-5860 PEIALAA
+5860 
-5867 GEDNGASDS
+5867 
-5876 DNVTNHTQPKFTL
+5876 
-5889 QHIDAD
+5889 
-5895 VTGVTVNV
+5895 
-5903 THNGVTDI
+5903 
-5911 YQATQGADGWTFTP
+5911 
-5925 PAAWNDGNYTL
+5925 
-5936 SVTVVDR
+5936 
-5943 AGNSQ
+5943 
-5948 QSASLAVTV
+5948 
-5957 DSTVTVTA
+5957 
-5965 DSQHD
+5965 
-5970 DASDDATATAVTPPE
+5970 
-5985 SETVNAESA
+5985 
-5994 THLRTE
+5994 
-6000 PSAAEESVVKVTAY
+6000 
-6014 SITLLNADS
+6014 
-6023 GDEIDRSI
+6023 
-6031 SQTPSFEISV
+6031 
-6041 PENIVNVSI
+6041 
-6050 MFEGEEFTL
+6050 
-6059 PITNQKAIFEVPLSL
+6059 
-6074 EDGEYT
+6074 
-6080 MDVKFIDKDN
+6080 
-6090 DFLIKEK
+6090 
-6097 TFSVDHSS
+6097 
-6105 ADIVNAMNVRGKT
+6105 
-6118 EDDINDSPSTSSVGH
+6118 
-6133 NNNGAIDVFAVNEVT
+6133 
-6148 LPVDNQE
+6148 
-6155 EHA
+6155 

>member
-25 AKGAKVSLS
+25 VKGAKVSLS
-34 GPDMNITTPRGS
+34 GPDMNITTPHGS

-531 SYFSAEIETTNDSGI
+531 SYFSAEIETTDDSGI

-595 SDSVEGI
+595 SDSVEGV

-619 SFSYVIDTIAP
+619 SFSYVIDTVAP
-630 VPPTVSLEDY
+630 VPPTVSLEDF

-698 AYDIEIISQDAAG
+698 SYDIEIISQDAAG

-1037 SDDNLTNIVKPT
+1037 ADDNLTNIVKPT

-1113 AIFDFTIDTTVSTPV
+1113 AVFDFTIDTTVSTPV

-1185 WLFIPGNTW
+1185 WLFTPGNTW

-1204 VEDKAGNTNYSAP
+1204 VEDKAGNTSYSAP

-1379 KGTGGWTFTPPTSWA
+1379 KGTGGWSFTPTGAWA

-1439 DDNLT
+1439 NDNLT

-1469 KTWFNATQSATPGV
+1469 KTWFNATQSATPGA

-1503 TDEAGNK
+1503 TDKAGNK
-1510 ATQTLDFTIDTTL
+1510 TTQELDFTIDTTL

-2128 DNTDDSGTKGDHLTN
+2128 DSTDDSGTKGDHLTN

-2321 LSTPVIVLDSADDSG
+2321 LSVPVIVLNSADDTG
-2336 VHGDNMTNHTQPTF
+2336 VQGDNMTNSTQPTF

-2379 DAGGWT
+2379 GVGGWS

-2450 QVTVP
+2450 QVKVP
-2455 TDVNVVRLSIDGGK
+2455 TDVN
-2469 TWFNATQSA
+2469 
-2478 TPGVWDYIWPDDV
+2478 
-2491 ADGGYTLT
+2491 
-2499 VEATDEAGNKAT
+2499 E
-2511 QTLDFT
+2511 
-2517 IDTTLSVPT
+2517 
-2526 LSLDSADDSG
+2526 
-2536 IAGDNITNVKTPGF
+2536 
-2550 TLNNIDT
+2550 
-2557 DVSRV
+2557 
-2562 IVEVMHNGIKQEVP
+2562 
-2576 LVQTGGQWRFAPT
+2576 
-2589 SDWADGDY
+2589 
-2597 ILTVKVEDRAG
+2597 
-2608 NVKQS
+2608 
-2613 APLTVTV
+2613 
-2620 DTHIAIDRIELVND
+2620 
-2634 SGIPGDNL
+2634 
-2642 TNEARPHFQVT
+2642 
-2653 VPADVNGVRL
+2653 
-2663 SIDGGKTWFDA
+2663 
-2674 TQSAT
+2674 
-2679 SGVWDYTWLTN
+2679 
-2690 VANGPHT
+2690 
-2697 LMVEASDKAGNKTTQ
+2697 
-2712 KLDFTIDTIL
+2712 
-2722 SEPTITLDSADDSA
+2722 
-2736 AGDNITNVKMPGFT
+2736 
-2750 LGNIDADVTKVVVT
+2750 
-2764 VAHDGKN
+2764 
-2771 QQIELIKNGGVW
+2771 
-2783 RFTPGAAWTDGD
+2783 
-2795 YTLTVKVEDKAGNTN
+2795 
-2810 YSAPLTVTIDTQT
+2810 
-2823 SIDRIEL
+2823 
-2830 LNDTGIV
+2830 
-2837 GDNLT
+2837 
-2842 NEARPQFHIT
+2842 
-2852 VPTDVNSV
+2852 
-2860 QLSLDGGINWVNA
+2860 
-2873 TLTSDG
+2873 
-2879 VWEYIWPTDLVENT
+2879 
-2893 YTLTVKATDVA
+2893 
-2904 GNTATETLNFIIDTT
+2904 
-2919 LSTPTIT
+2919 
-2926 LDSADDSGTANDNKT
+2926 
-2941 NVKTP
+2941 
-2946 GFIIG
+2946 
-2951 GIDSDVTQVVVQVMR
+2951 
-2966 DGHSEEVE
+2966 
-2974 LTQTNGQWRFVPGSA
+2974 
-2989 WTDGD
+2989 
-2994 YTLTVTVKDEA
+2994 
-3005 GNIRHSAPLTVTID
+3005 
-3019 TQITIDHIELVNDSG
+3019 
-3034 IPDDNLTNNVR
+3034 
-3045 PHFQVTVPT
+3045 
-3054 DVNVVRLSIDGGKTW
+3054 VRLSIDGGKTW

-3103 AGNKT
+3103 AGNQT
-3108 TQQLDFI
+3108 TQKLDFI
-3115 IDTLLSEPTI
+3115 IDTMLSEPTI
-3125 VLDNTDDS
+3125 VLDSTDDS
-3133 GTKGDNLTNVNK
+3133 GTKGDNLTNANK
-3145 PTFLLGN
+3145 PTFILGN

-3161 VEVQHGGT
+3161 VEVQYGGT

-3398 VEVTDNAGNVRQ
+3398 VEVQDNAGNVRQ

-3517 RLSTPTIALDST
+3517 RLSTPTIELDST

-3713 TIDITLLT
+3713 TIDITLMT

-3843 NHDRPVFDIHQVDS
+3843 NHDRPVFDIRQVDS

-4303 KTSAELRIEID
+4303 KTSAELKIEID

-4529 NITSVTTP
+4529 NITSVTKP

-4557 VSYSVTANGNNL
+4557 VSYPVTANGNNL

-4831 TPTLI
+4831 TPTLV
-4836 GSTLPNTIVSIYVD
+4836 GNTLPNAIVSIYVD

-4962 PALGNDGNYELT
+4962 PALGNDGNYVLT

-5036 TIRNPQGVVIATL
+5036 TIRSPQGVVIATL

-5078 GNSQQKEILIEHDTQ
+5078 GNSQQKDILIEHDTQ

-5405 RPTFSIFGEM
+5405 RPTFSISGEM

-5583 KVFTS
+5583 QVFTS
-5588 ELDDNKSSSKTE
+5588 ELDDNKSSSKTD
-5600 WWSNSDLITMR
+5600 WWSNSSTITMR
-5611 GTGEIGATVSL
+5611 GMGEIGATVSL

-5631 AVVAATGR
+5631 AVVAANGQ
-5639 WELSTDKLPEGTYDI
+5639 WELSTDQLPEGKYDI
-5654 SLVIEDSAG
+5654 TLSIEDNAG
-5663 NRWEDVREIF
+5663 NRKEEVHEIF

-5704 QLIITDSEGN
+5704 QLIITDSNGN

-5822 GTPLA
+5822 GTPLT

-5925 PAAWNDGNYTL
+5925 PAAWNDGTYTL

-5994 THLRTE
+5994 THLRTV
-6000 PSAAEESVVKVTAY
+6000 PSAAEESVVKETAY

-6041 PENIVNVSI
+6041 PENIVNVSV